1 MKLKRTF
8 KTLLMIIATVM
19 SIVSGILIDSGTL
32 AYAATTY
39 TLTLNWDD
47 GVEWVATDKDGI
59 YRWEKGGSKTF
70 QAGSK
75 AYTYVRLK
83 NGATVKSFF
92 SRQENKDW
100 TDYTYTSGSLC
111 YDTWTMYNNRNVDI
125 YTSVSSSADV
135 SYDWDNLVTGSKH
148 YHSSNGNEASWSNLR
163 DDLGRS
169 PAPVYSIYYKLQE
182 NRYRET
188 CYGDNQEDKDFGGY
202 EIMLRTED
210 SHNSYW
216 YGQSSYA
223 NGDRFDDWYRDEFEG
238 IKLSNLAIVPVQIKG
253 DKFLQ
258 INISVKN
265 TNSYAKEI
273 SLATCSD
280 IQVADDDN
288 AATFFNGNGFTMTNM
303 YCETSDNY
311 HGGTIPAATLNVYAK
326 DVPGYVTDA
335 DAVYIGHFVYRKE
348 HVWLNNV
355 LGDKATNYNKYKHGG
370 TSGEGEL
377 DSGFSIAWKNR
388 TIAAG
393 QTQTYSYIIGI
404 GKYNSNNKITF
415 NTNGGELKTP
425 GTSINNPSG
434 NYSNKVT
441 VTYGTDT
448 YSSMSN
454 DIPERAGYTF
464 DGWWTTP
471 NDSNA
476 SVMVYDASGK
486 CNNDCNYWK
495 NNQWQGTND
504 LTVYAHWKA
513 NTYTVR
519 LNTGNIPSSELTK
532 LAETASTEGWT
543 WNENG
548 RYFSKAFVQNENNYL
563 PGVNKF
569 FSANNYESVG
579 SKVTDK
585 YFVQDKTKNPTKVL
599 YNWWT
604 SASGGTDIGRGK
616 KIYNNLY
623 EISKDNSGIV
633 NLYPHWMG
641 YTTVFNY
648 SDTAPSNTAGQTV
661 TINYNINDGMDNNLY
676 QIYGNCFFYK
686 GTDGEYHDYEGANP
700 DLKVTASIPN
710 SNGYKYIFNG
720 WHHKNWNY
728 LTDGLGKLTYKNNY
742 NIGQGKTSYS
752 LSPHFSR
759 VGINYNVRLNANV
772 PDTESTLQ
780 VLHQNGISSYIYNST
795 SRYFSR
801 ELTYDDSQ
809 DMLSPDVYSLK
820 GYHLINRNN
829 WYTEKTG
836 GNTVSAPCNNTEAE
850 YPDWAE
856 SNWNLTTEDGATV
869 DLYAKWQANNYK
881 IAYNLDGGTYGT
893 SHPTSAD
900 YDTMVTIDNPSKAGY
915 TFTGW
920 TITGYDST
928 TSGHN
933 ASAWTEETG
942 TSYKNLTAT
951 DGATV
956 TFTATWSKE
965 APKTARYTVKH
976 YQMNT
981 DGTYPS
987 TPTNM
992 ESFSGLIGS
1001 SVTPAV
1007 KDYGQIFDKPS
1018 TKTVTISADGNT
1030 TVEYKYPRK
1039 KARVIVGKSTGI
1051 KTTDPVPGDYADGYI
1066 GQTVTLS
1073 AIPETG
1079 YRFKNWTSLLKE
1091 NYGTVFSTTAGFNY
1105 TLTYNDSTAIQH
1117 QYGNGTSTMWG
1128 AYMQANAEPITYNIK
1143 YNYNGGI
1150 KGAFAP
1156 TSAKYNEDVKISN
1169 PTKKNCIFAGWTI
1182 TGYDPNTSGH
1192 SSATWTDETGASFK
1206 NLASVEGKTV
1216 TFTATWVQ
1224 KDVHLVTIS
1233 GRGIKLSKPLSY
1245 DGHVGETKR
1254 ITAELKPGYRFVN
1267 WTNYYNANEVISTD
1281 KDFDYKLTDKDYD
1294 NYLSDKGGTYLK
1306 SNAVPID
1313 YTITY
1318 ELNGGTA
1325 SNPVSYN
1332 VESNTFTLNNPTRAG
1347 YTFAGW
1353 TGTDIT
1359 GTSKTV
1365 TINQGSIGNRTYTAT
1380 WTSINYTIS
1389 YDLNGGAVAVNN
1401 PTSYNI
1407 ETPTFTL
1414 NNPTKT
1420 GYIFEGWCESK
1431 DTSYVYNRNAV
1442 KRDESDSTSY
1452 FIPECY
1458 ASLDYAPVFDPAYY
1472 LAKYPDLKSVCGDDV
1487 NKALSHFVNYGMK
1500 EGRQGSAEFEV
1511 NAYKAKYKDLS
1522 DAFGDN
1528 LPKYYIH
1535 YILAGKSEGR
1545 TMPQASVSIYQGSI
1559 GNRTYTATWTPIE
1572 YSIVYTKGYTNNA
1585 KDDVIQSG
1593 IKYNKDVTLIS
1604 NPFTGRSYTVKY
1616 STPTTDRD
1624 WDKVTAPAG
1633 FNGTL
1638 EFAHWNILSK
1648 TYAAGTKLKN
1658 LTTRNGDKITA
1669 TAQWK
1674 DKKFILPVVS
1684 RPGYVFAGWYSMVD
1698 RKVYKANTE
1707 YTISQALTAYD
1718 NTFTAQWTA
1727 KTDTPYKVEHYK
1739 MNLDGTT
1746 YTLADTDNFKG
1757 TTDTS
1762 VTPTVKTYEGFTSPS
1777 TQTVTIKGDGTTVI
1791 KYYYI
1796 RNKYTLDLN
1805 GLINGTLRGNLV
1817 DVVKNPITGAEDRHT
1832 AGTAVVTVNG
1842 TVVGNKV
1849 TDYCNEVYY
1858 GSSIS
1863 IITTA
1868 ESGYNI
1874 IDNSNVNFKM
1884 PAEGKTVTVT
1894 INAKDTKYLVRHW
1907 KKNVNTD
1914 SKTYNEN
1921 SLNDSNYTMYDAE
1934 YLSGKAY
1941 SWVKPVVRT
1950 LEGFTYK
1957 GVLPSEGTAYVKPD
1971 GTTVIDVY
1979 YTRNTYTINGGNV
1992 NANVEYGNGISSVSG
2007 LKTYEYEQKV
2017 TLTANLKTGYH
2028 WHGTDKCASSGKY
2041 PTGWYSRNNS
2051 GVDDILTDNTTYNS
2065 QTIKF
2070 NMPAKNVYLGVK
2082 ATNNS
2087 YTVVYNKNQPVEP
2100 KSISNV
2106 TGSTESQTFIYD
2118 ESQNL
2123 RNNGFT
2129 LTGYTRKSG
2138 WMTKPSKN
2146 GNGTADFSYGQ
2157 SVKNLTTVNLGTVNL
2172 YAIWEDNA
2180 PEEINISSTNNFAAA
2195 QTVTLTARDYGS
2207 GIDYISFGKNE
2218 KYEKVTCNTDGSVTF
2233 TRKVNASGTYI
2244 FSVKDKNGKVSKKTI
2259 TFYQTTLN
2267 TNKNNIVSSDG
2278 KNVIESDFTSV
2289 PETLSTDISIN
2300 EAGKSITPVTKRDG
2314 VDFLGWSTDRKGKT
2328 GIISIKA
2335 DDNKTYYAVWKDTKK
2350 PVAVLEDVTSN
2361 LSASQTITFKLYDT
2375 AEGKTN
2381 TGSDIAGY
2389 YIGTNPDAK
2398 SNTKK
2403 NVTADKNG
2411 TYSGSETITLNG
2423 ETTYY
2428 IFPYDKAGN
2437 IGDTIKLKSTGN
2449 NNTPEITPGILFHRV
2464 DFNANGSTDSPATVN
2479 IPYVVIPH
2487 GSTITMPTAYRLG
2500 YHDYTGSDEQT
2511 ADNDGKTSYW
2521 GTDSKA
2527 VTGFNTLKVTKSQT
2541 CFALWKANK
2550 YTITLVSNKPDTKNG
2565 YRVNSTY
2572 SPENDTKITVTF
2584 DEVIPFSKAKNPAIT
2599 GWTFKG
2605 YAFNELSTSDNN
2617 NSKTVVS
2624 TNQKFGLQFV
2634 KDWYKDAGKTFENVS
2649 DITLYAAW
2657 SENRYTVN
2665 YNTTGGTALKLNRI
2679 TYWYEDEFSLPDATG
2694 DYYNTFMKLEDNK
2707 KAVTTYRPAHHF
2719 VMWKCVSDE
2728 NSNGDVYSSGGKAV
2742 RLVSK
2747 NNGECTLNAVWKQ
2760 KQIVTL
2766 NITSDTFKE
2775 SMTNDYAA
2783 LADAMWAEKGT
2794 GYIKDQTAI
2803 KEYTFTKTSDI
2814 KETK

>member
-1 MKLKRTF
+1 MKLKRNF

-19 SIVSGILIDSGTL
+19 SVVSGIFIDSGTL

-47 GVEWVATDKDGI
+47 GVEWVATDRNGTD
-59 YRWEKGGSKTF
+59 RWEKGGSKTF

-75 AYTYVRLK
+75 AYTYVKLR

-92 SRQENKDW
+92 SRQENYEW
-100 TDYTYTSGSLC
+100 TDYTYISGDLC
-111 YDTWTMYNNRNVDI
+111 YDTWTMHDNRNVDI

-148 YHSSNGNEASWSNLR
+148 YHSSNGNESSWSNLR

-311 HGGTIPAATLNVYAK
+311 PFGTIPTATLNVYAK

-355 LGDKATNYNKYKHGG
+355 LGDKATNYNKYAHGG

-404 GKYNSNNKITF
+404 GKYNSDNKITF
-415 NTNGGELKTP
+415 NANGGELKTP

-532 LAETASTEGWT
+532 LTETASTEGWT

-585 YFVQDKTKNPTKVL
+585 YFVQDKAKNPTKVL

-648 SDTAPSNTAGQTV
+648 TDNAPANTAGLTV
-661 TINYNINDGMDNNLY
+661 TINNSINDGMDNCLY
-676 QIYGNCFFYK
+676 QVYGSCFFYK
-686 GTDGEYHDYEGANP
+686 GTDGEYHDYEGTNP
-700 DLKVTASIPN
+700 DLKVTASIPD

-820 GYHLINRNN
+820 GYHLVSRSN

-836 GNTVSAPCNNTEAE
+836 GNIVSAPCNNTKTE
-850 YPDWAE
+850 YPDWTE
-856 SNWNLTTEDGATV
+856 KNWNLTTTDRATV
-869 DLYAKWQANNYK
+869 DLYARWQANNYK

-900 YDTMVTIDNPSKAGY
+900 YDTIVTIDNPSKAGY

-928 TSGHN
+928 ASGHN

-1001 SVTPAV
+1001 NVTPAV

-1318 ELNGGTA
+1318 KLNGGTA

-1365 TINQGSIGNRTYTAT
+1365 TINQGSTGNRTYTAT
-1380 WTSINYTIS
+1380 WTPVNYTIN
-1389 YDLNGGAVAVNN
+1389 YDLNGGTVAVSN

-1407 ETPTFTL
+1407 ETPTFAL
-1414 NNPTKT
+1414 NNP
-1420 GYIFEGWCESK
+1420 I
-1431 DTSYVYNRNAV
+1431 R
-1442 KRDESDSTSY
+1442 
-1452 FIPECY
+1452 
-1458 ASLDYAPVFDPAYY
+1458 L
-1472 LAKYPDLKSVCGDDV
+1472 
-1487 NKALSHFVNYGMK
+1487 
-1500 EGRQGSAEFEV
+1500 
-1511 NAYKAKYKDLS
+1511 
-1522 DAFGDN
+1522 
-1528 LPKYYIH
+1528 
-1535 YILAGKSEGR
+1535 
-1545 TMPQASVSIYQGSI
+1545 
-1559 GNRTYTATWTPIE
+1559 
-1572 YSIVYTKGYTNNA
+1572 
-1585 KDDVIQSG
+1585 
-1593 IKYNKDVTLIS
+1593 
-1604 NPFTGRSYTVKY
+1604 
-1616 STPTTDRD
+1616 
-1624 WDKVTAPAG
+1624 
-1633 FNGTL
+1633 
-1638 EFAHWNILSK
+1638 
-1648 TYAAGTKLKN
+1648 
-1658 LTTRNGDKITA
+1658 
-1669 TAQWK
+1669 
-1674 DKKFILPVVS
+1674 
-1684 RPGYVFAGWYSMVD
+1684 GYVFAGWTGSNGTTPQKNVSIYKGSTGN
-1698 RKVYKANTE
+1698 KFYKAN
-1707 YTISQALTAYD
+1707 
-1718 NTFTAQWTA
+1718 WTA
-1727 KTDTPYKVEHYK
+1727 ADVGYTVNHYVMDINGNYPSTPTKTER
-1739 MNLDGTT
+1739 LSG
-1746 YTLADTDNFKG
+1746 F
-1757 TTDTS
+1757 TDTS
-1762 VTPTVKTYEGFTSPS
+1762 VTAKRLSLGNGFTYPDVQTVK
-1777 TQTVTIKGDGTTVI
+1777 IKTDGTTVV
-1791 KYYYI
+1791 KYYYT

-1868 ESGYNI
+1868 ESGYSI
-1874 IDNSNVNFKM
+1874 IDNTNVNFKM

-1921 SLNDSNYTMYDAE
+1921 SLNDSNYTMYDTE

-2051 GVDDILTDNTTYNS
+2051 GVDGILTDNTTYNS

-2070 NMPAKNVYLGVK
+2070 NMPARNVYLGVK

-2180 PEEINISSTNNFAAA
+2180 PEEINISSTNDFAAT

-2207 GIDYISFGKNE
+2207 GIDYISFEKDE
-2218 KYEKVTCNTDGSVTF
+2218 KYEKVTCNADGSVTF

-2289 PETLSTDISIN
+2289 PETLSTYISIN

-2335 DDNKTYYAVWKDTKK
+2335 DGNKTCYAIWKDTKK

-2479 IPYVVIPH
+2479 IPYAVIPH
-2487 GSTITMPTAYRLG
+2487 GSTITMPTAYRFG

-2584 DEVIPFSKAKNPAIT
+2584 DEVIPFSKAKNPEIT

>member
-19 SIVSGILIDSGTL
+19 SVVSGILIDSGTL

-75 AYTYVRLK
+75 AYTYVKLK
-83 NGATVKSFF
+83 NGATIKSFF

-111 YDTWTMYNNRNVDI
+111 YDTWTMYGSRNVDI

-169 PAPVYSIYYKLQE
+169 PAPIYSIYYKLQE

-404 GKYNSNNKITF
+404 GKYNSDNKITF
-415 NTNGGELKTP
+415 NANGGELKTP

-519 LNTGNIPSSELTK
+519 LNTGDIPSSELTK
-532 LAETASTEGWT
+532 LTETASTEGWT

-648 SDTAPSNTAGQTV
+648 TDNAPANTAGLTV
-661 TINYNINDGMDNNLY
+661 TINNSINDGMDNCLY
-676 QIYGNCFFYK
+676 QVYGSGFFYK
-686 GTDGEYHDYEGANP
+686 GTDGEYHDYEGTNP
-700 DLKVTASIPN
+700 DLKVTASIPD

-820 GYHLINRNN
+820 GYHLVSRSN

-836 GNTVSAPCNNTEAE
+836 GNTVSAPCNNTKTE
-850 YPDWAE
+850 YPDWTE
-856 SNWNLTTEDGATV
+856 KNWNLTTTDRATV
-869 DLYAKWQANNYK
+869 DLYARWQANNYK

-900 YDTMVTIDNPSKAGY
+900 YDTIVTIDNPSKAGY

-928 TSGHN
+928 ASGHN

-956 TFTATWSKE
+956 TFTATWKKE
-965 APKTARYTVKH
+965 APKTANLQTTGDVGIKTTSHATKTVV
-976 YQMNT
+976 N
-981 DGTYPS
+981 
-987 TPTNM
+987 
-992 ESFSGLIGS
+992 IGS
-1001 SVTPAV
+1001 SVQVSAV
-1007 KDYGQIFDKPS
+1007 LNTGYVFKGWYNGDVKVSDDLSFVYTMPNKDTVLTAKTEIKWYTMTFDPNGGILKNPGNNLYNAEWKNGNTVSVGWNINDFCYMNGDIPTRRGYRFTGWYLGSESVYNKYGVAIKNSSLYSYDTDYHWRYDGNVTVKAGWDAINYKISYKVVTGAGSIPS
-1018 TKTVTISADGNT
+1018 QTVHYGDSFTLADGNAFT
-1030 TVEYKYPRK
+1030 YTGHTFSHWYVRRSSDK
-1039 KARVIVGKSTGI
+1039 KVFCYDGNWH
-1051 KTTDPVPGDYADGYI
+1051 TTDGSDLYGSDV
-1066 GQTVTLS
+1066 S
-1073 AIPETG
+1073 
-1079 YRFKNWTSLLKE
+1079 NWYPYNNS
-1091 NYGTVFSTTAGFNY
+1091 G
-1105 TLTYNDSTAIQH
+1105 LTFEMNDSWIRSDIDADEEFVF
-1117 QYGNGTSTMWG
+1117 WG
-1128 AYMQANAEPITYNIK
+1128 FWAADEYNII
-1143 YNYNGGI
+1143 YN
-1150 KGAFAP
+1150 
-1156 TSAKYNEDVKISN
+1156 
-1169 PTKKNCIFAGWTI
+1169 
-1182 TGYDPNTSGH
+1182 
-1192 SSATWTDETGASFK
+1192 
-1206 NLASVEGKTV
+1206 
-1216 TFTATWVQ
+1216 
-1224 KDVHLVTIS
+1224 
-1233 GRGIKLSKPLSY
+1233 
-1245 DGHVGETKR
+1245 
-1254 ITAELKPGYRFVN
+1254 
-1267 WTNYYNANEVISTD
+1267 
-1281 KDFDYKLTDKDYD
+1281 
-1294 NYLSDKGGTYLK
+1294 
-1306 SNAVPID
+1306 
-1313 YTITY
+1313 
-1318 ELNGGTA
+1318 LNGGT
-1325 SNPVSYN
+1325 
-1332 VESNTFTLNNPTRAG
+1332 
-1347 YTFAGW
+1347 
-1353 TGTDIT
+1353 
-1359 GTSKTV
+1359 
-1365 TINQGSIGNRTYTAT
+1365 
-1380 WTSINYTIS
+1380 
-1389 YDLNGGAVAVNN
+1389 LNGKTN
-1401 PTSYNI
+1401 PDTYNI

-1414 NNPTKT
+1414 NNPTRT
-1420 GYIFEGWCESK
+1420 GYIFAGWCESK
-1431 DTSYVYNRNAV
+1431 DTSYVYNRNANEV
-1442 KRDESDSTSY
+1442 IKKDESDSTSC

-1472 LAKYPDLKSVCGDDV
+1472 LAKYPDLKSAYGDDA
-1487 NKALSHFVNYGMK
+1487 NKALSHFVKYGMK

-1511 NAYKAKYKDLS
+1511 NAYKAKYKDLK

-1545 TMPQASVSIYQGSI
+1545 TISQASISIYQGSI
-1559 GNRTYTATWTPIE
+1559 GNRTYTATWTPIN
-1572 YSIVYTKGYTNNA
+1572 YTINYDLNGGTVA
-1585 KDDVIQSG
+1585 V
-1593 IKYNKDVTLIS
+1593 S
-1604 NPFTGRSYTVKY
+1604 NPTSYNIE
-1616 STPTTDRD
+1616 TPT
-1624 WDKVTAPAG
+1624 
-1633 FNGTL
+1633 
-1638 EFAHWNILSK
+1638 FALNNPIRL
-1648 TYAAGTKLKN
+1648 
-1658 LTTRNGDKITA
+1658 
-1669 TAQWK
+1669 
-1674 DKKFILPVVS
+1674 
-1684 RPGYVFAGWYSMVD
+1684 GYVFAGWTGSNGTTPQKNVSIYKGSTGN
-1698 RKVYKANTE
+1698 KFYKAN
-1707 YTISQALTAYD
+1707 
-1718 NTFTAQWTA
+1718 WTA
-1727 KTDTPYKVEHYK
+1727 ADVGYTVNHYVMDINGNYPSTPTKTER
-1739 MNLDGTT
+1739 LSG
-1746 YTLADTDNFKG
+1746 F
-1757 TTDTS
+1757 TDTS
-1762 VTPTVKTYEGFTSPS
+1762 VTAKRLSLGNGFTYPDVQTVK
-1777 TQTVTIKGDGTTVI
+1777 IKADGTTVV
-1791 KYYYI
+1791 KYYYT

-1832 AGTAVVTVNG
+1832 AGTTVVTVNE

-1868 ESGYNI
+1868 ESGYSI
-1874 IDNSNVNFKM
+1874 IDNSNVIFKM

-1934 YLSGKAY
+1934 YLNGKAY

-2051 GVDDILTDNTTYNS
+2051 GVDGILTDNTTYNS

-2070 NMPAKNVYLGVK
+2070 NMPARNVYLGVK

-2207 GIDYISFGKNE
+2207 GIDYISFEKDE
-2218 KYEKVTCNTDGSVTF
+2218 KYEKVTCNADGSVTF

-2267 TNKNNIVSSDG
+2267 TNKNNIVSSDE

-2289 PETLSTDISIN
+2289 PETLSTYISIN

-2584 DEVIPFSKAKNPAIT
+2584 DEVIPFSKAKNPEIT

>member
-19 SIVSGILIDSGTL
+19 SVISGILTDSGTL

-75 AYTYVRLK
+75 AYTYVKLK

-111 YDTWTMYNNRNVDI
+111 YDTWTMHNNRNVDI

-135 SYDWDNLVTGSKH
+135 SYDWDNLVTNSKH

-169 PAPVYSIYYKLQE
+169 PAPIYSIYYKLQE

-210 SHNSYW
+210 NHNSYW

-258 INISVKN
+258 INISIKN

-348 HVWLNNV
+348 HIWLNNV

-404 GKYNSNNKITF
+404 GKYNSDNKITF
-415 NTNGGELKTP
+415 NANGGELKTP
-425 GTSINNPSG
+425 GTNINNPSG

-519 LNTGNIPSSELTK
+519 LNTGNIPSSELTE
-532 LAETASTEGWT
+532 LTETADKEGWT

-548 RYFSKAFVQNENNYL
+548 RYFYKAFVQNENNYL
-563 PGVNKF
+563 PGANKF

-604 SASGGTDIGRGK
+604 SASGGTDIGRGEK
-616 KIYNNLY
+616 TYNNLY

-661 TINYNINDGMDNNLY
+661 TINNNINDGMDNNLY

-686 GTDGEYHDYEGANP
+686 GTDGEYHDYEGTNP

-752 LSPHFSR
+752 LSPHFTR
-759 VGINYNVRLNANV
+759 TGINYNVRLHANV

-780 VLHQNGISSYIYNST
+780 VLHQNGISSYIYDSNS
-795 SRYFSR
+795 FSR

-820 GYHLINRNN
+820 GYHLISRSN

-856 SNWNLTTEDGATV
+856 NNWNLTTEDGATV
-869 DLYAKWQANNYK
+869 DLYARWKANTYK
-881 IAYNLDGGTYGT
+881 IAYNLDGGTHGT

-900 YDTMVTIDNPSKAGY
+900 YDTMVTIDNPSKTGY

-928 TSGHN
+928 TSGHTG
-933 ASAWTEETG
+933 STWTGETG

-951 DGATV
+951 DGAIV
-956 TFTATWSKE
+956 TFTAIWSKE
-965 APKTARYTVKH
+965 APKTAKYTVKH
-976 YQMNT
+976 YKMDVN
-981 DGTYPS
+981 GNYPS
-987 TPTNM
+987 VPDETENLTAN
-992 ESFSGLIGS
+992 IGS
-1001 SVTPAV
+1001 SVTPNT
-1007 KDYGQIFDKPS
+1007 KDYGKLYNKPS
-1018 TKTVTISADGNT
+1018 LKTI
-1030 TVEYKYPRK
+1030 TVSSDSGQNVIEYRYSRK
-1039 KARVIVGKSTGI
+1039 MARVILYKDEGIKST
-1051 KTTDPVPGDYADGYI
+1051 DPIAGDYERDYVGATI
-1066 GQTVTLS
+1066 KLS
-1073 AIPETG
+1073 AVMQKG
-1079 YRFKNWTSLLKE
+1079 YKFKNWTSKLDYNL
-1091 NYGTVFSTTAGFNY
+1091 GTVLSTANPYNY
-1105 TLTYNDSTAIQH
+1105 TLTSEDMQGVTHTYNNGAGST
-1117 QYGNGTSTMWG
+1117 WG
-1128 AYMQANAEPITYNIK
+1128 ALIQANSTPITYSIA
-1143 YNYNGGI
+1143 YNLNGGVF
-1150 KGAFAP
+1150 GAFHP
-1156 TSAKYNEDVKISN
+1156 TSTSYNEDVKISN
-1169 PTKKNCIFAGWTI
+1169 PAKENCIFAGWTI
-1182 TGYDPNTSGH
+1182 TGYDTETSGH
-1192 SSATWTDETGASFK
+1192 SAATWTGETGASFK
-1206 NLASVEGKTV
+1206 NLASTEGKTV
-1216 TFTATWVQ
+1216 TFTAVWNVATANFQ
-1224 KDVHLVTIS
+1224 TTGDT
-1233 GRGIKLSKPLSY
+1233 GIASTSHPNKTSENIGSS
-1245 DGHVGETKR
+1245 
-1254 ITAELKPGYRFVN
+1254 INVN
-1267 WTNYYNANEVISTD
+1267 A
-1281 KDFDYKLTDKDYD
+1281 K
-1294 NYLSDKGGTYLK
+1294 
-1306 SNAVPID
+1306 
-1313 YTITY
+1313 
-1318 ELNGGTA
+1318 
-1325 SNPVSYN
+1325 
-1332 VESNTFTLNNPTRAG
+1332 LNNG

-1353 TGTDIT
+1353 YNGSTLVSDKMNFNYTMPNTDT
-1359 GTSKTV
+1359 VLTAKT
-1365 TINQGSIGNRTYTAT
+1365 TPAK
-1380 WTSINYTIS
+1380 YTIS
-1389 YDLNGGAVAVNN
+1389 YDLNGGAVAVSN

-1414 NNPTKT
+1414 NNPVRLGYVFVGWT
-1420 GYIFEGWCESK
+1420 GSNG
-1431 DTSYVYNRNAV
+1431 T
-1442 KRDESDSTSY
+1442 T
-1452 FIPECY
+1452 
-1458 ASLDYAPVFDPAYY
+1458 
-1472 LAKYPDLKSVCGDDV
+1472 
-1487 NKALSHFVNYGMK
+1487 
-1500 EGRQGSAEFEV
+1500 
-1511 NAYKAKYKDLS
+1511 
-1522 DAFGDN
+1522 
-1528 LPKYYIH
+1528 
-1535 YILAGKSEGR
+1535 
-1545 TMPQASVSIYQGSI
+1545 TPQKNVSIYKGST
-1559 GNRTYTATWTPIE
+1559 GNRTYKANWTANT
-1572 YSIVYTKGYTNNA
+1572 
-1585 KDDVIQSG
+1585 
-1593 IKYNKDVTLIS
+1593 
-1604 NPFTGRSYTVKY
+1604 
-1616 STPTTDRD
+1616 
-1624 WDKVTAPAG
+1624 
-1633 FNGTL
+1633 
-1638 EFAHWNILSK
+1638 
-1648 TYAAGTKLKN
+1648 GTK
-1658 LTTRNGDKITA
+1658 
-1669 TAQWK
+1669 
-1674 DKKFILPVVS
+1674 
-1684 RPGYVFAGWYSMVD
+1684 
-1698 RKVYKANTE
+1698 
-1707 YTISQALTAYD
+1707 YT
-1718 NTFTAQWTA
+1718 
-1727 KTDTPYKVEHYK
+1727 VEHYK

-1746 YTLADTDNFKG
+1746 YTLADTDNLKG

-1762 VTPTVKTYEGFTSPS
+1762 VTPAVKTYEGFTSPS
-1777 TQTVTIKGDGTTVI
+1777 TQTVTIKGDGTTVV
-1791 KYYYI
+1791 KYYYT

-1868 ESGYNI
+1868 ESGYSI
-1874 IDNSNVNFKM
+1874 IDNSNVSFKM

-1894 INAKDTKYLVRHW
+1894 INAKDTKYLVRRW

-1921 SLNDSNYTMYDAE
+1921 SLNDSNYTIYDAE
-1934 YLSGKAY
+1934 YLNGKAY
-1941 SWVKPVVRT
+1941 SWVTPDIKT
-1950 LEGFTYK
+1950 YEGFTYK
-1957 GVLPSEGTAYVKPD
+1957 ATLPSEGTAYVKPD

-2017 TLTANLKTGYH
+2017 TLTANLKIGYH

-2051 GVDDILTDNTTYNS
+2051 GVDGILTDNTTYNS

-2070 NMPAKNVYLGVK
+2070 NMPARNVYLKVK

-2106 TGSTESQTFIYD
+2106 TGNTESQTFIYD

-2129 LTGYTRKSG
+2129 LTGYTKKSG
-2138 WMTKPSKN
+2138 WMTKPSTD
-2146 GNGTADFSYGQ
+2146 GNGTADYAYGET
-2157 SVKNLTTVNLGTVNL
+2157 VINLTDKNLDVINL

-2180 PEEINISSTNNFAAA
+2180 PEVLDISSTNNFADT
-2195 QTVTLTARDYGS
+2195 QTVTLYARDLGS
-2207 GIDYISFGKNE
+2207 GVAYISFTKDTE
-2218 KYEKVTCNTDGSVTF
+2218 KESYEKVTCSNNGAVT
-2233 TRKVNASGTYI
+2233 VNKTVNDNGTYVL
-2244 FSVKDKNGKVSKKTI
+2244 SAKDKNGKVSKTTI
-2259 TFYQTTLN
+2259 TFYKTTWD
-2267 TNKNNIVSSDG
+2267 TNKNHIIAADG
-2278 KNVIESDFTSV
+2278 LSVVEADFTSV
-2289 PETLSTDISIN
+2289 PTTLSTKTSIN
-2300 EAGKSITPVTKRDG
+2300 TAGSILRPVTSRDG
-2314 VDFLGWSTDRKGKT
+2314 VDFLGWNTSDTALAGNMSITVNSDR
-2328 GIISIKA
+2328 
-2335 DDNKTYYAVWKDTKK
+2335 NYYAVWIDNDV
-2350 PVAVLEDVTSN
+2350 PVAVLDNITSDI
-2361 LSASQTITFKLYDT
+2361 SATQTITFSLYDT
-2375 AEGKTN
+2375 AEKRID
-2381 TGSDIAGY
+2381 TGSDIKGY
-2389 YIGTNPDAK
+2389 YIGTNPNARLNNFK
-2398 SNTKK
+2398 S
-2403 NVTADKNG
+2403 VTSGKDGSFNG
-2411 TYSGSETITLNG
+2411 KETITLDK

-2428 IFPYDKAGN
+2428 IFPVDKAGN
-2437 IGDTIKLKSTGN
+2437 IGNTIKLNGGN
-2449 NNTPEITPGILFHRV
+2449 GLLFHRV
-2464 DFNANGSTDSPATVN
+2464 DFDANGTDESPATVN
-2479 IPYVVIPH
+2479 VPYAVIPH

-2584 DEVIPFSKAKNPAIT
+2584 DEVIPFSKAKNPEIT

-2617 NSKTVVS
+2617 NSKTVVR

-2719 VMWKCVSDE
+2719 VMWKCISDE

-2766 NITSDTFKE
+2766 NITSDTFRE

-2783 LADAMWAEKGT
+2783 LADAMWAKKGT

>member
-19 SIVSGILIDSGTL
+19 SVVSGILIDSGTL

-75 AYTYVRLK
+75 AYTYVKLK

-100 TDYTYTSGSLC
+100 TDYTYTSGSIC

-135 SYDWDNLVTGSKH
+135 SYDWDNLVTSSKH

-169 PAPVYSIYYKLQE
+169 PAPIYSIYYKLQE

-404 GKYNSNNKITF
+404 GKYNSDNKITF
-415 NTNGGELKTP
+415 NANGGELKTP

-519 LNTGNIPSSELTK
+519 LNTGDIPSSELTK
-532 LAETASTEGWT
+532 LTETASTEGWT

-648 SDTAPSNTAGQTV
+648 TDNAPANTAGLTV
-661 TINYNINDGMDNNLY
+661 TINNSINDGMDNCLY
-676 QIYGNCFFYK
+676 QVYGSCFFYK
-686 GTDGEYHDYEGANP
+686 GTDGEYHDYEGTNP
-700 DLKVTASIPN
+700 DLKVTASIPD

-820 GYHLINRNN
+820 GYHLVSRSN

-836 GNTVSAPCNNTEAE
+836 GNTVSAPCNNTKTE
-850 YPDWAE
+850 YPDWTE
-856 SNWNLTTEDGATV
+856 KNWNLTTTDRATV
-869 DLYAKWQANNYK
+869 DLYARWQANNYK

-900 YDTMVTIDNPSKAGY
+900 YDTIVTIDNPSKAGY

-928 TSGHN
+928 ASGHN

-1318 ELNGGTA
+1318 KLNGGTA

-1365 TINQGSIGNRTYTAT
+1365 TINQGSTGNRTYTAT
-1380 WTSINYTIS
+1380 WTPVNYTIN
-1389 YDLNGGAVAVNN
+1389 YDLNGGTVAVSN

-1407 ETPTFTL
+1407 ETPTFAL
-1414 NNPTKT
+1414 NNP
-1420 GYIFEGWCESK
+1420 I
-1431 DTSYVYNRNAV
+1431 R
-1442 KRDESDSTSY
+1442 
-1452 FIPECY
+1452 
-1458 ASLDYAPVFDPAYY
+1458 L
-1472 LAKYPDLKSVCGDDV
+1472 
-1487 NKALSHFVNYGMK
+1487 
-1500 EGRQGSAEFEV
+1500 
-1511 NAYKAKYKDLS
+1511 
-1522 DAFGDN
+1522 
-1528 LPKYYIH
+1528 
-1535 YILAGKSEGR
+1535 
-1545 TMPQASVSIYQGSI
+1545 
-1559 GNRTYTATWTPIE
+1559 
-1572 YSIVYTKGYTNNA
+1572 
-1585 KDDVIQSG
+1585 
-1593 IKYNKDVTLIS
+1593 
-1604 NPFTGRSYTVKY
+1604 
-1616 STPTTDRD
+1616 
-1624 WDKVTAPAG
+1624 
-1633 FNGTL
+1633 
-1638 EFAHWNILSK
+1638 
-1648 TYAAGTKLKN
+1648 
-1658 LTTRNGDKITA
+1658 
-1669 TAQWK
+1669 
-1674 DKKFILPVVS
+1674 
-1684 RPGYVFAGWYSMVD
+1684 GYVFAGWTGSNGTTPQKNVSIYKGSTGN
-1698 RKVYKANTE
+1698 KFYKAN
-1707 YTISQALTAYD
+1707 
-1718 NTFTAQWTA
+1718 WTA
-1727 KTDTPYKVEHYK
+1727 ADVGYTVNHYVMDINGNYPSTPTKTER
-1739 MNLDGTT
+1739 LSG
-1746 YTLADTDNFKG
+1746 F
-1757 TTDTS
+1757 TDTS
-1762 VTPTVKTYEGFTSPS
+1762 VTAKRLSLGNGFTYPDVQTVK
-1777 TQTVTIKGDGTTVI
+1777 IKTDGTTVV
-1791 KYYYI
+1791 KYYYT

-1868 ESGYNI
+1868 ESGYSI
-1874 IDNSNVNFKM
+1874 IDNTNVNFKM

-2051 GVDDILTDNTTYNS
+2051 GVDGILTDNTTYNS

-2070 NMPAKNVYLGVK
+2070 NMPARNVYLGVK

-2180 PEEINISSTNNFAAA
+2180 PEEINISSTNDFAAT

-2207 GIDYISFGKNE
+2207 GIDYISFEKDE
-2218 KYEKVTCNTDGSVTF
+2218 KYEKVTCNADGSVTF

-2289 PETLSTDISIN
+2289 PETLSTYISIN

-2335 DDNKTYYAVWKDTKK
+2335 DGNKTCYAIWKDTKK

-2479 IPYVVIPH
+2479 IPYAVIPH
-2487 GSTITMPTAYRLG
+2487 GSTITMPTAYRFG

-2584 DEVIPFSKAKNPAIT
+2584 DEVIPFSKAKNPEIT

-2665 YNTTGGTALKLNRI
+2665 YNTTGGTALKFNRI

>member
-1 MKLKRTF
+1 MKLKRNF

-19 SIVSGILIDSGTL
+19 SVVSGIFIDSGTL

-47 GVEWVATDKDGI
+47 GVEWVATDRNGTD
-59 YRWEKGGSKTF
+59 RWEKGGSKTF

-75 AYTYVRLK
+75 AYTYVKLR

-92 SRQENKDW
+92 SRQENYEW
-100 TDYTYTSGSLC
+100 TDYTYISGDLC
-111 YDTWTMYNNRNVDI
+111 YDTWTMHDNRNVDI

-148 YHSSNGNEASWSNLR
+148 YHSSNGNESSWSNLR

-311 HGGTIPAATLNVYAK
+311 PFGTIPTATLNVYAK

-355 LGDKATNYNKYKHGG
+355 LGDKATNYNKYAHGG

-404 GKYNSNNKITF
+404 GKYNSDNKITF
-415 NTNGGELKTP
+415 NANGGELKTP

-519 LNTGNIPSSELTK
+519 LNTGDIPSSELTK
-532 LAETASTEGWT
+532 LTETASTEGWT

-585 YFVQDKTKNPTKVL
+585 YFVQDKAKNPTKVL

-648 SDTAPSNTAGQTV
+648 TDNAPANTAGLTV
-661 TINYNINDGMDNNLY
+661 TINNSINDGMDNCLY
-676 QIYGNCFFYK
+676 QVYGSCFFYK
-686 GTDGEYHDYEGANP
+686 GTDGEYHDYEGTNP
-700 DLKVTASIPN
+700 DLKVTASIPD

-820 GYHLINRNN
+820 GYHLVSRSN

-836 GNTVSAPCNNTEAE
+836 GNTVSAPCNNTKTE
-850 YPDWAE
+850 YPDWTE
-856 SNWNLTTEDGATV
+856 KNWNLTTTDRATV
-869 DLYAKWQANNYK
+869 DLYARWQANNYK

-900 YDTMVTIDNPSKAGY
+900 YDTIVTIDNPSKAGY

-928 TSGHN
+928 ASGHN

-1318 ELNGGTA
+1318 KLNGGTA

-1365 TINQGSIGNRTYTAT
+1365 TINQGSTGNRTYTAT
-1380 WTSINYTIS
+1380 WTPVNYTIN
-1389 YDLNGGAVAVNN
+1389 YDLNGGTVAVSN

-1407 ETPTFTL
+1407 ETPTFAL
-1414 NNPTKT
+1414 NNP
-1420 GYIFEGWCESK
+1420 I
-1431 DTSYVYNRNAV
+1431 R
-1442 KRDESDSTSY
+1442 
-1452 FIPECY
+1452 
-1458 ASLDYAPVFDPAYY
+1458 L
-1472 LAKYPDLKSVCGDDV
+1472 
-1487 NKALSHFVNYGMK
+1487 
-1500 EGRQGSAEFEV
+1500 
-1511 NAYKAKYKDLS
+1511 
-1522 DAFGDN
+1522 
-1528 LPKYYIH
+1528 
-1535 YILAGKSEGR
+1535 
-1545 TMPQASVSIYQGSI
+1545 
-1559 GNRTYTATWTPIE
+1559 
-1572 YSIVYTKGYTNNA
+1572 
-1585 KDDVIQSG
+1585 
-1593 IKYNKDVTLIS
+1593 
-1604 NPFTGRSYTVKY
+1604 
-1616 STPTTDRD
+1616 
-1624 WDKVTAPAG
+1624 
-1633 FNGTL
+1633 
-1638 EFAHWNILSK
+1638 
-1648 TYAAGTKLKN
+1648 
-1658 LTTRNGDKITA
+1658 
-1669 TAQWK
+1669 
-1674 DKKFILPVVS
+1674 
-1684 RPGYVFAGWYSMVD
+1684 GYVFAGWTGSNGTTPQKNVSIYKGSTGN
-1698 RKVYKANTE
+1698 KFYKAN
-1707 YTISQALTAYD
+1707 
-1718 NTFTAQWTA
+1718 WTA
-1727 KTDTPYKVEHYK
+1727 ADVGYTVNHYVMDINGNYPSTPTKTER
-1739 MNLDGTT
+1739 LSG
-1746 YTLADTDNFKG
+1746 F
-1757 TTDTS
+1757 TDTS
-1762 VTPTVKTYEGFTSPS
+1762 VTAKRLSLGNGFTYPDVQTVK
-1777 TQTVTIKGDGTTVI
+1777 IKADGTTVV
-1791 KYYYI
+1791 KYYYT

-2017 TLTANLKTGYH
+2017 TLTANLKVGYH

-2051 GVDDILTDNTTYNS
+2051 GVDGILTDNTTYNS

-2070 NMPAKNVYLGVK
+2070 NMPARNVYLGVK

-2180 PEEINISSTNNFAAA
+2180 PEEINISSTNNFAAT

-2207 GIDYISFGKNE
+2207 GINYISFGKDE
-2218 KYEKVTCNTDGSVTF
+2218 KYEKVTCNADGSVTF

-2289 PETLSTDISIN
+2289 PETLSTYISIN

-2335 DDNKTYYAVWKDTKK
+2335 DGNKTCYAIWKDTKK

-2479 IPYVVIPH
+2479 IPYAVIPH
-2487 GSTITMPTAYRLG
+2487 GSTITMPTAYRFG

-2584 DEVIPFSKAKNPAIT
+2584 DEVIPFSKAKNPEIT

>member
-19 SIVSGILIDSGTL
+19 SVVSGILIDSGTL

-75 AYTYVRLK
+75 AYTYVKLK

-100 TDYTYTSGSLC
+100 TDYTYTSGSIC

-135 SYDWDNLVTGSKH
+135 SYDWDNLVTSSKH

-169 PAPVYSIYYKLQE
+169 PAPIYSIYYKLQE

-519 LNTGNIPSSELTK
+519 LNTGDIPSSELTK
-532 LAETASTEGWT
+532 LTETASTEGWT
-543 WNENG
+543 WNEND

-585 YFVQDKTKNPTKVL
+585 YFVQDKAKNPTKVL

-648 SDTAPSNTAGQTV
+648 TDNAPANTAGLTV
-661 TINYNINDGMDNNLY
+661 TINNSINDGMDNCLY
-676 QIYGNCFFYK
+676 QVYGSCFFYK
-686 GTDGEYHDYEGANP
+686 GTDGEYHDYEGTNP
-700 DLKVTASIPN
+700 DLKVTASIPD

-820 GYHLINRNN
+820 GYHLVSRSN

-836 GNTVSAPCNNTEAE
+836 GNTVSAPCNNTKTE
-850 YPDWAE
+850 YPDWTE
-856 SNWNLTTEDGATV
+856 KNWNLTTTDRATV
-869 DLYAKWQANNYK
+869 DLYARWQANNYK

-900 YDTMVTIDNPSKAGY
+900 YDTIVTIDNPSKAGY

-928 TSGHN
+928 ASGHN

-1143 YNYNGGI
+1143 YNYDGGI

-1281 KDFDYKLTDKDYD
+1281 KDFDYKITDKDYD

-1318 ELNGGTA
+1318 KLNGGTA

-1365 TINQGSIGNRTYTAT
+1365 TINQGSTGNRTYTAT
-1380 WTSINYTIS
+1380 WTPVNYTIN
-1389 YDLNGGAVAVNN
+1389 YDLNGGTVAVSN

-1407 ETPTFTL
+1407 ETPTFAL
-1414 NNPTKT
+1414 NNP
-1420 GYIFEGWCESK
+1420 I
-1431 DTSYVYNRNAV
+1431 R
-1442 KRDESDSTSY
+1442 
-1452 FIPECY
+1452 
-1458 ASLDYAPVFDPAYY
+1458 L
-1472 LAKYPDLKSVCGDDV
+1472 
-1487 NKALSHFVNYGMK
+1487 
-1500 EGRQGSAEFEV
+1500 
-1511 NAYKAKYKDLS
+1511 
-1522 DAFGDN
+1522 
-1528 LPKYYIH
+1528 
-1535 YILAGKSEGR
+1535 
-1545 TMPQASVSIYQGSI
+1545 
-1559 GNRTYTATWTPIE
+1559 
-1572 YSIVYTKGYTNNA
+1572 
-1585 KDDVIQSG
+1585 
-1593 IKYNKDVTLIS
+1593 
-1604 NPFTGRSYTVKY
+1604 
-1616 STPTTDRD
+1616 
-1624 WDKVTAPAG
+1624 
-1633 FNGTL
+1633 
-1638 EFAHWNILSK
+1638 
-1648 TYAAGTKLKN
+1648 
-1658 LTTRNGDKITA
+1658 
-1669 TAQWK
+1669 
-1674 DKKFILPVVS
+1674 
-1684 RPGYVFAGWYSMVD
+1684 GYVFAGWTGSNGTTPQKNVSIYKGSTGN
-1698 RKVYKANTE
+1698 KFYKAN
-1707 YTISQALTAYD
+1707 
-1718 NTFTAQWTA
+1718 WTA
-1727 KTDTPYKVEHYK
+1727 ADVGYTVNHYVMDINGNYPSTPTKTER
-1739 MNLDGTT
+1739 LSG
-1746 YTLADTDNFKG
+1746 F
-1757 TTDTS
+1757 TDTS
-1762 VTPTVKTYEGFTSPS
+1762 VTAKRLSLGNGFTYPDVQTVK
-1777 TQTVTIKGDGTTVI
+1777 IKTDGTTVV
-1791 KYYYI
+1791 KYYYT

-1832 AGTAVVTVNG
+1832 AGTTVVTVNE

-1868 ESGYNI
+1868 ESGYSI
-1874 IDNSNVNFKM
+1874 IDNSNVIFKM

-1934 YLSGKAY
+1934 YLNGKAY

-2051 GVDDILTDNTTYNS
+2051 GVDGILTDNTTYNS

-2070 NMPAKNVYLGVK
+2070 NMPARNVYLGVK

-2180 PEEINISSTNNFAAA
+2180 PEEINISSTNDFAAT

-2207 GIDYISFGKNE
+2207 GIDYISFEKDE
-2218 KYEKVTCNTDGSVTF
+2218 KYEKVTCNADGSVTF

-2267 TNKNNIVSSDG
+2267 TNKNNIVSSDE

-2289 PETLSTDISIN
+2289 PETLSTYISIN
-2300 EAGKSITPVTKRDG
+2300 EAGKSITPVTKRDGVDFKRDG

-2335 DDNKTYYAVWKDTKK
+2335 DGNKTYYAVWKDTKK

-2389 YIGTNPDAK
+2389 YIGTNPDAE

-2479 IPYVVIPH
+2479 IPYAVIPH
-2487 GSTITMPTAYRLG
+2487 GSTITMPTAYRFG

-2584 DEVIPFSKAKNPAIT
+2584 DEVIPFSKAKNPEIT

>member
-19 SIVSGILIDSGTL
+19 SVVSGILIDSGTL

-75 AYTYVRLK
+75 AYTYVKLK
-83 NGATVKSFF
+83 NGATIKSFF

-135 SYDWDNLVTGSKH
+135 SYDWDNLVTSSKH
-148 YHSSNGNEASWSNLR
+148 YHSSNGNESSWSNLR

-210 SHNSYW
+210 SNNSYW

-288 AATFFNGNGFTMTNM
+288 ATTFFNGNGFTMTNM
-303 YCETSDNY
+303 YCETSSKY
-311 HGGTIPAATLNVYAK
+311 HGGTVPTATLNVYAK

-348 HVWLNNV
+348 HIWLNNV

-519 LNTGNIPSSELTK
+519 LNTGDIPSSELTK
-532 LAETASTEGWT
+532 LTETASTEGWT

-548 RYFSKAFVQNENNYL
+548 RYFSKTFVQNENNYL

-604 SASGGTDIGRGK
+604 SASGGTDICRGK

-661 TINYNINDGMDNNLY
+661 TINNNINDGMDNNLY
-676 QIYGNCFFYK
+676 QIYGSCFFYK
-686 GTDGEYHDYEGANP
+686 GTDGEYHDYEGTNP
-700 DLKVTASIPN
+700 DLKVTASIPD

-752 LSPHFSR
+752 LSPHFLR

-780 VLHQNGISSYIYNST
+780 VLHQNGISSYIYNNT

-820 GYHLINRNN
+820 GYHLISRSN

-850 YPDWAE
+850 YPDWTE
-856 SNWNLTTEDGATV
+856 KNWNLTTTDGATV
-869 DLYAKWQANNYK
+869 DLYARWQANNYK

-933 ASAWTEETG
+933 AATWTGETG

-956 TFTATWSKE
+956 TFTATWKKE
-965 APKTARYTVKH
+965 APKTANLQTTGDVGIKATSHSDKTIVNIGSHVQVSAVLNTGYVFKGWYNGNVKVSDDLSFVYTMPNKDTVLTAKTEIKWYTMTFDPNGGILKNPGNNLYNAEWKNGNTVSVGWNINDFCYMNGDIPTRRGYRFTGWYLGSESVYNKYGVAVRNSSLYSYDIDYHWRYDGNVTVKAGWDAINYKISYKVVTGAGNIPSQTVH
-976 YQMNT
+976 YG
-981 DGTYPS
+981 D
-987 TPTNM
+987 
-992 ESFSGLIGS
+992 SFTL
-1001 SVTPAV
+1001 
-1007 KDYGQIFDKPS
+1007 
-1018 TKTVTISADGNT
+1018 ADGNAFT
-1030 TVEYKYPRK
+1030 YTGHTFSHWYVRRSSDK
-1039 KARVIVGKSTGI
+1039 KVFCYDGNWH
-1051 KTTDPVPGDYADGYI
+1051 TTDGSDLYGSDV
-1066 GQTVTLS
+1066 S
-1073 AIPETG
+1073 
-1079 YRFKNWTSLLKE
+1079 NWYPYNNS
-1091 NYGTVFSTTAGFNY
+1091 G
-1105 TLTYNDSTAIQH
+1105 LTFEMNDSWIRSDTDADEEFVFWGFWTAD
-1117 QYGNGTSTMWG
+1117 
-1128 AYMQANAEPITYNIK
+1128 EYNII
-1143 YNYNGGI
+1143 YNLDGG
-1150 KGAFAP
+1150 
-1156 TSAKYNEDVKISN
+1156 TLN
-1169 PTKKNCIFAGWTI
+1169 
-1182 TGYDPNTSGH
+1182 
-1192 SSATWTDETGASFK
+1192 
-1206 NLASVEGKTV
+1206 GKT
-1216 TFTATWVQ
+1216 
-1224 KDVHLVTIS
+1224 
-1233 GRGIKLSKPLSY
+1233 
-1245 DGHVGETKR
+1245 
-1254 ITAELKPGYRFVN
+1254 
-1267 WTNYYNANEVISTD
+1267 
-1281 KDFDYKLTDKDYD
+1281 
-1294 NYLSDKGGTYLK
+1294 
-1306 SNAVPID
+1306 
-1313 YTITY
+1313 
-1318 ELNGGTA
+1318 
-1325 SNPVSYN
+1325 NPD
-1332 VESNTFTLNNPTRAG
+1332 T
-1347 YTFAGW
+1347 
-1353 TGTDIT
+1353 
-1359 GTSKTV
+1359 
-1365 TINQGSIGNRTYTAT
+1365 
-1380 WTSINYTIS
+1380 
-1389 YDLNGGAVAVNN
+1389 
-1401 PTSYNI
+1401 YNI

-1420 GYIFEGWCESK
+1420 GYTFEGWTGTDITGTSK
-1431 DTSYVYNRNAV
+1431 IVTIN
-1442 KRDESDSTSY
+1442 
-1452 FIPECY
+1452 
-1458 ASLDYAPVFDPAYY
+1458 
-1472 LAKYPDLKSVCGDDV
+1472 
-1487 NKALSHFVNYGMK
+1487 
-1500 EGRQGSAEFEV
+1500 
-1511 NAYKAKYKDLS
+1511 
-1522 DAFGDN
+1522 
-1528 LPKYYIH
+1528 
-1535 YILAGKSEGR
+1535 
-1545 TMPQASVSIYQGSI
+1545 QGSI

-1585 KDDVIQSG
+1585 KDDVIQNG

-1616 STPTTDRD
+1616 STSTSDRD

-1658 LTTRNGDKITA
+1658 LTTKNGDKITA

-1674 DKKFILPVVS
+1674 DKKFTLPVVN
-1684 RPGYVFAGWYSMVD
+1684 RPGYVFVGWYSMVD

-1762 VTPTVKTYEGFTSPS
+1762 VTPAIKTYEGFTSPS
-1777 TQTVTIKGDGTTVI
+1777 TQTVTIKGDGTTVV

-1868 ESGYNI
+1868 ESGYSI
-1874 IDNSNVNFKM
+1874 IDNRNVNFKM

-2017 TLTANLKTGYH
+2017 TLTANLKVGYH

-2051 GVDDILTDNTTYNS
+2051 GVDGILTDNTTYNS

-2070 NMPAKNVYLGVK
+2070 NMPARNVYLGVK

-2106 TGSTESQTFIYD
+2106 TGNTESQTFIYD

-2180 PEEINISSTNNFAAA
+2180 PEEINISSTNNFAAT

-2207 GIDYISFGKNE
+2207 GIDYISFGKDE
-2218 KYEKVTCNTDGSVTF
+2218 KYEKVTCNADGSVTF

-2244 FSVKDKNGKVSKKTI
+2244 FSVKDKNEKVSKKTI

-2289 PETLSTDISIN
+2289 PETLSTYISIN

-2335 DDNKTYYAVWKDTKK
+2335 DGNKTCYAIWKDTKK

-2479 IPYVVIPH
+2479 VPYAVIPH
-2487 GSTITMPTAYRLG
+2487 GSTITMPTAYRFG

-2584 DEVIPFSKAKNPAIT
+2584 DEVIPFSKAKNPEIT

>member
-19 SIVSGILIDSGTL
+19 SVVSGILIDSGTL

-39 TLTLNWDD
+39 TLTFNWDD

-75 AYTYVRLK
+75 AYTYVKLK
-83 NGATVKSFF
+83 NGATIKSFF

-125 YTSVSSSADV
+125 YTSASSSADV
-135 SYDWDNLVTGSKH
+135 SYDWDNLVTSSKH

-210 SHNSYW
+210 SNNSYW

-288 AATFFNGNGFTMTNM
+288 ATTFFNGNGFTMTNM
-303 YCETSDNY
+303 YCETSSKY
-311 HGGTIPAATLNVYAK
+311 HGGTVPTATLNVYAK

-404 GKYNSNNKITF
+404 GKYNSDNKITF
-415 NTNGGELKTP
+415 NANGGELKTP
-425 GTSINNPSG
+425 GTSINNPSE

-519 LNTGNIPSSELTK
+519 LNTGDIPSSELTK
-532 LAETASTEGWT
+532 LTETASTEGWT

-648 SDTAPSNTAGQTV
+648 TDNAPANTAGLTV
-661 TINYNINDGMDNNLY
+661 TINNSINDGMDNCLY
-676 QIYGNCFFYK
+676 QVYGSCFFYK
-686 GTDGEYHDYEGANP
+686 GTDGEYHDYEEGTNP
-700 DLKVTASIPN
+700 DLKVTASIPDN
-710 SNGYKYIFNG
+710 NGYKYIFNG

-742 NIGQGKTSYS
+742 DIGKGKASYV

-759 VGINYNVRLNANV
+759 VGISYDVRLNANV
-772 PDTESTLQ
+772 PENTESTLQ
-780 VLHQNGISSYIYNST
+780 VLHRNGISSYIYDSN

-801 ELTYDDSQ
+801 ELTYDDLQ

-820 GYHLINRNN
+820 GYHLISRNN

-869 DLYAKWQANNYK
+869 DLYARWQANNYK

-900 YDTMVTIDNPSKAGY
+900 YDTMVTIDNPSKSGY

-928 TSGHN
+928 ASGHN

-956 TFTATWSKE
+956 TFTATWKKE
-965 APKTARYTVKH
+965 APKTANLQTTGDVGIKTTSHATKTVV
-976 YQMNT
+976 N
-981 DGTYPS
+981 
-987 TPTNM
+987 
-992 ESFSGLIGS
+992 IGS
-1001 SVTPAV
+1001 SVQVSAV
-1007 KDYGQIFDKPS
+1007 LNTGYVFKGWYNGDVKVSDDLSFVYTMPNKDTVLTAKTEIKWYTMTFDPNGGILKNPGNNLYNAEWKNGNTVSVGWNINDFCYMNGDIPTRRGYRFTGWYLGSESVYNKYGIAIKNSSLYSYDTDYHWRYDGNVTVKAGWDAINYKISYKVVTGAGSIPS
-1018 TKTVTISADGNT
+1018 QTVHYGDSFTLADGNAFT
-1030 TVEYKYPRK
+1030 YTGHTFSHWYVRRSSDK
-1039 KARVIVGKSTGI
+1039 KVFCYDGNWH
-1051 KTTDPVPGDYADGYI
+1051 TTDGSDLYGSDV
-1066 GQTVTLS
+1066 S
-1073 AIPETG
+1073 
-1079 YRFKNWTSLLKE
+1079 NWYPYNNS
-1091 NYGTVFSTTAGFNY
+1091 G
-1105 TLTYNDSTAIQH
+1105 LTFEMNDSWIRSDIDADEEFVF
-1117 QYGNGTSTMWG
+1117 WG
-1128 AYMQANAEPITYNIK
+1128 FWAADEYNII
-1143 YNYNGGI
+1143 YN
-1150 KGAFAP
+1150 
-1156 TSAKYNEDVKISN
+1156 
-1169 PTKKNCIFAGWTI
+1169 
-1182 TGYDPNTSGH
+1182 
-1192 SSATWTDETGASFK
+1192 
-1206 NLASVEGKTV
+1206 
-1216 TFTATWVQ
+1216 
-1224 KDVHLVTIS
+1224 
-1233 GRGIKLSKPLSY
+1233 
-1245 DGHVGETKR
+1245 
-1254 ITAELKPGYRFVN
+1254 
-1267 WTNYYNANEVISTD
+1267 
-1281 KDFDYKLTDKDYD
+1281 
-1294 NYLSDKGGTYLK
+1294 
-1306 SNAVPID
+1306 
-1313 YTITY
+1313 
-1318 ELNGGTA
+1318 LNGGT
-1325 SNPVSYN
+1325 
-1332 VESNTFTLNNPTRAG
+1332 
-1347 YTFAGW
+1347 
-1353 TGTDIT
+1353 
-1359 GTSKTV
+1359 
-1365 TINQGSIGNRTYTAT
+1365 
-1380 WTSINYTIS
+1380 
-1389 YDLNGGAVAVNN
+1389 LNGKTN
-1401 PTSYNI
+1401 PDTYNI

-1420 GYIFEGWCESK
+1420 GYTFEGWTGTDITGTSK
-1431 DTSYVYNRNAV
+1431 IVTIN
-1442 KRDESDSTSY
+1442 
-1452 FIPECY
+1452 
-1458 ASLDYAPVFDPAYY
+1458 
-1472 LAKYPDLKSVCGDDV
+1472 
-1487 NKALSHFVNYGMK
+1487 
-1500 EGRQGSAEFEV
+1500 
-1511 NAYKAKYKDLS
+1511 
-1522 DAFGDN
+1522 
-1528 LPKYYIH
+1528 
-1535 YILAGKSEGR
+1535 
-1545 TMPQASVSIYQGSI
+1545 QGSI

-1585 KDDVIQSG
+1585 KDDVIQNG

-1616 STPTTDRD
+1616 STSTSDRD

-1658 LTTRNGDKITA
+1658 LTTKNGDKITA

-1674 DKKFILPVVS
+1674 DKKFTLPVVN
-1684 RPGYVFAGWYSMVD
+1684 RPGYVFVGWYSMVD

-1746 YTLADTDNFKG
+1746 YTLADTDYFKG

-1762 VTPTVKTYEGFTSPS
+1762 VTPAIKTYEGFTSPS
-1777 TQTVTIKGDGTTVI
+1777 TQTVTIKGDGTTVV

-1868 ESGYNI
+1868 ESGYSI
-1874 IDNSNVNFKM
+1874 IDNRNVNFKM

-2051 GVDDILTDNTTYNS
+2051 GVDGILTDNTTYNS

-2070 NMPAKNVYLGVK
+2070 NMPARNVYLGVK

-2123 RNNGFT
+2123 KNNGFT

-2138 WMTKPSKN
+2138 WMTASSKN

-2172 YAIWEDNA
+2172 YAVWEDNA
-2180 PEEINISSTNNFAAA
+2180 PEEINISSTNNFAAT

-2207 GIDYISFGKNE
+2207 GIDYISFGKDE
-2218 KYEKVTCNTDGSVTF
+2218 KYEKVTCNADGSVTF

-2289 PETLSTDISIN
+2289 PETLSTNISIN

-2389 YIGTNPDAK
+2389 YIGTNPDAE

-2479 IPYVVIPH
+2479 IPYAVIPH

-2584 DEVIPFSKAKNPAIT
+2584 DEVIPFSKAKNPEIT

>member
-19 SIVSGILIDSGTL
+19 SVISGILTDSGTL

-47 GVEWVATDKDGI
+47 GVEWVATDRNGTD
-59 YRWEKGGSKTF
+59 RWEKGGSKTF

-75 AYTYVRLK
+75 AYTYVKLR

-148 YHSSNGNEASWSNLR
+148 YHSSNGNEASLNYLR

-169 PAPVYSIYYKLQE
+169 PAPIYSIYYKLQE

-210 SHNSYW
+210 NHNSYW

-223 NGDRFDDWYRDEFEG
+223 NGNGFDDWYRDEFEG

-258 INISVKN
+258 INISIKN

-288 AATFFNGNGFTMTNM
+288 ATTFFNGNGFTMTNM
-303 YCETSDNY
+303 YCETSTTQA
-311 HGGTIPAATLNVYAK
+311 GTIPTATLNVYVK

-335 DAVYIGHFVYRKE
+335 DAVYIGHFVYRKQ
-348 HVWLNNV
+348 HIWSNNV
-355 LGDKATNYNKYKHGG
+355 LGDKATNYNKYAHGG

-404 GKYNSNNKITF
+404 GKYNSDNKITF
-415 NTNGGELKTP
+415 DANGGELKTP
-425 GTSINNPSG
+425 GENINNPNG
-434 NYSNKVT
+434 NNSNKVT

-519 LNTGNIPSSELTK
+519 LNTGDIPSSELAELT
-532 LAETASTEGWT
+532 ETADKEGWT

-585 YFVQDKTKNPTKVL
+585 YFVQDKRKNPTKVL

-604 SASGGTDIGRGK
+604 SASGGTDIGRGEK
-616 KIYNNLY
+616 TYNNLY

-661 TINYNINDGMDNNLY
+661 TINNNINDGMDNNLY
-676 QIYGNCFFYK
+676 QVYGNCFFYK
-686 GTDGEYHDYEGANP
+686 GTDGEYHDYEGTNP

-752 LSPHFSR
+752 LSPHFTR
-759 VGINYNVRLNANV
+759 TGINYNVRLHANV

-780 VLHQNGISSYIYNST
+780 VLHQNGISSYIYDSNS
-795 SRYFSR
+795 FSR
-801 ELTYDDSQ
+801 ELTYDDLQ

-820 GYHLINRNN
+820 GYHLISRSN

-869 DLYAKWQANNYK
+869 DLYARWQANNYK

-893 SHPTSAD
+893 SHPTSVD
-900 YDTMVTIDNPSKAGY
+900 YDTMVTIDNPLKTGY

-928 TSGHN
+928 TSGY
-933 ASAWTEETG
+933 AGSTWTDETG

-965 APKTARYTVKH
+965 APKTAKYIVKH
-976 YQMNT
+976 YKMDVN
-981 DGTYPS
+981 GNYPS
-987 TPTNM
+987 VPDETENLTAN
-992 ESFSGLIGS
+992 IGS
-1001 SVTPAV
+1001 SVTPNT
-1007 KDYGQIFDKPS
+1007 KDYGKLYNKPS
-1018 TKTVTISADGNT
+1018 LKTI
-1030 TVEYKYPRK
+1030 TVSSDSGQNVIEYRYSRK
-1039 KARVIVGKSTGI
+1039 MARVILYKDEGIKST
-1051 KTTDPVPGDYADGYI
+1051 DPIAGDYERDYVGATI
-1066 GQTVTLS
+1066 KLS
-1073 AIPETG
+1073 AVMQKG
-1079 YRFKNWTSLLKE
+1079 YKFKNWTSKLDYNL
-1091 NYGTVFSTTAGFNY
+1091 GTVLSTANPYNY
-1105 TLTYNDSTAIQH
+1105 TLTSEDMQGVTHTYNNGAGST
-1117 QYGNGTSTMWG
+1117 WG
-1128 AYMQANAEPITYNIK
+1128 ALIQANSTPITYSIA
-1143 YNYNGGI
+1143 YNLNGGVF
-1150 KGAFAP
+1150 GAFHP
-1156 TSAKYNEDVKISN
+1156 TSTSYNEDVKISN
-1169 PTKKNCIFAGWTI
+1169 PAKENCIFAGWTI
-1182 TGYDPNTSGH
+1182 TGYDTETSGH
-1192 SSATWTDETGASFK
+1192 SAATWTGETGASFK
-1206 NLASVEGKTV
+1206 NLASTEGKTV
-1216 TFTATWVQ
+1216 TFTAVWNVATANFQ
-1224 KDVHLVTIS
+1224 TTGDT
-1233 GRGIKLSKPLSY
+1233 GIASTSHPNKTSENIGSS
-1245 DGHVGETKR
+1245 
-1254 ITAELKPGYRFVN
+1254 INVN
-1267 WTNYYNANEVISTD
+1267 A
-1281 KDFDYKLTDKDYD
+1281 K
-1294 NYLSDKGGTYLK
+1294 
-1306 SNAVPID
+1306 
-1313 YTITY
+1313 
-1318 ELNGGTA
+1318 
-1325 SNPVSYN
+1325 
-1332 VESNTFTLNNPTRAG
+1332 LNNG
-1347 YTFAGW
+1347 YTFVGW
-1353 TGTDIT
+1353 YNGSTLVSDKMNFNYTMPNTDT
-1359 GTSKTV
+1359 VLTAKT
-1365 TINQGSIGNRTYTAT
+1365 TPAK
-1380 WTSINYTIS
+1380 YTIS
-1389 YDLNGGAVAVNN
+1389 YDLNGGAVAVSN

-1414 NNPTKT
+1414 NNPVRLGYVFVGWT
-1420 GYIFEGWCESK
+1420 GSNG
-1431 DTSYVYNRNAV
+1431 T
-1442 KRDESDSTSY
+1442 T
-1452 FIPECY
+1452 
-1458 ASLDYAPVFDPAYY
+1458 
-1472 LAKYPDLKSVCGDDV
+1472 
-1487 NKALSHFVNYGMK
+1487 
-1500 EGRQGSAEFEV
+1500 
-1511 NAYKAKYKDLS
+1511 
-1522 DAFGDN
+1522 
-1528 LPKYYIH
+1528 
-1535 YILAGKSEGR
+1535 
-1545 TMPQASVSIYQGSI
+1545 TPQKNVSIYKGST
-1559 GNRTYTATWTPIE
+1559 GNRTYKANWTANT
-1572 YSIVYTKGYTNNA
+1572 
-1585 KDDVIQSG
+1585 
-1593 IKYNKDVTLIS
+1593 
-1604 NPFTGRSYTVKY
+1604 
-1616 STPTTDRD
+1616 
-1624 WDKVTAPAG
+1624 
-1633 FNGTL
+1633 
-1638 EFAHWNILSK
+1638 
-1648 TYAAGTKLKN
+1648 GTK
-1658 LTTRNGDKITA
+1658 
-1669 TAQWK
+1669 
-1674 DKKFILPVVS
+1674 
-1684 RPGYVFAGWYSMVD
+1684 
-1698 RKVYKANTE
+1698 
-1707 YTISQALTAYD
+1707 YT
-1718 NTFTAQWTA
+1718 
-1727 KTDTPYKVEHYK
+1727 VEHYK

-1746 YTLADTDNFKG
+1746 YTLADTDNLKG

-1762 VTPTVKTYEGFTSPS
+1762 VTPAIKTYEGFTSPS
-1777 TQTVTIKGDGTTVI
+1777 TQTVTIKGDGTTVV
-1791 KYYYI
+1791 KYYYT

-1868 ESGYNI
+1868 ESGYSI
-1874 IDNSNVNFKM
+1874 IDNGNVSFKM

-1894 INAKDTKYLVRHW
+1894 INAKDTKYLVRRW

-1921 SLNDSNYTMYDAE
+1921 SLNDSNYTIYDAE
-1934 YLSGKAY
+1934 YLNGKAY
-1941 SWVKPVVRT
+1941 SWVTPDIKT
-1950 LEGFTYK
+1950 YEGFTYK
-1957 GVLPSEGTAYVKPD
+1957 ATLPSEGTAYVKPD

-1979 YTRNTYTINGGNV
+1979 YTRNTYTINGGNI

-2028 WHGTDKCASSGKY
+2028 WHDTDDCISSIKY

-2051 GVDDILTDNTTYNS
+2051 GVDGILTDNTTYNS

-2070 NMPAKNVYLGVK
+2070 NMPARNVKLGVK

-2087 YTVVYNKNQPVEP
+2087 YTVVYNGNKPTYP
-2100 KSISNV
+2100 SSLYNV
-2106 TGSTESQTFIYD
+2106 QVIDEIKQEFIYN
-2118 ESQNL
+2118 ESQNIATNKFNL
-2123 RNNGFT
+2123 A
-2129 LTGYTRKSG
+2129 GYTRKDG
-2138 WMTKPSKN
+2138 WMTKPSTD
-2146 GNGTADFSYGQ
+2146 GNGTADYAYGET
-2157 SVKNLTTVNLGTVNL
+2157 VINLTDKNLDVINL

-2180 PEEINISSTNNFAAA
+2180 PEEINISSTNDFATT

-2207 GIDYISFGKNE
+2207 GINYISFGKDE
-2218 KYEKVTCNTDGSVTF
+2218 KYEKVTCNADGSVTF

-2289 PETLSTDISIN
+2289 PETLSTYISIN
-2300 EAGKSITPVTKRDG
+2300 EAGKSITPVTKRNG

-2328 GIISIKA
+2328 GIISINA
-2335 DDNKTYYAVWKDTKK
+2335 DGNKTYYAIWKDTIN
-2350 PVAVLEDVTSN
+2350 PLVVITDVSN
-2361 LSASQTITFKLYDT
+2361 KDADSQTIKFNLYDLDADLT
-2375 AEGKTN
+2375 DKDFEGKN
-2381 TGSDIAGY
+2381 LEYIRKHGEKTGSDIAAYWFGKNPVYNGNGNSRTVTEIVKDEGY
-2389 YIGTNPDAK
+2389 SVNLERT
-2398 SNTKK
+2398 
-2403 NVTADKNG
+2403 V
-2411 TYSGSETITLNG
+2411 G
-2423 ETTYY
+2423 EANYYY
-2428 IFPYDKAGN
+2428 IFAEDKAGN
-2437 IGDTIKLKSTGN
+2437 ISRTTIAVDANGN
-2449 NNTPEITPGILFHRV
+2449 VTPNNDLTFCSLTL
-2464 DFNANGSTDSPATVN
+2464 NANDGLIQEN
-2479 IPYVVIPH
+2479 
-2487 GSTITMPTAYRLG
+2487 GQNTIQKLIRKGNTYNLTNVHAERTG
-2500 YHDYTGSDEQT
+2500 YHDTESDTDGVSMHWSHEIALGSNIIDEDKQT
-2511 ADNDGKTSYW
+2511 VI
-2521 GTDSKA
+2521 GTDNSVNPESLTEWEAKGNDTLYTKWTPNA
-2527 VTGFNTLKVTKSQT
+2527 YTLKVY
-2541 CFALWKANK
+2541 L
-2550 YTITLVSNKPDTKNG
+2550 NKPVKATEDINTYNTVSSDTNKWIYDTYTG
-2565 YRVNSTY
+2565 YY
-2572 SPENDTKITVTF
+2572 KTVLVY
-2584 DEVIPFSKAKNPAIT
+2584 DKVWSIPDSAEFAGLT
-2599 GWTFKG
+2599 GWTTTGFK
-2605 YAFNELSTSDNN
+2605 N
-2617 NSKTVVS
+2617 V
-2624 TNQKFGLQFV
+2624 
-2634 KDWYKDAGKTFENVS
+2634 GKTGKS
-2649 DITLYAAW
+2649 DIIYLNSLNRSYDEADDVSKASDIGTNLTSVKGDAVAYTMLW
-2657 SENRYTVN
+2657 KENRYTVN
-2665 YNTTGGTALKLNRI
+2665 FRANGGTAVKRVTL
-2679 TYWYEDEFSLPDATG
+2679 
-2694 DYYNTFMKLEDNK
+2694 LEKKIDGSAKERTVDTTASANK
-2707 KAVTTYRPAHHF
+2707 KATDKTYDTSIIIGYESMIKALDSPVRPGFTFTFFTKDKDYAKTAHMKDDKPDF
-2719 VMWKCVSDE
+2719 DKSVLCTGELSEEAAKMYREEYKITGSL
-2728 NSNGDVYSSGGKAV
+2728 NGDEEVNLYSSW
-2742 RLVSK
+2742 SK
-2747 NNGECTLNAVWKQ
+2747 RKP
-2760 KQIVTL
+2760 VTL
-2766 NITSDTFKE
+2766 QSFISANSIRTDANALTKIALGTYITRDNAKDINSAWFNKNYK
-2775 SMTNDYAA
+2775 TND
-2783 LADAMWAEKGT
+2783 KG
-2794 GYIKDQTAI
+2794 
-2803 KEYTFTKTSDI
+2803 EYVMNDTVEVLQEWDVTKTEI
-2814 KETK
+2814 KQTYSKKIMADNN

>member
-1 MKLKRTF
+1 MKLKRNF

-19 SIVSGILIDSGTL
+19 SVVSGIFIDSGTL

-47 GVEWVATDKDGI
+47 GVEWVATDRNGTD
-59 YRWEKGGSKTF
+59 RWEKGGSKTF

-75 AYTYVRLK
+75 AYTYVKLR

-92 SRQENKDW
+92 SRQENYEW
-100 TDYTYTSGSLC
+100 TDYTYISGDLC
-111 YDTWTMYNNRNVDI
+111 YDTWTMHDNRNVDI

-148 YHSSNGNEASWSNLR
+148 YHSSNGNESSWSNLR

-311 HGGTIPAATLNVYAK
+311 PFGTIPTATLNVYAK

-355 LGDKATNYNKYKHGG
+355 LGDKATNYNKYAHGG

-404 GKYNSNNKITF
+404 GKYNSDNKITF
-415 NTNGGELKTP
+415 NANGGELKTP

-519 LNTGNIPSSELTK
+519 LNTGDIPSSELTK
-532 LAETASTEGWT
+532 LTETASTEGWT

-585 YFVQDKTKNPTKVL
+585 YFVQDKAKNPTKVL

-648 SDTAPSNTAGQTV
+648 TDNAPANTAGLTV
-661 TINYNINDGMDNNLY
+661 TINNSINDGMDNCLY
-676 QIYGNCFFYK
+676 QVYGSCFFYK
-686 GTDGEYHDYEGANP
+686 GTDGEYHDYEGTNP
-700 DLKVTASIPN
+700 DLKVTASIPD

-820 GYHLINRNN
+820 GYHLVSRSN

-836 GNTVSAPCNNTEAE
+836 GNIVSAPCNNTKTE
-850 YPDWAE
+850 YPDWTE
-856 SNWNLTTEDGATV
+856 KNWNLTTTDRATV
-869 DLYAKWQANNYK
+869 DLYARWQANNYK

-900 YDTMVTIDNPSKAGY
+900 YDTIVTIDNPSKAGY

-928 TSGHN
+928 ASGHN

-1318 ELNGGTA
+1318 KLNGGTA

-1365 TINQGSIGNRTYTAT
+1365 TINQGSTGNKFYKANWTAADVGYTVNHYVMD
-1380 WTSINYTIS
+1380 INGNYPST
-1389 YDLNGGAVAVNN
+1389 
-1401 PTSYNI
+1401 
-1407 ETPTFTL
+1407 
-1414 NNPTKT
+1414 PTKT
-1420 GYIFEGWCESK
+1420 E
-1431 DTSYVYNRNAV
+1431 R
-1442 KRDESDSTSY
+1442 
-1452 FIPECY
+1452 
-1458 ASLDYAPVFDPAYY
+1458 
-1472 LAKYPDLKSVCGDDV
+1472 
-1487 NKALSHFVNYGMK
+1487 LS
-1500 EGRQGSAEFEV
+1500 
-1511 NAYKAKYKDLS
+1511 
-1522 DAFGDN
+1522 
-1528 LPKYYIH
+1528 
-1535 YILAGKSEGR
+1535 
-1545 TMPQASVSIYQGSI
+1545 
-1559 GNRTYTATWTPIE
+1559 
-1572 YSIVYTKGYTNNA
+1572 
-1585 KDDVIQSG
+1585 
-1593 IKYNKDVTLIS
+1593 
-1604 NPFTGRSYTVKY
+1604 
-1616 STPTTDRD
+1616 
-1624 WDKVTAPAG
+1624 G
-1633 FNGTL
+1633 F
-1638 EFAHWNILSK
+1638 
-1648 TYAAGTKLKN
+1648 
-1658 LTTRNGDKITA
+1658 
-1669 TAQWK
+1669 
-1674 DKKFILPVVS
+1674 
-1684 RPGYVFAGWYSMVD
+1684 
-1698 RKVYKANTE
+1698 
-1707 YTISQALTAYD
+1707 
-1718 NTFTAQWTA
+1718 
-1727 KTDTPYKVEHYK
+1727 
-1739 MNLDGTT
+1739 
-1746 YTLADTDNFKG
+1746 
-1757 TTDTS
+1757 TDTS
-1762 VTPTVKTYEGFTSPS
+1762 VTAKRLSLGNGFTYPDVQTVK
-1777 TQTVTIKGDGTTVI
+1777 IKTDGTTVV
-1791 KYYYI
+1791 KYYYT

-1868 ESGYNI
+1868 ESGYSI
-1874 IDNSNVNFKM
+1874 IDNTNVNFKM

-2051 GVDDILTDNTTYNS
+2051 GVDGILTDNTTYNS

-2070 NMPAKNVYLGVK
+2070 NMPARNVYLGVK

-2180 PEEINISSTNNFAAA
+2180 PEEINISSTNDFAAT

-2207 GIDYISFGKNE
+2207 GIDYISFEKDE
-2218 KYEKVTCNTDGSVTF
+2218 KYEKVTCNADGSVTF

-2289 PETLSTDISIN
+2289 PETLSTYISIN

-2335 DDNKTYYAVWKDTKK
+2335 DGNKTCYAIWKDTKK

-2479 IPYVVIPH
+2479 IPYAVIPH
-2487 GSTITMPTAYRLG
+2487 GSTITMPTAYRFG

-2584 DEVIPFSKAKNPAIT
+2584 DEVIPFSKAKNPEIT

>member
-19 SIVSGILIDSGTL
+19 SVVSGILIDSGTL

-100 TDYTYTSGSLC
+100 TDYTYTSGSIC

-135 SYDWDNLVTGSKH
+135 SYDWDNLVTSSKH

-519 LNTGNIPSSELTK
+519 LNTGDIPSSELTK
-532 LAETASTEGWT
+532 LTETASTEGWA

-585 YFVQDKTKNPTKVL
+585 YFVQDKAKNPTKVL

-641 YTTVFNY
+641 YTTAFNY

-661 TINYNINDGMDNNLY
+661 TINNNINDGMDNNLY

-752 LSPHFSR
+752 LSPHFLR

-780 VLHQNGISSYIYNST
+780 VLHQNGISSYIYNNT

-850 YPDWAE
+850 YPDWTE
-856 SNWNLTTEDGATV
+856 KNWNLTTTDGATV
-869 DLYAKWQANNYK
+869 DLYARWQANNYK
-881 IAYNLDGGTYGT
+881 IAYNLNGGTYGT

-900 YDTMVTIDNPSKAGY
+900 YDTIVTIDNPSKAGY

-933 ASAWTEETG
+933 AATWTGETG

-951 DGATV
+951 DGAIV

-965 APKTARYTVKH
+965 APKTANLQTTGDVGIKATSHPDKAVVNIGSNVQVSAVLNTGYIFKGWYNGDVKVSDDLSFVYTMPNKDTVLTAKTEIKWYTMTFDPNGGILKNPGNNLYNAEWKNGNTVSVGWNINDFCYMTGDIPTRRGYRFTGWYLGSESVYNKYGVAVRNSSLYSYDTDYHWRYDGNVTVKAGWDAINYKISYKVVTGAGSIPSQTVH
-976 YQMNT
+976 YG
-981 DGTYPS
+981 D
-987 TPTNM
+987 
-992 ESFSGLIGS
+992 SFTL
-1001 SVTPAV
+1001 
-1007 KDYGQIFDKPS
+1007 
-1018 TKTVTISADGNT
+1018 ADGNAFT
-1030 TVEYKYPRK
+1030 YTGHTFSHWYVRRSSDK
-1039 KARVIVGKSTGI
+1039 KVFCYDGNWH
-1051 KTTDPVPGDYADGYI
+1051 TTDGSDLYGSDV
-1066 GQTVTLS
+1066 S
-1073 AIPETG
+1073 
-1079 YRFKNWTSLLKE
+1079 NWYPYNNS
-1091 NYGTVFSTTAGFNY
+1091 G
-1105 TLTYNDSTAIQH
+1105 LTFEMNDSWIRSDTDADEEFVFWGFWTAD
-1117 QYGNGTSTMWG
+1117 
-1128 AYMQANAEPITYNIK
+1128 EYNII
-1143 YNYNGGI
+1143 YNLDGG
-1150 KGAFAP
+1150 
-1156 TSAKYNEDVKISN
+1156 TLN
-1169 PTKKNCIFAGWTI
+1169 
-1182 TGYDPNTSGH
+1182 
-1192 SSATWTDETGASFK
+1192 
-1206 NLASVEGKTV
+1206 GKT
-1216 TFTATWVQ
+1216 
-1224 KDVHLVTIS
+1224 
-1233 GRGIKLSKPLSY
+1233 
-1245 DGHVGETKR
+1245 
-1254 ITAELKPGYRFVN
+1254 
-1267 WTNYYNANEVISTD
+1267 
-1281 KDFDYKLTDKDYD
+1281 
-1294 NYLSDKGGTYLK
+1294 
-1306 SNAVPID
+1306 
-1313 YTITY
+1313 
-1318 ELNGGTA
+1318 
-1325 SNPVSYN
+1325 NPD
-1332 VESNTFTLNNPTRAG
+1332 T
-1347 YTFAGW
+1347 
-1353 TGTDIT
+1353 
-1359 GTSKTV
+1359 
-1365 TINQGSIGNRTYTAT
+1365 
-1380 WTSINYTIS
+1380 
-1389 YDLNGGAVAVNN
+1389 
-1401 PTSYNI
+1401 YNI

-1420 GYIFEGWCESK
+1420 GYTFEGWTGTDITGTSK
-1431 DTSYVYNRNAV
+1431 IVTIN
-1442 KRDESDSTSY
+1442 
-1452 FIPECY
+1452 
-1458 ASLDYAPVFDPAYY
+1458 
-1472 LAKYPDLKSVCGDDV
+1472 
-1487 NKALSHFVNYGMK
+1487 
-1500 EGRQGSAEFEV
+1500 
-1511 NAYKAKYKDLS
+1511 
-1522 DAFGDN
+1522 
-1528 LPKYYIH
+1528 
-1535 YILAGKSEGR
+1535 
-1545 TMPQASVSIYQGSI
+1545 QGSI

-1616 STPTTDRD
+1616 STPTTDRG

-1658 LTTRNGDKITA
+1658 LTTKNGDKITA

-1674 DKKFILPVVS
+1674 DKKFTLPVVS

-1762 VTPTVKTYEGFTSPS
+1762 VTPAIKTYEGFTSPS
-1777 TQTVTIKGDGTTVI
+1777 TQTVTIKGDGTTVV
-1791 KYYYI
+1791 KYYYT

-1868 ESGYNI
+1868 ESGYSI

-1884 PAEGKTVTVT
+1884 PAEGKTVAVT

-2017 TLTANLKTGYH
+2017 TLTANLKVGYH

-2051 GVDDILTDNTTYNS
+2051 GVDGILTDNTTYNS

-2070 NMPAKNVYLGVK
+2070 NMPARNVYLGVK

-2146 GNGTADFSYGQ
+2146 GNGTTDFSYGQ

-2180 PEEINISSTNNFAAA
+2180 PEEINISSTNNFAAT
-2195 QTVTLTARDYGS
+2195 QIVTLTARDYGS
-2207 GIDYISFGKNE
+2207 GIDYISFGKDE
-2218 KYEKVTCNTDGSVTF
+2218 KYEKVTCNADGSVTF

-2289 PETLSTDISIN
+2289 PETLSTYISIN

-2335 DDNKTYYAVWKDTKK
+2335 DGNKTYYAIWKDTKK

-2479 IPYVVIPH
+2479 IPYAVIPH

-2584 DEVIPFSKAKNPAIT
+2584 DEVIPFSNAKNPEIT

-2617 NSKTVVS
+2617 NSKTVVN

-2728 NSNGDVYSSGGKAV
+2728 NSNGDVYSSGEKAV

-2783 LADAMWAEKGT
+2783 LADAMWAKKGT

>member
-75 AYTYVRLK
+75 AYTYVKLK
-83 NGATVKSFF
+83 NGATIKSFF

-125 YTSVSSSADV
+125 YTSASSSADV
-135 SYDWDNLVTGSKH
+135 SYDWDNLVTSSKH

-210 SHNSYW
+210 SNNSYW

-288 AATFFNGNGFTMTNM
+288 ATTFFNGNGFTMTNM
-303 YCETSDNY
+303 YCETSSKY
-311 HGGTIPAATLNVYAK
+311 HGGTVPTATLNVYAK

-543 WNENG
+543 WNEND

-604 SASGGTDIGRGK
+604 SGEGGTDIGRGK

-648 SDTAPSNTAGQTV
+648 TDNAPANTAGLTV
-661 TINYNINDGMDNNLY
+661 TINNSINDGMDNCLY
-676 QIYGNCFFYK
+676 QVYGSCFFYK
-686 GTDGEYHDYEGANP
+686 GTDGEYHDYEEGTNP
-700 DLKVTASIPN
+700 DLKVTASIPDN
-710 SNGYKYIFNG
+710 NGYKYIFNG

-742 NIGQGKTSYS
+742 DIGKGKASYV

-759 VGINYNVRLNANV
+759 VGISYDVRLNANV
-772 PDTESTLQ
+772 PENTESTLQ
-780 VLHQNGISSYIYNST
+780 VLHRNGISSYIYDSN

-801 ELTYDDSQ
+801 ELTYDDLQ

-820 GYHLINRNN
+820 GYHLISRNN

-869 DLYAKWQANNYK
+869 DLYARWQANNYK

-900 YDTMVTIDNPSKAGY
+900 YDTMVTIDNPSKSGY

-928 TSGHN
+928 ASGHN

-956 TFTATWSKE
+956 TFTATWKKE
-965 APKTARYTVKH
+965 APKTANLQTTGDVGIKTTSHATKTVV
-976 YQMNT
+976 N
-981 DGTYPS
+981 
-987 TPTNM
+987 
-992 ESFSGLIGS
+992 IGS
-1001 SVTPAV
+1001 SVQVSAV
-1007 KDYGQIFDKPS
+1007 LNTGYVFKGWYNGDVKVSDDLSFVYTMPNKDTVLTAKTEIKWYTMTFDPNGGILKNPGNNLYNAEWKNGNTVSVGWNINDFCYMNGDIPTRRGYRFTGWYLGSESVYNKYGIAIKNSSLYSYDTDYHWRYDGNVTVKAGWDAINYKISYKVVTGAGSIPS
-1018 TKTVTISADGNT
+1018 QTVHYGDSFTLADGNAFT
-1030 TVEYKYPRK
+1030 YTGHTFSHWYVRRSSDK
-1039 KARVIVGKSTGI
+1039 KVFCYDGNWH
-1051 KTTDPVPGDYADGYI
+1051 TTDGSDLYGSDV
-1066 GQTVTLS
+1066 S
-1073 AIPETG
+1073 
-1079 YRFKNWTSLLKE
+1079 NWYPYNNS
-1091 NYGTVFSTTAGFNY
+1091 G
-1105 TLTYNDSTAIQH
+1105 LTFEMNDSWIRSDIDADEEFVF
-1117 QYGNGTSTMWG
+1117 WG
-1128 AYMQANAEPITYNIK
+1128 FWAADEYNII
-1143 YNYNGGI
+1143 YN
-1150 KGAFAP
+1150 
-1156 TSAKYNEDVKISN
+1156 
-1169 PTKKNCIFAGWTI
+1169 
-1182 TGYDPNTSGH
+1182 
-1192 SSATWTDETGASFK
+1192 
-1206 NLASVEGKTV
+1206 
-1216 TFTATWVQ
+1216 
-1224 KDVHLVTIS
+1224 
-1233 GRGIKLSKPLSY
+1233 
-1245 DGHVGETKR
+1245 
-1254 ITAELKPGYRFVN
+1254 
-1267 WTNYYNANEVISTD
+1267 
-1281 KDFDYKLTDKDYD
+1281 
-1294 NYLSDKGGTYLK
+1294 
-1306 SNAVPID
+1306 
-1313 YTITY
+1313 
-1318 ELNGGTA
+1318 LNGGT
-1325 SNPVSYN
+1325 
-1332 VESNTFTLNNPTRAG
+1332 
-1347 YTFAGW
+1347 
-1353 TGTDIT
+1353 
-1359 GTSKTV
+1359 
-1365 TINQGSIGNRTYTAT
+1365 
-1380 WTSINYTIS
+1380 
-1389 YDLNGGAVAVNN
+1389 LNGKTN
-1401 PTSYNI
+1401 PDTYNI

-1420 GYIFEGWCESK
+1420 GYTFEGWTGTDITGTSK
-1431 DTSYVYNRNAV
+1431 IVTIN
-1442 KRDESDSTSY
+1442 
-1452 FIPECY
+1452 
-1458 ASLDYAPVFDPAYY
+1458 
-1472 LAKYPDLKSVCGDDV
+1472 
-1487 NKALSHFVNYGMK
+1487 
-1500 EGRQGSAEFEV
+1500 
-1511 NAYKAKYKDLS
+1511 
-1522 DAFGDN
+1522 
-1528 LPKYYIH
+1528 
-1535 YILAGKSEGR
+1535 
-1545 TMPQASVSIYQGSI
+1545 QGSI

-1585 KDDVIQSG
+1585 KDDVIQNG

-1616 STPTTDRD
+1616 STSTSDRD

-1658 LTTRNGDKITA
+1658 LTTKNGDKITA

-1674 DKKFILPVVS
+1674 DKKFTLPVVN
-1684 RPGYVFAGWYSMVD
+1684 RPGYVFVGWYSMVD

-1746 YTLADTDNFKG
+1746 YTLADTDYFKG

-1762 VTPTVKTYEGFTSPS
+1762 VTPAIKTYEGFTSPS
-1777 TQTVTIKGDGTTVI
+1777 TQTVTIKGDGTTVV

-1805 GLINGTLRGNLV
+1805 GLINGTLRGNFV

-1868 ESGYNI
+1868 ESGYSI
-1874 IDNSNVNFKM
+1874 IDNRNVNFKM

-2051 GVDDILTDNTTYNS
+2051 GVDGILTDNTTYNS

-2070 NMPAKNVYLGVK
+2070 NMPARNVYLGVK

-2123 RNNGFT
+2123 KNNGFT

-2138 WMTKPSKN
+2138 WMTASSKN

-2172 YAIWEDNA
+2172 YAVWEDNA
-2180 PEEINISSTNNFAAA
+2180 PEEINISSTNNFAAT

-2207 GIDYISFGKNE
+2207 GIDYISFGKDE
-2218 KYEKVTCNTDGSVTF
+2218 KYEKVTCNADGSVTF

-2289 PETLSTDISIN
+2289 PETLSTYISIN

-2584 DEVIPFSKAKNPAIT
+2584 DEVIPFSNAKNPEIT

-2665 YNTTGGTALKLNRI
+2665 YNTTGGTALKFNRI

>member
-1 MKLKRTF
+1 MKLKRNF

-19 SIVSGILIDSGTL
+19 SVVSGILIDSGTL

-100 TDYTYTSGSLC
+100 TDYTYTSGSIC

-135 SYDWDNLVTGSKH
+135 SYDWDNLVTSSKH
-148 YHSSNGNEASWSNLR
+148 YHSSNENEASWSNLR

-519 LNTGNIPSSELTK
+519 LNTGDIPSSELTK
-532 LAETASTEGWT
+532 LTETASTEGWT

-585 YFVQDKTKNPTKVL
+585 YFVQDKAKNPTKVL

-641 YTTVFNY
+641 YTTAFNY

-661 TINYNINDGMDNNLY
+661 TINNNINDGMDNNLY

-752 LSPHFSR
+752 LSPHFLR

-780 VLHQNGISSYIYNST
+780 VLHQNGISSYIYNNT

-850 YPDWAE
+850 YPDWTE
-856 SNWNLTTEDGATV
+856 KNWNLTTEDGATV
-869 DLYAKWQANNYK
+869 DLYARWQANNYK

-900 YDTMVTIDNPSKAGY
+900 YDTIVTIDNPSKAGY

-933 ASAWTEETG
+933 AATWTGETG

-951 DGATV
+951 DGAIV

-965 APKTARYTVKH
+965 APKTANLQTTGDVGIKATSHPDKAVVNIGSNVQVSAVLNTGYIFKGWYNGDVKVSDDLSFVYTMPNKDTVLTAKTEIKWYTMTFDPNGGILKNPGNNLYNAEWKNGNTVSVGWNINDFCYMTGDIPTRRGYRFTGWYLGSESVYNKYGVAVRNSSLYSYDTDYHWRYDGNVTVKAGWDAINYKISYKVVTGAGSIPSQTVH
-976 YQMNT
+976 YG
-981 DGTYPS
+981 D
-987 TPTNM
+987 
-992 ESFSGLIGS
+992 SFTL
-1001 SVTPAV
+1001 
-1007 KDYGQIFDKPS
+1007 
-1018 TKTVTISADGNT
+1018 ADGNAFT
-1030 TVEYKYPRK
+1030 YTGHTFSHWYVRRSSDK
-1039 KARVIVGKSTGI
+1039 KVFCYDGNWH
-1051 KTTDPVPGDYADGYI
+1051 TTDGSDLYGSDV
-1066 GQTVTLS
+1066 S
-1073 AIPETG
+1073 
-1079 YRFKNWTSLLKE
+1079 NWYPYNNS
-1091 NYGTVFSTTAGFNY
+1091 G
-1105 TLTYNDSTAIQH
+1105 LTFEMNDSWIRSDTDADEEFVFWGFWTAD
-1117 QYGNGTSTMWG
+1117 
-1128 AYMQANAEPITYNIK
+1128 EYNII
-1143 YNYNGGI
+1143 YNLDGG
-1150 KGAFAP
+1150 
-1156 TSAKYNEDVKISN
+1156 TLN
-1169 PTKKNCIFAGWTI
+1169 
-1182 TGYDPNTSGH
+1182 
-1192 SSATWTDETGASFK
+1192 
-1206 NLASVEGKTV
+1206 GKT
-1216 TFTATWVQ
+1216 
-1224 KDVHLVTIS
+1224 
-1233 GRGIKLSKPLSY
+1233 
-1245 DGHVGETKR
+1245 
-1254 ITAELKPGYRFVN
+1254 
-1267 WTNYYNANEVISTD
+1267 
-1281 KDFDYKLTDKDYD
+1281 
-1294 NYLSDKGGTYLK
+1294 
-1306 SNAVPID
+1306 
-1313 YTITY
+1313 
-1318 ELNGGTA
+1318 
-1325 SNPVSYN
+1325 NPD
-1332 VESNTFTLNNPTRAG
+1332 T
-1347 YTFAGW
+1347 
-1353 TGTDIT
+1353 
-1359 GTSKTV
+1359 
-1365 TINQGSIGNRTYTAT
+1365 
-1380 WTSINYTIS
+1380 
-1389 YDLNGGAVAVNN
+1389 
-1401 PTSYNI
+1401 YNI

-1420 GYIFEGWCESK
+1420 GYTFEGWTGTDITGTSK
-1431 DTSYVYNRNAV
+1431 IVTIN
-1442 KRDESDSTSY
+1442 
-1452 FIPECY
+1452 
-1458 ASLDYAPVFDPAYY
+1458 
-1472 LAKYPDLKSVCGDDV
+1472 
-1487 NKALSHFVNYGMK
+1487 
-1500 EGRQGSAEFEV
+1500 
-1511 NAYKAKYKDLS
+1511 
-1522 DAFGDN
+1522 
-1528 LPKYYIH
+1528 
-1535 YILAGKSEGR
+1535 
-1545 TMPQASVSIYQGSI
+1545 QGSI

-1616 STPTTDRD
+1616 STPTTDRG

-1658 LTTRNGDKITA
+1658 LTTKNGDKITA

-1674 DKKFILPVVS
+1674 DKKFTLPVVS

-1762 VTPTVKTYEGFTSPS
+1762 VTPAIKTYEGFTSPS
-1777 TQTVTIKGDGTTVI
+1777 TQTVTIKGDGTTVV
-1791 KYYYI
+1791 KYYYT

-1868 ESGYNI
+1868 ESGYSI

-1884 PAEGKTVTVT
+1884 PAEGKTVAVT

-2017 TLTANLKTGYH
+2017 TLTANLKVGYH

-2051 GVDDILTDNTTYNS
+2051 GVDGILTDNTTYNS

-2070 NMPAKNVYLGVK
+2070 NMPARNVYLGVK

-2106 TGSTESQTFIYD
+2106 TGNTESQTFIYD

-2180 PEEINISSTNNFAAA
+2180 PEEINISSTNNFAAT

-2207 GIDYISFGKNE
+2207 GIDYISFGKDE
-2218 KYEKVTCNTDGSVTF
+2218 KYEKVTCNADGSVTF

-2289 PETLSTDISIN
+2289 PETLSTYISIN
-2300 EAGKSITPVTKRDG
+2300 EAGKSITPVTKRDGVDFKRDG

-2335 DDNKTYYAVWKDTKK
+2335 DGNKTCYAIWKDTKK

-2584 DEVIPFSKAKNPAIT
+2584 DEVIPFSNAKNPEIT

-2665 YNTTGGTALKLNRI
+2665 YNTTGGTALKFNRI

>member
-1 MKLKRTF
+1 MKLKRNF

-19 SIVSGILIDSGTL
+19 SVVSGILIDSGTL

-47 GVEWVATDKDGI
+47 GVEWVATDRNGTD
-59 YRWEKGGSKTF
+59 RWEKGGSKTF

-75 AYTYVRLK
+75 AYTYVKLR

-92 SRQENKDW
+92 SRQENYEW
-100 TDYTYTSGSLC
+100 TDYTYISGDLC
-111 YDTWTMYNNRNVDI
+111 YDTWTMHDNRNVDI

-148 YHSSNGNEASWSNLR
+148 YHSSNGNESSWSNLR

-311 HGGTIPAATLNVYAK
+311 PFGTIPTATLNVYAK

-355 LGDKATNYNKYKHGG
+355 LGDKATNYNKYAHGG

-404 GKYNSNNKITF
+404 GKYNSDNKITF
-415 NTNGGELKTP
+415 NANGGELKTP

-519 LNTGNIPSSELTK
+519 LNTGDIPSSELTK
-532 LAETASTEGWT
+532 LTETASTEGWA

-585 YFVQDKTKNPTKVL
+585 YFVQDKAKNPTKVL

-604 SASGGTDIGRGK
+604 SGEGGTDIGRGK

-641 YTTVFNY
+641 YTTAFNY

-661 TINYNINDGMDNNLY
+661 TINNNINDGIDNNLY

-700 DLKVTASIPN
+700 DLKVTASIPD

-820 GYHLINRNN
+820 GYHLVSRSN

-836 GNTVSAPCNNTEAE
+836 GNTVSAPCNNTKTE
-850 YPDWAE
+850 YPDWTE
-856 SNWNLTTEDGATV
+856 KNWNLTTTDRATV
-869 DLYAKWQANNYK
+869 DLYARWQANNYK

-900 YDTMVTIDNPSKAGY
+900 YDTIVTIDNPSKAGY

-928 TSGHN
+928 ASGHN

-956 TFTATWSKE
+956 TFTATWKKE
-965 APKTARYTVKH
+965 APKTANLQTTGDVGIKTTSHATKTVV
-976 YQMNT
+976 N
-981 DGTYPS
+981 
-987 TPTNM
+987 
-992 ESFSGLIGS
+992 IGS
-1001 SVTPAV
+1001 SVQVSAV
-1007 KDYGQIFDKPS
+1007 LNTGYVFKGWYNGDVKVSDDLSFVYTMPNKDTVLTAKTEIKWYTMTFDPNGGILKNPGNNLYNAEWKNGNTVSVGWNINDFCYMNGDIPTRRGYRFTGWYLGSESVYNKYGVAIKNSSLYSYDTDYHWRYDGNVTVKAGWDAINYKISYKVVTGAGSIPS
-1018 TKTVTISADGNT
+1018 QTVHYGDSFTLADGNAFT
-1030 TVEYKYPRK
+1030 YTGHTFSYWYVRRSSDK
-1039 KARVIVGKSTGI
+1039 KVFCYDGNWH
-1051 KTTDPVPGDYADGYI
+1051 TTDGSDLYGSDV
-1066 GQTVTLS
+1066 S
-1073 AIPETG
+1073 
-1079 YRFKNWTSLLKE
+1079 NWYPYNNS
-1091 NYGTVFSTTAGFNY
+1091 G
-1105 TLTYNDSTAIQH
+1105 LTFEMNDSWIRSDIDADEEFVF
-1117 QYGNGTSTMWG
+1117 WG
-1128 AYMQANAEPITYNIK
+1128 FWAADEYNII
-1143 YNYNGGI
+1143 YN
-1150 KGAFAP
+1150 
-1156 TSAKYNEDVKISN
+1156 
-1169 PTKKNCIFAGWTI
+1169 
-1182 TGYDPNTSGH
+1182 
-1192 SSATWTDETGASFK
+1192 
-1206 NLASVEGKTV
+1206 
-1216 TFTATWVQ
+1216 
-1224 KDVHLVTIS
+1224 
-1233 GRGIKLSKPLSY
+1233 
-1245 DGHVGETKR
+1245 
-1254 ITAELKPGYRFVN
+1254 
-1267 WTNYYNANEVISTD
+1267 
-1281 KDFDYKLTDKDYD
+1281 
-1294 NYLSDKGGTYLK
+1294 
-1306 SNAVPID
+1306 
-1313 YTITY
+1313 
-1318 ELNGGTA
+1318 LNGGT
-1325 SNPVSYN
+1325 
-1332 VESNTFTLNNPTRAG
+1332 
-1347 YTFAGW
+1347 
-1353 TGTDIT
+1353 
-1359 GTSKTV
+1359 
-1365 TINQGSIGNRTYTAT
+1365 
-1380 WTSINYTIS
+1380 
-1389 YDLNGGAVAVNN
+1389 LNGKTN
-1401 PTSYNI
+1401 PDTYNI

-1414 NNPTKT
+1414 NNPTRT
-1420 GYIFEGWCESK
+1420 GYIFAGWCESK
-1431 DTSYVYNRNAV
+1431 DTSYVYNRNANEV
-1442 KRDESDSTSY
+1442 IKKDESDSTSC

-1472 LAKYPDLKSVCGDDV
+1472 LAKYPDLKSAYGDDA
-1487 NKALSHFVNYGMK
+1487 NKALSHFVKYGMK

-1511 NAYKAKYKDLS
+1511 NAYKAKYKDLK

-1545 TMPQASVSIYQGSI
+1545 TISQASISIYQGSI
-1559 GNRTYTATWTPIE
+1559 GNRTYTATWTPIN
-1572 YSIVYTKGYTNNA
+1572 YTINYDLNGGTVA
-1585 KDDVIQSG
+1585 V
-1593 IKYNKDVTLIS
+1593 S
-1604 NPFTGRSYTVKY
+1604 NPTSYNIE
-1616 STPTTDRD
+1616 TPT
-1624 WDKVTAPAG
+1624 
-1633 FNGTL
+1633 
-1638 EFAHWNILSK
+1638 FALNNPIRL
-1648 TYAAGTKLKN
+1648 
-1658 LTTRNGDKITA
+1658 
-1669 TAQWK
+1669 
-1674 DKKFILPVVS
+1674 
-1684 RPGYVFAGWYSMVD
+1684 GYVFAGWTGSNGTTPQKNVSIYKGSTGN
-1698 RKVYKANTE
+1698 KFYKAN
-1707 YTISQALTAYD
+1707 
-1718 NTFTAQWTA
+1718 WTA
-1727 KTDTPYKVEHYK
+1727 ADVGYTVNHYVMDINGNYPSTPTKTER
-1739 MNLDGTT
+1739 LSG
-1746 YTLADTDNFKG
+1746 F
-1757 TTDTS
+1757 TDTS
-1762 VTPTVKTYEGFTSPS
+1762 VTAKRLSLGNGFTYPDVQTVK
-1777 TQTVTIKGDGTTVI
+1777 IKADGTTVV
-1791 KYYYI
+1791 KYYYT

-1832 AGTAVVTVNG
+1832 AGTTVVTVNE

-1868 ESGYNI
+1868 ESGYSI
-1874 IDNSNVNFKM
+1874 IDNSNVIFKM

-1934 YLSGKAY
+1934 YLNGKAY

-2051 GVDDILTDNTTYNS
+2051 GVDGILTDNTTYNS

-2070 NMPAKNVYLGVK
+2070 NMPARNVYLGVK

-2180 PEEINISSTNNFAAA
+2180 PEEINISSTNDFAAT

-2207 GIDYISFGKNE
+2207 GIDYISFGKDE
-2218 KYEKVTCNTDGSVTF
+2218 KYEKVTCNADGSVTF

-2289 PETLSTDISIN
+2289 PETLSTYISIN

-2335 DDNKTYYAVWKDTKK
+2335 DGNKTCYAIWKDTKK

-2389 YIGTNPDAK
+2389 YIGTNPDAE

-2479 IPYVVIPH
+2479 IPYAVIPH

-2728 NSNGDVYSSGGKAV
+2728 NSNGDVYSSGEKVV

>member
-1 MKLKRTF
+1 
-8 KTLLMIIATVM
+8 MIIATVM
-19 SIVSGILIDSGTL
+19 SVVSGILIDSGTL

-75 AYTYVRLK
+75 AYTYVKLK
-83 NGATVKSFF
+83 NGATIKSFF

-148 YHSSNGNEASWSNLR
+148 YHSSNGNESSWSNLR

-311 HGGTIPAATLNVYAK
+311 PFGTIPTATLNVYAK

-355 LGDKATNYNKYKHGG
+355 LGDKATNYNKYAHGG

-404 GKYNSNNKITF
+404 GKYNSDNKITF
-415 NTNGGELKTP
+415 NANGGELKTP

-519 LNTGNIPSSELTK
+519 LNTGDIPSSELTK
-532 LAETASTEGWT
+532 LTETASTEGWT

-585 YFVQDKTKNPTKVL
+585 YFVQDKAKNPTKVL

-648 SDTAPSNTAGQTV
+648 TDNAPANTAGLTV
-661 TINYNINDGMDNNLY
+661 TINNSINDGMDNGMDNCLY
-676 QIYGNCFFYK
+676 QVYGSCFFYK
-686 GTDGEYHDYEGANP
+686 GTDGEYHDYEGTNP
-700 DLKVTASIPN
+700 DLKVTASIPD

-820 GYHLINRNN
+820 GYHLVSRSN

-836 GNTVSAPCNNTEAE
+836 GNIVSAPCNNTKTE
-850 YPDWAE
+850 YPDWTE
-856 SNWNLTTEDGATV
+856 KNWNLTTTDRATV
-869 DLYAKWQANNYK
+869 DLYARWQANNYK

-900 YDTMVTIDNPSKAGY
+900 YDTIVTIDNPSKAGY

-928 TSGHN
+928 ASGHN

-956 TFTATWSKE
+956 TFTATW
-965 APKTARYTVKH
+965 
-976 YQMNT
+976 
-981 DGTYPS
+981 
-987 TPTNM
+987 TP
-992 ESFSGLIGS
+992 
-1001 SVTPAV
+1001 V
-1007 KDYGQIFDKPS
+1007 
-1018 TKTVTISADGNT
+1018 
-1030 TVEYKYPRK
+1030 
-1039 KARVIVGKSTGI
+1039 
-1051 KTTDPVPGDYADGYI
+1051 
-1066 GQTVTLS
+1066 
-1073 AIPETG
+1073 
-1079 YRFKNWTSLLKE
+1079 
-1091 NYGTVFSTTAGFNY
+1091 
-1105 TLTYNDSTAIQH
+1105 
-1117 QYGNGTSTMWG
+1117 
-1128 AYMQANAEPITYNIK
+1128 
-1143 YNYNGGI
+1143 
-1150 KGAFAP
+1150 
-1156 TSAKYNEDVKISN
+1156 
-1169 PTKKNCIFAGWTI
+1169 
-1182 TGYDPNTSGH
+1182 
-1192 SSATWTDETGASFK
+1192 
-1206 NLASVEGKTV
+1206 
-1216 TFTATWVQ
+1216 
-1224 KDVHLVTIS
+1224 
-1233 GRGIKLSKPLSY
+1233 
-1245 DGHVGETKR
+1245 
-1254 ITAELKPGYRFVN
+1254 
-1267 WTNYYNANEVISTD
+1267 
-1281 KDFDYKLTDKDYD
+1281 
-1294 NYLSDKGGTYLK
+1294 
-1306 SNAVPID
+1306 
-1313 YTITY
+1313 
-1318 ELNGGTA
+1318 
-1325 SNPVSYN
+1325 
-1332 VESNTFTLNNPTRAG
+1332 
-1347 YTFAGW
+1347 
-1353 TGTDIT
+1353 
-1359 GTSKTV
+1359 
-1365 TINQGSIGNRTYTAT
+1365 
-1380 WTSINYTIS
+1380 NYTIN
-1389 YDLNGGAVAVNN
+1389 YDLNGGTVAVSN

-1407 ETPTFTL
+1407 ETPTFAL
-1414 NNPTKT
+1414 NNP
-1420 GYIFEGWCESK
+1420 I
-1431 DTSYVYNRNAV
+1431 R
-1442 KRDESDSTSY
+1442 
-1452 FIPECY
+1452 
-1458 ASLDYAPVFDPAYY
+1458 L
-1472 LAKYPDLKSVCGDDV
+1472 
-1487 NKALSHFVNYGMK
+1487 
-1500 EGRQGSAEFEV
+1500 
-1511 NAYKAKYKDLS
+1511 
-1522 DAFGDN
+1522 
-1528 LPKYYIH
+1528 
-1535 YILAGKSEGR
+1535 
-1545 TMPQASVSIYQGSI
+1545 
-1559 GNRTYTATWTPIE
+1559 
-1572 YSIVYTKGYTNNA
+1572 
-1585 KDDVIQSG
+1585 
-1593 IKYNKDVTLIS
+1593 
-1604 NPFTGRSYTVKY
+1604 
-1616 STPTTDRD
+1616 
-1624 WDKVTAPAG
+1624 
-1633 FNGTL
+1633 
-1638 EFAHWNILSK
+1638 
-1648 TYAAGTKLKN
+1648 
-1658 LTTRNGDKITA
+1658 
-1669 TAQWK
+1669 
-1674 DKKFILPVVS
+1674 
-1684 RPGYVFAGWYSMVD
+1684 GYVFAGWTGSNGTTPQKNVSIYKGSTGN
-1698 RKVYKANTE
+1698 KFYKAN
-1707 YTISQALTAYD
+1707 
-1718 NTFTAQWTA
+1718 WTA
-1727 KTDTPYKVEHYK
+1727 ADVGYTVNHYVMDINGNYPSTPTKTER
-1739 MNLDGTT
+1739 LSG
-1746 YTLADTDNFKG
+1746 F
-1757 TTDTS
+1757 TDTS
-1762 VTPTVKTYEGFTSPS
+1762 VTAKRLSLGNGFTYPDVQTVK
-1777 TQTVTIKGDGTTVI
+1777 IKTDGTTVV
-1791 KYYYI
+1791 KYYYT

-1868 ESGYNI
+1868 ESGYSI
-1874 IDNSNVNFKM
+1874 IDNTNVNFKM

-2051 GVDDILTDNTTYNS
+2051 GVDGILTDNTTYNS

-2070 NMPAKNVYLGVK
+2070 NMPARNVYLGVK

-2087 YTVVYNKNQPVEP
+2087 YTVVYNKNHPVEP

-2180 PEEINISSTNNFAAA
+2180 PEEINISSTNDFAAT

-2207 GIDYISFGKNE
+2207 GIDYISFEKDE
-2218 KYEKVTCNTDGSVTF
+2218 KYEKVTCNADGSVTF

-2289 PETLSTDISIN
+2289 PETLSTYISIN

-2335 DDNKTYYAVWKDTKK
+2335 DGNKTCYAIWKDTKK

-2479 IPYVVIPH
+2479 IPYAVIPH
-2487 GSTITMPTAYRLG
+2487 GSTITMPTAYRFG

-2584 DEVIPFSKAKNPAIT
+2584 DEVIPFSKAKNPEIT

>member
-19 SIVSGILIDSGTL
+19 SVVSGILIDSGTL

-148 YHSSNGNEASWSNLR
+148 YHSSNGNEASFNYLR

-169 PAPVYSIYYKLQE
+169 PAPIYSIYYKLQE

-210 SHNSYW
+210 NHNSYW

-223 NGDRFDDWYRDEFEG
+223 NGNGFDDWYRDEFEG

-311 HGGTIPAATLNVYAK
+311 PFGTIPTATLNVYAK

-348 HVWLNNV
+348 HIWSNNV
-355 LGDKATNYNKYKHGG
+355 LGDKATNYNKYAHGG

-377 DSGFSIAWKNR
+377 DSCFSIAWKNR

-404 GKYNSNNKITF
+404 GKYNSDNKITF
-415 NTNGGELKTP
+415 DANGGELKTP
-425 GTSINNPSG
+425 GTNINNPSG

-448 YSSMSN
+448 YSSMSG

-464 DGWWTTP
+464 EGWWTTP

-513 NTYTVR
+513 NTYIVR
-519 LNTGNIPSSELTK
+519 LNTGDIPSSELAELT
-532 LAETASTEGWT
+532 ETASTEGWT

-548 RYFSKAFVQNENNYL
+548 RYFSKAFIQNENNYL

-604 SASGGTDIGRGK
+604 SASGGTDIGRGEK
-616 KIYNNLY
+616 TYNNLY

-648 SDTAPSNTAGQTV
+648 TDNAPANTAGLTV
-661 TINYNINDGMDNNLY
+661 TINNSINDGMDSNLY
-676 QIYGNCFFYK
+676 QVYGSCFFYK
-686 GTDGEYHDYEGANP
+686 GTDGAYHDYEGTNP

-720 WHHKNWNY
+720 WHHKKLNY
-728 LTDGLGKLTYKNNY
+728 LTDGLGKLTYKNDY

-752 LSPHFSR
+752 LSPHFTR
-759 VGINYNVRLNANV
+759 TGIDYTVRLHANV

-780 VLHQNGISSYIYNST
+780 VLHQNGISSYIYDSNS
-795 SRYFSR
+795 FSR
-801 ELTYDDSQ
+801 ELTYDNLQ

-820 GYHLINRNN
+820 GYHLISRSN

-869 DLYAKWQANNYK
+869 DLYARWQANNYK

-893 SHPTSAD
+893 SHPDSAN
-900 YDTMVTIDNPSKAGY
+900 YDTMVTIDNPSKTGY

-928 TSGHN
+928 TSGY
-933 ASAWTEETG
+933 AGSTWTDETG

-965 APKTARYTVKH
+965 APKTAKYIVKH
-976 YQMNT
+976 YKMDVN
-981 DGTYPS
+981 GNYPS
-987 TPTNM
+987 VPDETENLTAN
-992 ESFSGLIGS
+992 IGS
-1001 SVTPAV
+1001 SVTPNT
-1007 KDYGQIFDKPS
+1007 KDYGKLYNKPS
-1018 TKTVTISADGNT
+1018 LKTI
-1030 TVEYKYPRK
+1030 TVSSDSGQNVIEYRYSRK
-1039 KARVIVGKSTGI
+1039 MARVILYKDEGIKST
-1051 KTTDPVPGDYADGYI
+1051 DPIAGDYERDYVGATI
-1066 GQTVTLS
+1066 KLS
-1073 AIPETG
+1073 AVMQKG
-1079 YRFKNWTSLLKE
+1079 YKFKNWTSKLDYNL
-1091 NYGTVFSTTAGFNY
+1091 GTVLSTANPYNY
-1105 TLTYNDSTAIQH
+1105 TLTSEDMQGVTHTYNNGAGST
-1117 QYGNGTSTMWG
+1117 WG
-1128 AYMQANAEPITYNIK
+1128 ALIQANSTPITYSIA
-1143 YNYNGGI
+1143 YNLNGGVF
-1150 KGAFAP
+1150 GAFHP
-1156 TSAKYNEDVKISN
+1156 TSTSYNEDVKISN
-1169 PTKKNCIFAGWTI
+1169 PAKENCIFAGWTI
-1182 TGYDPNTSGH
+1182 TGYDTETSGH
-1192 SSATWTDETGASFK
+1192 SAATWTGETGASFK
-1206 NLASVEGKTV
+1206 NLASTEGKTV
-1216 TFTATWVQ
+1216 TFTAVWNVATANFQ
-1224 KDVHLVTIS
+1224 TTGDT
-1233 GRGIKLSKPLSY
+1233 GIASTSHPNKTSENIGSS
-1245 DGHVGETKR
+1245 
-1254 ITAELKPGYRFVN
+1254 INVN
-1267 WTNYYNANEVISTD
+1267 A
-1281 KDFDYKLTDKDYD
+1281 K
-1294 NYLSDKGGTYLK
+1294 
-1306 SNAVPID
+1306 
-1313 YTITY
+1313 
-1318 ELNGGTA
+1318 
-1325 SNPVSYN
+1325 
-1332 VESNTFTLNNPTRAG
+1332 LNNG

-1353 TGTDIT
+1353 YNGSTLVSDKMNFNYTMPNTDT
-1359 GTSKTV
+1359 VLTAKT
-1365 TINQGSIGNRTYTAT
+1365 TPAK
-1380 WTSINYTIS
+1380 YTIS
-1389 YDLNGGAVAVNN
+1389 YDLNGGAVAVSN

-1414 NNPTKT
+1414 NNPVRLGYVFVGWT
-1420 GYIFEGWCESK
+1420 GSNG
-1431 DTSYVYNRNAV
+1431 T
-1442 KRDESDSTSY
+1442 T
-1452 FIPECY
+1452 
-1458 ASLDYAPVFDPAYY
+1458 
-1472 LAKYPDLKSVCGDDV
+1472 
-1487 NKALSHFVNYGMK
+1487 
-1500 EGRQGSAEFEV
+1500 
-1511 NAYKAKYKDLS
+1511 
-1522 DAFGDN
+1522 
-1528 LPKYYIH
+1528 
-1535 YILAGKSEGR
+1535 
-1545 TMPQASVSIYQGSI
+1545 TPQKNVSIYKGST
-1559 GNRTYTATWTPIE
+1559 GNRTYKANWTANT
-1572 YSIVYTKGYTNNA
+1572 
-1585 KDDVIQSG
+1585 
-1593 IKYNKDVTLIS
+1593 
-1604 NPFTGRSYTVKY
+1604 
-1616 STPTTDRD
+1616 
-1624 WDKVTAPAG
+1624 
-1633 FNGTL
+1633 
-1638 EFAHWNILSK
+1638 
-1648 TYAAGTKLKN
+1648 GTK
-1658 LTTRNGDKITA
+1658 
-1669 TAQWK
+1669 
-1674 DKKFILPVVS
+1674 
-1684 RPGYVFAGWYSMVD
+1684 
-1698 RKVYKANTE
+1698 
-1707 YTISQALTAYD
+1707 YT
-1718 NTFTAQWTA
+1718 
-1727 KTDTPYKVEHYK
+1727 VEHYK

-1746 YTLADTDNFKG
+1746 YTLADTDNLKG

-1762 VTPTVKTYEGFTSPS
+1762 VTPAVKTYEGFTSPS
-1777 TQTVTIKGDGTTVI
+1777 TQTVTIKGDGTTVV
-1791 KYYYI
+1791 KYYYT

-1868 ESGYNI
+1868 ESGYSI
-1874 IDNSNVNFKM
+1874 IDNDNVSFKM

-1934 YLSGKAY
+1934 YLNGKAY
-1941 SWVKPVVRT
+1941 SWVTPDIKT
-1950 LEGFTYK
+1950 YEGFTYK
-1957 GVLPSEGTAYVKPD
+1957 ATLPSEGTAYVKPD

-2017 TLTANLKTGYH
+2017 TLTANLKIGYH

-2051 GVDDILTDNTTYNS
+2051 GVDGILTDNTTYNS

-2070 NMPAKNVYLGVK
+2070 NMPARNVYLIVK

-2106 TGSTESQTFIYD
+2106 TGSIESQTFIYD

-2129 LTGYTRKSG
+2129 LTGYTKKSG
-2138 WMTKPSKN
+2138 WMTASSKN

-2172 YAIWEDNA
+2172 YAIWEDNT
-2180 PEEINISSTNNFAAA
+2180 PEEINISSTNDFAAT

-2207 GIDYISFGKNE
+2207 GINYISFGKDE
-2218 KYEKVTCNTDGSVTF
+2218 KYEKVTCNADGSVTF

-2289 PETLSTDISIN
+2289 PETLSTYISIN
-2300 EAGKSITPVTKRDG
+2300 EAGKSITPVTKRNG

-2335 DDNKTYYAVWKDTKK
+2335 DGNKTYYAIWKDTIN
-2350 PVAVLEDVTSN
+2350 PLVVITDVSN
-2361 LSASQTITFKLYDT
+2361 KDADSQTIKFNLYDLDADLT
-2375 AEGKTN
+2375 DKDFEGKN
-2381 TGSDIAGY
+2381 LEYIRKHGEKTGSDIAAYWFGKNPVYNGNGNSRTVTEIVKDEGY
-2389 YIGTNPDAK
+2389 SVNLERT
-2398 SNTKK
+2398 
-2403 NVTADKNG
+2403 V
-2411 TYSGSETITLNG
+2411 G
-2423 ETTYY
+2423 EANYYY
-2428 IFPYDKAGN
+2428 IFAEDKAGN
-2437 IGDTIKLKSTGN
+2437 ISKTTIAVDANGN
-2449 NNTPEITPGILFHRV
+2449 VTPNNDLTFCSLTL
-2464 DFNANGSTDSPATVN
+2464 NANDGLIQEN
-2479 IPYVVIPH
+2479 
-2487 GSTITMPTAYRLG
+2487 GQNTIQKLIRKGNTYNLTNVHAERTG
-2500 YHDYTGSDEQT
+2500 YHDTESDTDGVSMHWSHEIALGSNIIDEDKQT
-2511 ADNDGKTSYW
+2511 VI
-2521 GTDSKA
+2521 GTDNSVNPESLTEWEAKGNDTLYTKWTPNA
-2527 VTGFNTLKVTKSQT
+2527 YTLKVY
-2541 CFALWKANK
+2541 L
-2550 YTITLVSNKPDTKNG
+2550 NKPVKATEDINTYNTVSSDTNKWVYDTYTG
-2565 YRVNSTY
+2565 YY
-2572 SPENDTKITVTF
+2572 KTVLVY
-2584 DEVIPFSKAKNPAIT
+2584 DKVWSIPDSAEFAGLT
-2599 GWTFKG
+2599 GWTTTGFK
-2605 YAFNELSTSDNN
+2605 N
-2617 NSKTVVS
+2617 V
-2624 TNQKFGLQFV
+2624 
-2634 KDWYKDAGKTFENVS
+2634 GKTGKS
-2649 DITLYAAW
+2649 DIIYLNSLNRSYDEADDVSKASDIGTNLTSVKGDAVAYTMLW
-2657 SENRYTVN
+2657 KENRYTVN
-2665 YNTTGGTALKLNRI
+2665 FRANGGTAVKRVTL
-2679 TYWYEDEFSLPDATG
+2679 
-2694 DYYNTFMKLEDNK
+2694 LEKKIDGSAKERTVDTTASANK
-2707 KAVTTYRPAHHF
+2707 KATDKTYDTSIIIGYESMIKALDSPVRPGFTFTFFTKDKDYAKTAHMKDDKPDF
-2719 VMWKCVSDE
+2719 DKSVLCTGELSEEAAKMYREEYKITGSL
-2728 NSNGDVYSSGGKAV
+2728 NGDEEVNLYSSW
-2742 RLVSK
+2742 SK
-2747 NNGECTLNAVWKQ
+2747 RKP
-2760 KQIVTL
+2760 VTL
-2766 NITSDTFKE
+2766 QSFISANSIRTDANALTKIALGTYITRDNAKDINSAWFNKNYK
-2775 SMTNDYAA
+2775 TND
-2783 LADAMWAEKGT
+2783 KG
-2794 GYIKDQTAI
+2794 
-2803 KEYTFTKTSDI
+2803 EYVMNDTVEVLQEWDVTKTEI
-2814 KETK
+2814 KQTYSKKIMADNN

>member
-1 MKLKRTF
+1 MKLKRNF

-19 SIVSGILIDSGTL
+19 SVVSGILIDSGTL

-75 AYTYVRLK
+75 AYTYVKLR

-92 SRQENKDW
+92 SRQENYEW
-100 TDYTYTSGSLC
+100 TDYTYISGDLC
-111 YDTWTMYNNRNVDI
+111 YDTWTMHDNRNVDI

-148 YHSSNGNEASWSNLR
+148 YHSSNGNESSWSNLR

-311 HGGTIPAATLNVYAK
+311 PFGTIPTATLNVYAK

-355 LGDKATNYNKYKHGG
+355 LGDKATNYNKYAHGG

-404 GKYNSNNKITF
+404 GKYNSDNKITF
-415 NTNGGELKTP
+415 NANGGELKTP

-519 LNTGNIPSSELTK
+519 LNTGDIPSSELTK
-532 LAETASTEGWT
+532 LTETASTEGWT

-661 TINYNINDGMDNNLY
+661 TINNNINDGMDNNLY

-752 LSPHFSR
+752 LSPHFLR
-759 VGINYNVRLNANV
+759 VGISYDVRLNANV
-772 PDTESTLQ
+772 PENTESTLQ
-780 VLHQNGISSYIYNST
+780 VLHRNGISSYIYDSN

-801 ELTYDDSQ
+801 ELTYDDLQ

-820 GYHLINRNN
+820 GYHLVSRSN

-836 GNTVSAPCNNTEAE
+836 GNTVSAPCNNTKTE
-850 YPDWAE
+850 YPDWTE
-856 SNWNLTTEDGATV
+856 KNWNLTTTDGATV
-869 DLYAKWQANNYK
+869 DLYARWQANNYK

-900 YDTMVTIDNPSKAGY
+900 YDTMVAIDNPSKAGY

-920 TITGYDST
+920 TIMGYDST

-933 ASAWTEETG
+933 AATWTGETG

-951 DGATV
+951 DGAIV

-965 APKTARYTVKH
+965 APKTANLQTTGDVGIKATSHPDKAVVNIGSNVQVSAVLNTGYVFKGWYNGNVKVSDDLSFVYTMPNKDTVLTAKTEIKWYTMTFDPNGGILKNPGNNLYNAEWKNGNTVSVGWNINDFCYMTGDIPTRRGYRFTGWYLGSESVYNKYGVAVRNSSLYSYDIDYHWRYDGNVTVKAGWDAINYKISYKVVTGAGNIPSQTVH
-976 YQMNT
+976 YG
-981 DGTYPS
+981 D
-987 TPTNM
+987 
-992 ESFSGLIGS
+992 SFTL
-1001 SVTPAV
+1001 
-1007 KDYGQIFDKPS
+1007 
-1018 TKTVTISADGNT
+1018 ADGNAFT
-1030 TVEYKYPRK
+1030 YTGHTFSHWYVRRSSDK
-1039 KARVIVGKSTGI
+1039 KVFCYDGNWH
-1051 KTTDPVPGDYADGYI
+1051 TTDGSDLYGSDV
-1066 GQTVTLS
+1066 S
-1073 AIPETG
+1073 
-1079 YRFKNWTSLLKE
+1079 NWYPYNNS
-1091 NYGTVFSTTAGFNY
+1091 G
-1105 TLTYNDSTAIQH
+1105 LTFEMNDSWIRSDTDADEEFVFWGFWTAD
-1117 QYGNGTSTMWG
+1117 
-1128 AYMQANAEPITYNIK
+1128 EYNII
-1143 YNYNGGI
+1143 YNLDGG
-1150 KGAFAP
+1150 
-1156 TSAKYNEDVKISN
+1156 TLN
-1169 PTKKNCIFAGWTI
+1169 
-1182 TGYDPNTSGH
+1182 
-1192 SSATWTDETGASFK
+1192 
-1206 NLASVEGKTV
+1206 GKT
-1216 TFTATWVQ
+1216 
-1224 KDVHLVTIS
+1224 
-1233 GRGIKLSKPLSY
+1233 
-1245 DGHVGETKR
+1245 
-1254 ITAELKPGYRFVN
+1254 
-1267 WTNYYNANEVISTD
+1267 
-1281 KDFDYKLTDKDYD
+1281 
-1294 NYLSDKGGTYLK
+1294 
-1306 SNAVPID
+1306 
-1313 YTITY
+1313 
-1318 ELNGGTA
+1318 
-1325 SNPVSYN
+1325 NPD
-1332 VESNTFTLNNPTRAG
+1332 T
-1347 YTFAGW
+1347 
-1353 TGTDIT
+1353 
-1359 GTSKTV
+1359 
-1365 TINQGSIGNRTYTAT
+1365 
-1380 WTSINYTIS
+1380 
-1389 YDLNGGAVAVNN
+1389 
-1401 PTSYNI
+1401 YNI

-1420 GYIFEGWCESK
+1420 GYTFEGWTGTDITGTSK
-1431 DTSYVYNRNAV
+1431 IVTIN
-1442 KRDESDSTSY
+1442 
-1452 FIPECY
+1452 
-1458 ASLDYAPVFDPAYY
+1458 
-1472 LAKYPDLKSVCGDDV
+1472 
-1487 NKALSHFVNYGMK
+1487 
-1500 EGRQGSAEFEV
+1500 
-1511 NAYKAKYKDLS
+1511 
-1522 DAFGDN
+1522 
-1528 LPKYYIH
+1528 
-1535 YILAGKSEGR
+1535 
-1545 TMPQASVSIYQGSI
+1545 QGSI

-1585 KDDVIQSG
+1585 KDDVIQNG

-1604 NPFTGRSYTVKY
+1604 NPFAGRSYTVKY
-1616 STPTTDRD
+1616 STSTSDRD

-1658 LTTRNGDKITA
+1658 LTTKNGDKITA

-1674 DKKFILPVVS
+1674 DKKFTLPVVN

-1762 VTPTVKTYEGFTSPS
+1762 VTPAIKTYEGFTSPS
-1777 TQTVTIKGDGTTVI
+1777 TQTVTIKGDGTTVV
-1791 KYYYI
+1791 KYYYT

-1868 ESGYNI
+1868 ESGYSI
-1874 IDNSNVNFKM
+1874 IDNRNVNFKM

-2017 TLTANLKTGYH
+2017 TLTANLKVGYH

-2051 GVDDILTDNTTYNS
+2051 GVDGILTDNTTYNS

-2070 NMPAKNVYLGVK
+2070 NMPARNVYLGVK

-2123 RNNGFT
+2123 KNNGFT

-2138 WMTKPSKN
+2138 WMTASSKN

-2172 YAIWEDNA
+2172 YAVWEDNA
-2180 PEEINISSTNNFAAA
+2180 PEEINISSTNNFAAT

-2207 GIDYISFGKNE
+2207 GIDYISFGKDE
-2218 KYEKVTCNTDGSVTF
+2218 KYEKVTCNADGSVTF

-2289 PETLSTDISIN
+2289 PETLSTYISIN

-2335 DDNKTYYAVWKDTKK
+2335 DGNKTCYAIWKDTIN
-2350 PVAVLEDVTSN
+2350 PLVVITDVSN
-2361 LSASQTITFKLYDT
+2361 KDADSQTIKFNLYDLDADLT
-2375 AEGKTN
+2375 DKDFEGKN
-2381 TGSDIAGY
+2381 LEYIRKHGEKTGSDIAAYWFGKNPVYNGNGNSRTVTEIVKDEGY
-2389 YIGTNPDAK
+2389 SVNLERT
-2398 SNTKK
+2398 
-2403 NVTADKNG
+2403 V
-2411 TYSGSETITLNG
+2411 G
-2423 ETTYY
+2423 EAVTYY
-2428 IFPYDKAGN
+2428 IFAEDKAGN
-2437 IGDTIKLKSTGN
+2437 ISKTTIAVDANGN
-2449 NNTPEITPGILFHRV
+2449 VTPNNDLTFCSLTL
-2464 DFNANGSTDSPATVN
+2464 NANDGLIQEN
-2479 IPYVVIPH
+2479 RQN
-2487 GSTITMPTAYRLG
+2487 TIQKLIRKGNTYNLTNVHAERTG
-2500 YHDYTGSDEQT
+2500 YHDTESDTDGVSMHWSHEIALGSNIIDEDKQT
-2511 ADNDGKTSYW
+2511 VI
-2521 GTDSKA
+2521 GTDNSVNPENLTEWEAKGNDTLYTKWTPNA
-2527 VTGFNTLKVTKSQT
+2527 YTLKVY
-2541 CFALWKANK
+2541 L
-2550 YTITLVSNKPDTKNG
+2550 NKPVKATEDINTYNTVSSDTNKWVYDTYTG
-2565 YRVNSTY
+2565 YY
-2572 SPENDTKITVTF
+2572 KTVLVY
-2584 DEVIPFSKAKNPAIT
+2584 DKVWSIPDSAEFAGLT
-2599 GWTFKG
+2599 GWTTTGFK
-2605 YAFNELSTSDNN
+2605 N
-2617 NSKTVVS
+2617 V
-2624 TNQKFGLQFV
+2624 
-2634 KDWYKDAGKTFENVS
+2634 GKAEKS
-2649 DITLYAAW
+2649 DIIYLNSLNRSYDEADDVSKASDIGTNLTSVKGDAVAYTMLW
-2657 SENRYTVN
+2657 KENRYTVN
-2665 YNTTGGTALKLNRI
+2665 FRANGGTAVKRVTLLEKKIDGSVKERTVDTTASADKKVTDKTYDTSIIIGYESMIKVLDSPVRPGFAFTFFTKDKDYAKTAHMKDDKPDFDKSVLCTGELSEEAAKKYREEYKI
-2679 TYWYEDEFSLPDATG
+2679 TGSL
-2694 DYYNTFMKLEDNK
+2694 
-2707 KAVTTYRPAHHF
+2707 
-2719 VMWKCVSDE
+2719 
-2728 NSNGDVYSSGGKAV
+2728 NGDEEVNLYSSW
-2742 RLVSK
+2742 SK
-2747 NNGECTLNAVWKQ
+2747 RKP
-2760 KQIVTL
+2760 VTL
-2766 NITSDTFKE
+2766 QSFISANSIRTDANALTKIALGTYITRDNAKDINSAWFNKNYK
-2775 SMTNDYAA
+2775 TND
-2783 LADAMWAEKGT
+2783 KG
-2794 GYIKDQTAI
+2794 
-2803 KEYTFTKTSDI
+2803 EYVMNDTVEVLQEWDVTKTEI
-2814 KETK
+2814 KQTYSKKIMADNN

>member
-19 SIVSGILIDSGTL
+19 SVVSGILIDSGTL

-75 AYTYVRLK
+75 AYTYVKLK

-100 TDYTYTSGSLC
+100 TDYTYTSGSIC

-135 SYDWDNLVTGSKH
+135 SYDWDNLVTSSKH
-148 YHSSNGNEASWSNLR
+148 YHSSNGNESSWSNLR

-404 GKYNSNNKITF
+404 GKYNSDNKITF
-415 NTNGGELKTP
+415 NANGGELKTP

-519 LNTGNIPSSELTK
+519 LNTGDIPSSELTK
-532 LAETASTEGWT
+532 LTETASTEGWT

-661 TINYNINDGMDNNLY
+661 TINNNINDGMDNNLY

-820 GYHLINRNN
+820 GYHLVSRSN

-836 GNTVSAPCNNTEAE
+836 GNTVSAPCNNTKTE
-850 YPDWAE
+850 YPDWTE
-856 SNWNLTTEDGATV
+856 KNWNLTTTDRATV
-869 DLYAKWQANNYK
+869 DLYARWQANNYK

-900 YDTMVTIDNPSKAGY
+900 YDTIVTIDNPSKAGY

-928 TSGHN
+928 ASGHN

-956 TFTATWSKE
+956 TFTATWKKE
-965 APKTARYTVKH
+965 APKTANLQTTGDVGIKTTSHATKTVV
-976 YQMNT
+976 N
-981 DGTYPS
+981 
-987 TPTNM
+987 
-992 ESFSGLIGS
+992 IGS
-1001 SVTPAV
+1001 SVQVSAV
-1007 KDYGQIFDKPS
+1007 LNTGYVFKGWYNGDVKVSDDLSFVYTMPNKDTVLTAKTEIKWYTMTFDPNGGILKNPGNNLYNAEWKNGNTVSVGWNINDFCYMNGDIPTRRGYRFTGWYLGSESVYNKYGVAIKNSSLYSYDTDYHWRYDGNVTVKAGWDAINYKISYKVVTGAGSIPS
-1018 TKTVTISADGNT
+1018 QTVHYGDSFTLADGNAFT
-1030 TVEYKYPRK
+1030 YTGHTFSYWYVRRSSDK
-1039 KARVIVGKSTGI
+1039 KVFCYDGNWH
-1051 KTTDPVPGDYADGYI
+1051 TTDGSDLYGSDV
-1066 GQTVTLS
+1066 S
-1073 AIPETG
+1073 
-1079 YRFKNWTSLLKE
+1079 NWYPYNNS
-1091 NYGTVFSTTAGFNY
+1091 G
-1105 TLTYNDSTAIQH
+1105 LTFEMNDSWIRSDIDADEEFVF
-1117 QYGNGTSTMWG
+1117 WG
-1128 AYMQANAEPITYNIK
+1128 FWAADEYNII
-1143 YNYNGGI
+1143 YN
-1150 KGAFAP
+1150 
-1156 TSAKYNEDVKISN
+1156 
-1169 PTKKNCIFAGWTI
+1169 
-1182 TGYDPNTSGH
+1182 
-1192 SSATWTDETGASFK
+1192 
-1206 NLASVEGKTV
+1206 
-1216 TFTATWVQ
+1216 
-1224 KDVHLVTIS
+1224 
-1233 GRGIKLSKPLSY
+1233 
-1245 DGHVGETKR
+1245 
-1254 ITAELKPGYRFVN
+1254 
-1267 WTNYYNANEVISTD
+1267 
-1281 KDFDYKLTDKDYD
+1281 
-1294 NYLSDKGGTYLK
+1294 
-1306 SNAVPID
+1306 
-1313 YTITY
+1313 
-1318 ELNGGTA
+1318 LNGGT
-1325 SNPVSYN
+1325 
-1332 VESNTFTLNNPTRAG
+1332 
-1347 YTFAGW
+1347 
-1353 TGTDIT
+1353 
-1359 GTSKTV
+1359 
-1365 TINQGSIGNRTYTAT
+1365 
-1380 WTSINYTIS
+1380 
-1389 YDLNGGAVAVNN
+1389 LNGKTN
-1401 PTSYNI
+1401 PDTYNI

-1414 NNPTKT
+1414 NNPTRT
-1420 GYIFEGWCESK
+1420 GYIFAGWCESK
-1431 DTSYVYNRNAV
+1431 DTSYVYNRNANEV
-1442 KRDESDSTSY
+1442 IKKDESDSTSC

-1472 LAKYPDLKSVCGDDV
+1472 LAKYPDLKSAYGDDA
-1487 NKALSHFVNYGMK
+1487 NKALSHFVKYGMK

-1511 NAYKAKYKDLS
+1511 NAYKAKYKDLK

-1545 TMPQASVSIYQGSI
+1545 TISQASISIYQGSI
-1559 GNRTYTATWTPIE
+1559 GNRTYTATWTP
-1572 YSIVYTKGYTNNA
+1572 VNYTINYDLNGGTVA
-1585 KDDVIQSG
+1585 V
-1593 IKYNKDVTLIS
+1593 S
-1604 NPFTGRSYTVKY
+1604 NPTSYNIE
-1616 STPTTDRD
+1616 TPT
-1624 WDKVTAPAG
+1624 
-1633 FNGTL
+1633 
-1638 EFAHWNILSK
+1638 FALNNPIRL
-1648 TYAAGTKLKN
+1648 
-1658 LTTRNGDKITA
+1658 
-1669 TAQWK
+1669 
-1674 DKKFILPVVS
+1674 
-1684 RPGYVFAGWYSMVD
+1684 GYVFAGWTGSNGTTPQKNVSIYKGSTGN
-1698 RKVYKANTE
+1698 KFYKAN
-1707 YTISQALTAYD
+1707 
-1718 NTFTAQWTA
+1718 WTA
-1727 KTDTPYKVEHYK
+1727 ADVGYTVNHYVMDINGNYPSTPTKTER
-1739 MNLDGTT
+1739 LSG
-1746 YTLADTDNFKG
+1746 F
-1757 TTDTS
+1757 TDTS
-1762 VTPTVKTYEGFTSPS
+1762 VTAKRLSLGNGFTYPDVQTVK
-1777 TQTVTIKGDGTTVI
+1777 IKADGTTVV
-1791 KYYYI
+1791 KYYYT

-1832 AGTAVVTVNG
+1832 AGTTVVTVNE

-1868 ESGYNI
+1868 ESGYSI
-1874 IDNSNVNFKM
+1874 IDNSNVIFKM

-1934 YLSGKAY
+1934 YLNGKAY

-2051 GVDDILTDNTTYNS
+2051 GVDGILTDNTTYNS

-2070 NMPAKNVYLGVK
+2070 NMPARNVYLGVK

-2180 PEEINISSTNNFAAA
+2180 PEEINISSTNNFAAT

-2207 GIDYISFGKNE
+2207 GIDYISFEKDE
-2218 KYEKVTCNTDGSVTF
+2218 KYEKVTCNADGSVTF

-2289 PETLSTDISIN
+2289 PETLSTYISIN
-2300 EAGKSITPVTKRDG
+2300 EAGKSITPVTKRDGVDFKRDG

-2389 YIGTNPDAK
+2389 YIGTNPDAE

-2479 IPYVVIPH
+2479 IPYAVIPH

-2584 DEVIPFSKAKNPAIT
+2584 DEVIPFSKAKNPEIT

>member
-19 SIVSGILIDSGTL
+19 SVVSGILIDSGTL

-47 GVEWVATDKDGI
+47 GVEWVSTDRNGTD
-59 YRWEKGGSKTF
+59 RWEKGGSKTF

-75 AYTYVRLK
+75 AYTYVKLR

-92 SRQENKDW
+92 SRQENYEW
-100 TDYTYTSGSLC
+100 TDYTYISGDLC
-111 YDTWTMYNNRNVDI
+111 YDTWTMYGSRNVDI

-169 PAPVYSIYYKLQE
+169 PAPIYSIYYKLQE

-288 AATFFNGNGFTMTNM
+288 ATTFFNGNGFTMTNM

-311 HGGTIPAATLNVYAK
+311 PFGTIPTATLNVYAK

-355 LGDKATNYNKYKHGG
+355 LGDKTTYFNKKPHGG

-519 LNTGNIPSSELTK
+519 LNTGDIPSSELTK
-532 LAETASTEGWT
+532 LTETASTEGWT

-648 SDTAPSNTAGQTV
+648 TDTAPSNTAGQTV
-661 TINYNINDGMDNNLY
+661 TINNNINDGMDNNLY
-676 QIYGNCFFYK
+676 QVYGNCFFYK
-686 GTDGEYHDYEGANP
+686 GIDGEYHDYEEGTNP
-700 DLKVTASIPN
+700 DLKVTASIPD

-752 LSPHFSR
+752 LSPHFLR

-780 VLHQNGISSYIYNST
+780 VLHQNGISSYIYNNT

-820 GYHLINRNN
+820 GYHLISRNN

-850 YPDWAE
+850 YPDWTE
-856 SNWNLTTEDGATV
+856 KNWNLTTTDGATV
-869 DLYAKWQANNYK
+869 DLYARWQANNYK

-933 ASAWTEETG
+933 ASAWTEETD

-951 DGATV
+951 DGAIV

-965 APKTARYTVKH
+965 APKTANLQTTGDVGIKATSHPDKAVVNIGSNVQVSAVLNTGYVFKGWYNGNVKVSDDLSFVYTMPNKDTVLTAKTEIKWYTMTFDPNGGILKNPGNNLYNAEWKNGNTVSVGWNINDFCYMTGDIPTRRGYRFTGWYLGSESVYNKYGVAVRNSSLYSYDTDYHWRYDGNVTVKAGWDAINYKISYKVVTGAGNIPSQTVH
-976 YQMNT
+976 YG
-981 DGTYPS
+981 D
-987 TPTNM
+987 
-992 ESFSGLIGS
+992 SFTL
-1001 SVTPAV
+1001 
-1007 KDYGQIFDKPS
+1007 
-1018 TKTVTISADGNT
+1018 ADGNAFT
-1030 TVEYKYPRK
+1030 YTGHTFSHWYVRRSSDK
-1039 KARVIVGKSTGI
+1039 KVFCYDGNWH
-1051 KTTDPVPGDYADGYI
+1051 TTDGSDLYGSDV
-1066 GQTVTLS
+1066 S
-1073 AIPETG
+1073 
-1079 YRFKNWTSLLKE
+1079 NWYPYNNS
-1091 NYGTVFSTTAGFNY
+1091 G
-1105 TLTYNDSTAIQH
+1105 LTFEMNDSWIRSDTDADEEFVFWGFWTAD
-1117 QYGNGTSTMWG
+1117 
-1128 AYMQANAEPITYNIK
+1128 EYNII
-1143 YNYNGGI
+1143 YNLDGG
-1150 KGAFAP
+1150 
-1156 TSAKYNEDVKISN
+1156 TLN
-1169 PTKKNCIFAGWTI
+1169 
-1182 TGYDPNTSGH
+1182 
-1192 SSATWTDETGASFK
+1192 
-1206 NLASVEGKTV
+1206 GKT
-1216 TFTATWVQ
+1216 
-1224 KDVHLVTIS
+1224 
-1233 GRGIKLSKPLSY
+1233 
-1245 DGHVGETKR
+1245 
-1254 ITAELKPGYRFVN
+1254 
-1267 WTNYYNANEVISTD
+1267 
-1281 KDFDYKLTDKDYD
+1281 
-1294 NYLSDKGGTYLK
+1294 
-1306 SNAVPID
+1306 
-1313 YTITY
+1313 
-1318 ELNGGTA
+1318 
-1325 SNPVSYN
+1325 NPD
-1332 VESNTFTLNNPTRAG
+1332 T
-1347 YTFAGW
+1347 
-1353 TGTDIT
+1353 
-1359 GTSKTV
+1359 
-1365 TINQGSIGNRTYTAT
+1365 
-1380 WTSINYTIS
+1380 
-1389 YDLNGGAVAVNN
+1389 
-1401 PTSYNI
+1401 YNI

-1420 GYIFEGWCESK
+1420 GYTFEGWTGTDITGTSK
-1431 DTSYVYNRNAV
+1431 IVTIN
-1442 KRDESDSTSY
+1442 
-1452 FIPECY
+1452 
-1458 ASLDYAPVFDPAYY
+1458 
-1472 LAKYPDLKSVCGDDV
+1472 
-1487 NKALSHFVNYGMK
+1487 
-1500 EGRQGSAEFEV
+1500 
-1511 NAYKAKYKDLS
+1511 
-1522 DAFGDN
+1522 
-1528 LPKYYIH
+1528 
-1535 YILAGKSEGR
+1535 
-1545 TMPQASVSIYQGSI
+1545 QGSI

-1585 KDDVIQSG
+1585 KDDVIQNG

-1616 STPTTDRD
+1616 STSTSDRD

-1658 LTTRNGDKITA
+1658 LTTKNGDKITA

-1674 DKKFILPVVS
+1674 DKKFTLPVVN
-1684 RPGYVFAGWYSMVD
+1684 RPGYVFVGWYSMVD

-1762 VTPTVKTYEGFTSPS
+1762 VTPAIKTYEGFTSPS
-1777 TQTVTIKGDGTTVI
+1777 TQTVTIKGDGTTVV
-1791 KYYYI
+1791 KYYYT

-1868 ESGYNI
+1868 ESGYSI

-2051 GVDDILTDNTTYNS
+2051 GVDGILTDNTTYNS

-2070 NMPAKNVYLGVK
+2070 NMPARNVYLGVK

-2180 PEEINISSTNNFAAA
+2180 PEEINISSTNNFAAT

-2207 GIDYISFGKNE
+2207 GIDYISFGKDE
-2218 KYEKVTCNTDGSVTF
+2218 KYEKVTCNADGSVTF

-2289 PETLSTDISIN
+2289 PETLSTYISIN
-2300 EAGKSITPVTKRDG
+2300 EAGKSITPVTKRDGVDFKRDG

-2335 DDNKTYYAVWKDTKK
+2335 DGNKTCYAIWKDTKK

-2389 YIGTNPDAK
+2389 YIGTNPDAE

-2479 IPYVVIPH
+2479 IPYAVIPH

-2511 ADNDGKTSYW
+2511 ADNDGRTSYW

-2584 DEVIPFSKAKNPAIT
+2584 DEVIPFSKAKNPEIT

-2665 YNTTGGTALKLNRI
+2665 YNTTGGTALKHNRI

>member
-1 MKLKRTF
+1 
-8 KTLLMIIATVM
+8 MIIATVM
-19 SIVSGILIDSGTL
+19 SVVSGIFIDSGTL

-47 GVEWVATDKDGI
+47 GVEWVATDRNGTD
-59 YRWEKGGSKTF
+59 RWEKGGSKTF

-75 AYTYVRLK
+75 AYTYVKLR

-92 SRQENKDW
+92 SRQENYEW
-100 TDYTYTSGSLC
+100 TDYTYISGDLC
-111 YDTWTMYNNRNVDI
+111 YDTWTMHDNRNVDI

-148 YHSSNGNEASWSNLR
+148 YHSSNGNESSWSNLR

-311 HGGTIPAATLNVYAK
+311 PFGTIPTATLNVYAK

-355 LGDKATNYNKYKHGG
+355 LGDKATNYNKYAHGG

-404 GKYNSNNKITF
+404 GKYNSDNKITF
-415 NTNGGELKTP
+415 NANGGELKTP

-519 LNTGNIPSSELTK
+519 LNTGDIPSSELTK
-532 LAETASTEGWT
+532 LTETASTEGWT

-585 YFVQDKTKNPTKVL
+585 YFVQDKAKNPTKVL

-648 SDTAPSNTAGQTV
+648 TDNAPANTAGLTV
-661 TINYNINDGMDNNLY
+661 TINNSINDGMDNCLY
-676 QIYGNCFFYK
+676 QVYGSCFFYK
-686 GTDGEYHDYEGANP
+686 GTDGEYHDYEGTNP
-700 DLKVTASIPN
+700 DLKVTASIPD

-820 GYHLINRNN
+820 GYHLVSRSN

-836 GNTVSAPCNNTEAE
+836 GNTVSAPCNNTKTE
-850 YPDWAE
+850 YPDWTE
-856 SNWNLTTEDGATV
+856 KNWNLTTTDRATV
-869 DLYAKWQANNYK
+869 DLYARWQANNYK

-900 YDTMVTIDNPSKAGY
+900 YDTIVTIDNPSKAGY

-928 TSGHN
+928 ASGHN

-1318 ELNGGTA
+1318 KLNGGTA

-1365 TINQGSIGNRTYTAT
+1365 TINQGSTGNRTYTAT
-1380 WTSINYTIS
+1380 WTPVNYTIN
-1389 YDLNGGAVAVNN
+1389 YDLNGGTVAVSN

-1407 ETPTFTL
+1407 ETPTFAL
-1414 NNPTKT
+1414 NNP
-1420 GYIFEGWCESK
+1420 I
-1431 DTSYVYNRNAV
+1431 R
-1442 KRDESDSTSY
+1442 
-1452 FIPECY
+1452 
-1458 ASLDYAPVFDPAYY
+1458 L
-1472 LAKYPDLKSVCGDDV
+1472 
-1487 NKALSHFVNYGMK
+1487 
-1500 EGRQGSAEFEV
+1500 
-1511 NAYKAKYKDLS
+1511 
-1522 DAFGDN
+1522 
-1528 LPKYYIH
+1528 
-1535 YILAGKSEGR
+1535 
-1545 TMPQASVSIYQGSI
+1545 
-1559 GNRTYTATWTPIE
+1559 
-1572 YSIVYTKGYTNNA
+1572 
-1585 KDDVIQSG
+1585 
-1593 IKYNKDVTLIS
+1593 
-1604 NPFTGRSYTVKY
+1604 
-1616 STPTTDRD
+1616 
-1624 WDKVTAPAG
+1624 
-1633 FNGTL
+1633 
-1638 EFAHWNILSK
+1638 
-1648 TYAAGTKLKN
+1648 
-1658 LTTRNGDKITA
+1658 
-1669 TAQWK
+1669 
-1674 DKKFILPVVS
+1674 
-1684 RPGYVFAGWYSMVD
+1684 GYVFAGWTGSNGTTPQKNVSIYKGSTGN
-1698 RKVYKANTE
+1698 KFYKAN
-1707 YTISQALTAYD
+1707 
-1718 NTFTAQWTA
+1718 WTA
-1727 KTDTPYKVEHYK
+1727 ADVGYTVNHYVMDINGNYPSTPTKTER
-1739 MNLDGTT
+1739 LSG
-1746 YTLADTDNFKG
+1746 F
-1757 TTDTS
+1757 TDTS
-1762 VTPTVKTYEGFTSPS
+1762 VTAKRLSLGNGFTYPDVQTVK
-1777 TQTVTIKGDGTTVI
+1777 IKADGTTVV
-1791 KYYYI
+1791 KYYYT

-2017 TLTANLKTGYH
+2017 TLTANLKVGYH

-2051 GVDDILTDNTTYNS
+2051 GVDGILTDNTTYNS

-2070 NMPAKNVYLGVK
+2070 NMPARNVYLGVK

-2180 PEEINISSTNNFAAA
+2180 PEEINISSTNNFAAT

-2207 GIDYISFGKNE
+2207 GINYISFGKDE
-2218 KYEKVTCNTDGSVTF
+2218 KYEKVTCNADGSVTF

-2289 PETLSTDISIN
+2289 PETLSTYISIN

-2335 DDNKTYYAVWKDTKK
+2335 DGNKTCYAIWKDTKK

-2479 IPYVVIPH
+2479 IPYAVIPH
-2487 GSTITMPTAYRLG
+2487 GSTITMPTAYRFG

-2584 DEVIPFSKAKNPAIT
+2584 DEVIPFSKAKNPEIT

>member
-19 SIVSGILIDSGTL
+19 SVVSGILIDSGTL

-92 SRQENKDW
+92 SRHENKDW

-135 SYDWDNLVTGSKH
+135 SYDWDNLVTSSKH

-388 TIAAG
+388 IIAAG

-519 LNTGNIPSSELTK
+519 LNTGDIPSSELTK
-532 LAETASTEGWT
+532 LTETASTEGWT

-661 TINYNINDGMDNNLY
+661 TINNNINDGMDNNLY
-676 QIYGNCFFYK
+676 QVYGNCFFYK
-686 GTDGEYHDYEGANP
+686 GTDGGYHDYEEGTNP
-700 DLKVTASIPN
+700 DLKVTASIPDN
-710 SNGYKYIFNG
+710 NGYKYIFNG

-742 NIGQGKTSYS
+742 DIGKGKASYV

-759 VGINYNVRLNANV
+759 VGISYDVRLNANV
-772 PDTESTLQ
+772 PENTESTLQ
-780 VLHQNGISSYIYNST
+780 VLHQNGISSYIYDSN

-801 ELTYDDSQ
+801 ELTYDDLQ

-820 GYHLINRNN
+820 GYHLVSRSN

-836 GNTVSAPCNNTEAE
+836 GNTVSAPCNNTKTE
-850 YPDWAE
+850 YPDWTE
-856 SNWNLTTEDGATV
+856 KNWNLTTTDGATV
-869 DLYAKWQANNYK
+869 DLYARWQANNYK

-900 YDTMVTIDNPSKAGY
+900 YDTMVAIDNPSKAGY

-920 TITGYDST
+920 TIMGYDST

-933 ASAWTEETG
+933 AATWTGETG

-951 DGATV
+951 DGAIV

-965 APKTARYTVKH
+965 APKTANLQTTGDVGIKATSHPDKAAVNIGSNVQVSAVLNTGYVFKGWYNGNVKVSDDLSFVYTMPNKDTVLTAKTEIKWYTMTFDPNGGILKNPGNNLYNAEWKNGNTVSVGWNINDFCYMNGDIPTRKGYRFTGWYLGSESVYNKYGIAIKNSSLYSYDTDYHWRYDGNVTVKAGWDAINYKISYKVVTGAGSIPSQTVH
-976 YQMNT
+976 YG
-981 DGTYPS
+981 D
-987 TPTNM
+987 
-992 ESFSGLIGS
+992 SFTL
-1001 SVTPAV
+1001 
-1007 KDYGQIFDKPS
+1007 
-1018 TKTVTISADGNT
+1018 ADGNAFT
-1030 TVEYKYPRK
+1030 YTGHTFSHWYVRRSSDK
-1039 KARVIVGKSTGI
+1039 KVFCYDGNWH
-1051 KTTDPVPGDYADGYI
+1051 TTDGSDLYGSDV
-1066 GQTVTLS
+1066 S
-1073 AIPETG
+1073 
-1079 YRFKNWTSLLKE
+1079 NWYPYNNS
-1091 NYGTVFSTTAGFNY
+1091 G
-1105 TLTYNDSTAIQH
+1105 LTFEMNDSWIRSDTDADEEFVFWGFWTADEYNII
-1117 QYGNGTSTMWG
+1117 YNLDGGTLNGKT
-1128 AYMQANAEPITYNIK
+1128 NPDTYNI
-1143 YNYNGGI
+1143 
-1150 KGAFAP
+1150 
-1156 TSAKYNEDVKISN
+1156 
-1169 PTKKNCIFAGWTI
+1169 
-1182 TGYDPNTSGH
+1182 
-1192 SSATWTDETGASFK
+1192 ET
-1206 NLASVEGKTV
+1206 
-1216 TFTATWVQ
+1216 
-1224 KDVHLVTIS
+1224 
-1233 GRGIKLSKPLSY
+1233 P
-1245 DGHVGETKR
+1245 
-1254 ITAELKPGYRFVN
+1254 
-1267 WTNYYNANEVISTD
+1267 
-1281 KDFDYKLTDKDYD
+1281 
-1294 NYLSDKGGTYLK
+1294 
-1306 SNAVPID
+1306 
-1313 YTITY
+1313 
-1318 ELNGGTA
+1318 
-1325 SNPVSYN
+1325 
-1332 VESNTFTLNNPTRAG
+1332 TFTLNNPTRTG
-1347 YTFAGW
+1347 YIFAGW

-1359 GTSKTV
+1359 GTSKIV
-1365 TINQGSIGNRTYTAT
+1365 TIN
-1380 WTSINYTIS
+1380 
-1389 YDLNGGAVAVNN
+1389 
-1401 PTSYNI
+1401 
-1407 ETPTFTL
+1407 
-1414 NNPTKT
+1414 
-1420 GYIFEGWCESK
+1420 
-1431 DTSYVYNRNAV
+1431 
-1442 KRDESDSTSY
+1442 
-1452 FIPECY
+1452 
-1458 ASLDYAPVFDPAYY
+1458 
-1472 LAKYPDLKSVCGDDV
+1472 
-1487 NKALSHFVNYGMK
+1487 H
-1500 EGRQGSAEFEV
+1500 
-1511 NAYKAKYKDLS
+1511 
-1522 DAFGDN
+1522 
-1528 LPKYYIH
+1528 
-1535 YILAGKSEGR
+1535 
-1545 TMPQASVSIYQGSI
+1545 GSI

-1585 KDDVIQSG
+1585 KDDVIQNG

-1616 STPTTDRD
+1616 STSTSDRD

-1658 LTTRNGDKITA
+1658 LTTKNGDKITA

-1674 DKKFILPVVS
+1674 DKKFTLPVVN
-1684 RPGYVFAGWYSMVD
+1684 RPGYVFVGWYSMVD

-1746 YTLADTDNFKG
+1746 YTLADTDNLKG

-1762 VTPTVKTYEGFTSPS
+1762 VTPIVKTYEGFTSPS
-1777 TQTVTIKGDGTTVI
+1777 TQTATIKGDGTTVV
-1791 KYYYI
+1791 KYYYT

-1832 AGTAVVTVNG
+1832 AGTTVVTVNE

-1868 ESGYNI
+1868 ESGYSI
-1874 IDNSNVNFKM
+1874 IDNSNVIFKM

-1934 YLSGKAY
+1934 YLNGKAY

-2070 NMPAKNVYLGVK
+2070 NMPARNVYLGVK

-2207 GIDYISFGKNE
+2207 GIDYISFEKDE
-2218 KYEKVTCNTDGSVTF
+2218 KYEKVTCNADGSVTF

-2267 TNKNNIVSSDG
+2267 TNKNNIVSSDE

-2289 PETLSTDISIN
+2289 PETLSTYISIN

-2389 YIGTNPDAK
+2389 YIGTNPDAE

-2479 IPYVVIPH
+2479 IPYAVIPH

-2584 DEVIPFSKAKNPAIT
+2584 DEVIPFSKAKNPEIT

>member
-1 MKLKRTF
+1 MKLKRNF

-19 SIVSGILIDSGTL
+19 SVVSGILIDSGTL

-47 GVEWVATDKDGI
+47 GVEWVATDRNGTD
-59 YRWEKGGSKTF
+59 RWEKGGSKTF

-75 AYTYVRLK
+75 AYTYVKLR

-92 SRQENKDW
+92 SRQENYEW
-100 TDYTYTSGSLC
+100 TDYTYISGDLC
-111 YDTWTMYNNRNVDI
+111 YDTWTMHDNRNVDI

-148 YHSSNGNEASWSNLR
+148 YHSSNGNESSWSNLR

-210 SHNSYW
+210 SYNSYW

-311 HGGTIPAATLNVYAK
+311 PFGTIPTATLNVYAK

-355 LGDKATNYNKYKHGG
+355 LGDKATNYNKYAHGG

-404 GKYNSNNKITF
+404 GKYNSDNKITF
-415 NTNGGELKTP
+415 NANGGELKTP

-519 LNTGNIPSSELTK
+519 LNTGDIPSSELTK
-532 LAETASTEGWT
+532 LTETASTEGWT

-661 TINYNINDGMDNNLY
+661 TINNNINDGIDNNLY

-700 DLKVTASIPN
+700 DLKVTASIPDN
-710 SNGYKYIFNG
+710 NGYKYIFNG

-820 GYHLINRNN
+820 GYHLVSRSN

-836 GNTVSAPCNNTEAE
+836 GNTVSAPCNNTKTE
-850 YPDWAE
+850 YPDWTE
-856 SNWNLTTEDGATV
+856 KNWNLTTTDRATV
-869 DLYAKWQANNYK
+869 DLYARWQANNYK

-900 YDTMVTIDNPSKAGY
+900 YDTIVTIDNPSKAGY

-928 TSGHN
+928 ASGHN

-956 TFTATWSKE
+956 TFTATWKKE
-965 APKTARYTVKH
+965 APKTANLQTTGDVGIKTTSHATKTVV
-976 YQMNT
+976 N
-981 DGTYPS
+981 
-987 TPTNM
+987 
-992 ESFSGLIGS
+992 IGS
-1001 SVTPAV
+1001 SVQVSAV
-1007 KDYGQIFDKPS
+1007 LNTGYVFKGWYNGNVKVSDDLSFVYTMPNKDTVLTAKTEIKWYTMTFDPNGGILKNPGNNLYNAEWKNGNTVSVGWNINDFCYMNGDIPTRRGYRFTGWYLGSESVYNKYGVAIKNSSLYSYDTDYHWRYDGNVTVKAGWDAINYKISYKVVTGAGSIPS
-1018 TKTVTISADGNT
+1018 QTVHYGDSFTLADGNAFT
-1030 TVEYKYPRK
+1030 YTGHTFSYWYVRRSSDK
-1039 KARVIVGKSTGI
+1039 KVFCYDGNWH
-1051 KTTDPVPGDYADGYI
+1051 TTDGSDLYGSDV
-1066 GQTVTLS
+1066 S
-1073 AIPETG
+1073 
-1079 YRFKNWTSLLKE
+1079 NWYPYNNS
-1091 NYGTVFSTTAGFNY
+1091 G
-1105 TLTYNDSTAIQH
+1105 LTFEMNDSWIRSDIDADEEFVF
-1117 QYGNGTSTMWG
+1117 WG
-1128 AYMQANAEPITYNIK
+1128 FWAADEYNII
-1143 YNYNGGI
+1143 YN
-1150 KGAFAP
+1150 
-1156 TSAKYNEDVKISN
+1156 
-1169 PTKKNCIFAGWTI
+1169 
-1182 TGYDPNTSGH
+1182 
-1192 SSATWTDETGASFK
+1192 
-1206 NLASVEGKTV
+1206 
-1216 TFTATWVQ
+1216 
-1224 KDVHLVTIS
+1224 
-1233 GRGIKLSKPLSY
+1233 
-1245 DGHVGETKR
+1245 
-1254 ITAELKPGYRFVN
+1254 
-1267 WTNYYNANEVISTD
+1267 
-1281 KDFDYKLTDKDYD
+1281 
-1294 NYLSDKGGTYLK
+1294 
-1306 SNAVPID
+1306 
-1313 YTITY
+1313 
-1318 ELNGGTA
+1318 LNGGT
-1325 SNPVSYN
+1325 
-1332 VESNTFTLNNPTRAG
+1332 
-1347 YTFAGW
+1347 
-1353 TGTDIT
+1353 
-1359 GTSKTV
+1359 
-1365 TINQGSIGNRTYTAT
+1365 
-1380 WTSINYTIS
+1380 
-1389 YDLNGGAVAVNN
+1389 LNGKTN
-1401 PTSYNI
+1401 PDTYNI

-1414 NNPTKT
+1414 NNPTRT
-1420 GYIFEGWCESK
+1420 GYIFAGWCESK
-1431 DTSYVYNRNAV
+1431 DTSYVYNRNANEV
-1442 KRDESDSTSY
+1442 IKKDESDSTSC

-1472 LAKYPDLKSVCGDDV
+1472 LAKYPDLKSAYGDDA
-1487 NKALSHFVNYGMK
+1487 NKALSHFVKYGMK

-1511 NAYKAKYKDLS
+1511 NAYKAKYKDLK

-1545 TMPQASVSIYQGSI
+1545 TISQASISIYQGSI
-1559 GNRTYTATWTPIE
+1559 GNRTYTATWTPIN
-1572 YSIVYTKGYTNNA
+1572 YTINYDLNGGTVA
-1585 KDDVIQSG
+1585 V
-1593 IKYNKDVTLIS
+1593 S
-1604 NPFTGRSYTVKY
+1604 NPTSYNIE
-1616 STPTTDRD
+1616 TPT
-1624 WDKVTAPAG
+1624 
-1633 FNGTL
+1633 
-1638 EFAHWNILSK
+1638 FALNNPIRL
-1648 TYAAGTKLKN
+1648 
-1658 LTTRNGDKITA
+1658 
-1669 TAQWK
+1669 
-1674 DKKFILPVVS
+1674 
-1684 RPGYVFAGWYSMVD
+1684 GYVFAGWTGNNGTTPQKNVSIYKGSTGN
-1698 RKVYKANTE
+1698 KFYKAN
-1707 YTISQALTAYD
+1707 
-1718 NTFTAQWTA
+1718 WTA
-1727 KTDTPYKVEHYK
+1727 ADVGYTVNHYVMDINGNYPSTPTKTER
-1739 MNLDGTT
+1739 LSG
-1746 YTLADTDNFKG
+1746 F
-1757 TTDTS
+1757 TDTS
-1762 VTPTVKTYEGFTSPS
+1762 VTAKRLSLGNGFTYPDVQTVK
-1777 TQTVTIKGDGTTVI
+1777 IKADGTTVV
-1791 KYYYI
+1791 KYYYT

-1832 AGTAVVTVNG
+1832 AGTTVVTVNE

-1868 ESGYNI
+1868 ESGYSI
-1874 IDNSNVNFKM
+1874 IDNSNVIFKM

-1934 YLSGKAY
+1934 YLNGKAY

-2051 GVDDILTDNTTYNS
+2051 GVDGILTDNTTYNS

-2070 NMPAKNVYLGVK
+2070 NMPARNVYLGVK

-2180 PEEINISSTNNFAAA
+2180 PEEINISSTNNFAAT

-2207 GIDYISFGKNE
+2207 GIDYISFEKDE
-2218 KYEKVTCNTDGSVTF
+2218 KYEKVTCNADGSVTF

-2267 TNKNNIVSSDG
+2267 TNKNNIVSSDE

-2289 PETLSTDISIN
+2289 PETLSTYISIN

-2389 YIGTNPDAK
+2389 YIGTNPDAE

-2479 IPYVVIPH
+2479 IPYAVIPH

-2584 DEVIPFSKAKNPAIT
+2584 DEVIPFSKAKNPEIT

>member
-19 SIVSGILIDSGTL
+19 SVVSGILIDSGTL

-75 AYTYVRLK
+75 AYTYVKLK

-135 SYDWDNLVTGSKH
+135 SYDWDNLVTSSKH

-210 SHNSYW
+210 SNNSYW

-223 NGDRFDDWYRDEFEG
+223 NGNGFDDWYRDEFEG

-288 AATFFNGNGFTMTNM
+288 ATTFFNGNGFTMTNM
-303 YCETSDNY
+303 YCETSTTQA
-311 HGGTIPAATLNVYAK
+311 GTVPTATLNVYAK

-355 LGDKATNYNKYKHGG
+355 LGDKATNYNKYAHGG

-393 QTQTYSYIIGI
+393 QTQTYSYIIGT

-543 WNENG
+543 WNEND

-585 YFVQDKTKNPTKVL
+585 YFVQDKAKNPTKVL

-648 SDTAPSNTAGQTV
+648 TDNAPANTAGLTV
-661 TINYNINDGMDNNLY
+661 TINNSINDGMDNCLY
-676 QIYGNCFFYK
+676 QVYGSCFFYK
-686 GTDGEYHDYEGANP
+686 GTDGEYHDYEGTNP
-700 DLKVTASIPN
+700 DLKVTASIPD

-820 GYHLINRNN
+820 GYHLVSRSN

-836 GNTVSAPCNNTEAE
+836 GNIVSAPCNNTKTE
-850 YPDWAE
+850 YPDWTE
-856 SNWNLTTEDGATV
+856 KNWNLTTTDRATV
-869 DLYAKWQANNYK
+869 DLYARWQANNYK

-900 YDTMVTIDNPSKAGY
+900 YDTIVTIDNPSKAGY

-928 TSGHN
+928 ASGHN

-1318 ELNGGTA
+1318 KLNGGTA

-1365 TINQGSIGNRTYTAT
+1365 TINQGSTGNRTYTAT
-1380 WTSINYTIS
+1380 WTPVNYTIN
-1389 YDLNGGAVAVNN
+1389 YDLNGGTVAVSN

-1407 ETPTFTL
+1407 ETPTFAL
-1414 NNPTKT
+1414 NNP
-1420 GYIFEGWCESK
+1420 I
-1431 DTSYVYNRNAV
+1431 R
-1442 KRDESDSTSY
+1442 
-1452 FIPECY
+1452 
-1458 ASLDYAPVFDPAYY
+1458 L
-1472 LAKYPDLKSVCGDDV
+1472 
-1487 NKALSHFVNYGMK
+1487 
-1500 EGRQGSAEFEV
+1500 
-1511 NAYKAKYKDLS
+1511 
-1522 DAFGDN
+1522 
-1528 LPKYYIH
+1528 
-1535 YILAGKSEGR
+1535 
-1545 TMPQASVSIYQGSI
+1545 
-1559 GNRTYTATWTPIE
+1559 
-1572 YSIVYTKGYTNNA
+1572 
-1585 KDDVIQSG
+1585 
-1593 IKYNKDVTLIS
+1593 
-1604 NPFTGRSYTVKY
+1604 
-1616 STPTTDRD
+1616 
-1624 WDKVTAPAG
+1624 
-1633 FNGTL
+1633 
-1638 EFAHWNILSK
+1638 
-1648 TYAAGTKLKN
+1648 
-1658 LTTRNGDKITA
+1658 
-1669 TAQWK
+1669 
-1674 DKKFILPVVS
+1674 
-1684 RPGYVFAGWYSMVD
+1684 GYVFAGWTGSNGTTPQKNVSIYKGSTGN
-1698 RKVYKANTE
+1698 KFYKAN
-1707 YTISQALTAYD
+1707 
-1718 NTFTAQWTA
+1718 WTA
-1727 KTDTPYKVEHYK
+1727 ADVGYTVNHYVMDINGNYPSTPTKTER
-1739 MNLDGTT
+1739 LSG
-1746 YTLADTDNFKG
+1746 F
-1757 TTDTS
+1757 TDTS
-1762 VTPTVKTYEGFTSPS
+1762 VTAKRLSLGNGFTYPDVQTVK
-1777 TQTVTIKGDGTTVI
+1777 IKTDGTTVV
-1791 KYYYI
+1791 KYYYT

-1868 ESGYNI
+1868 ESGYSI
-1874 IDNSNVNFKM
+1874 IDNTNVNFKM

-2051 GVDDILTDNTTYNS
+2051 GVDGILTDNTTYNS

-2070 NMPAKNVYLGVK
+2070 NMPARNVYLGVK

-2180 PEEINISSTNNFAAA
+2180 PEEINISSTNDFAAT

-2207 GIDYISFGKNE
+2207 GIDYISFEKDE
-2218 KYEKVTCNTDGSVTF
+2218 KYEKVTCNADGSVTF

-2289 PETLSTDISIN
+2289 PETLSTYISIN

-2335 DDNKTYYAVWKDTKK
+2335 DGNKTCYAIWKDTKK

-2479 IPYVVIPH
+2479 IPYAVIPH
-2487 GSTITMPTAYRLG
+2487 GSTITMPTAYRFG

-2584 DEVIPFSKAKNPAIT
+2584 DEVIPFSKAKNPEIT

>member
-1 MKLKRTF
+1 MKLKRNF

-19 SIVSGILIDSGTL
+19 SVVSGIFIDSGTL

-47 GVEWVATDKDGI
+47 GVEWVATDRNGTD
-59 YRWEKGGSKTF
+59 RWEKGGSKTF

-75 AYTYVRLK
+75 AYTYVKLR

-92 SRQENKDW
+92 SRQENYEW
-100 TDYTYTSGSLC
+100 TDYTYISGDLC
-111 YDTWTMYNNRNVDI
+111 YDTWTMHDNRNVDI

-148 YHSSNGNEASWSNLR
+148 YHSSNGNESSWSNLR

-311 HGGTIPAATLNVYAK
+311 PFGTIPTATLNVYAK

-355 LGDKATNYNKYKHGG
+355 LGDKATNYNKYAHGG

-404 GKYNSNNKITF
+404 GKYNSDNKITF
-415 NTNGGELKTP
+415 NANGGELKTP

-519 LNTGNIPSSELTK
+519 LNTGDIPSSELTK
-532 LAETASTEGWT
+532 LTETASTEGWT

-585 YFVQDKTKNPTKVL
+585 YFVQDKAKNPTKVL

-648 SDTAPSNTAGQTV
+648 TDNAPANTAGLTV
-661 TINYNINDGMDNNLY
+661 TINNSINDGMDNCLY
-676 QIYGNCFFYK
+676 QVYGSCFFYK
-686 GTDGEYHDYEGANP
+686 GTDGEYHDYEGTNP
-700 DLKVTASIPN
+700 DLKVTASIPD

-820 GYHLINRNN
+820 GYHLVSRSN

-836 GNTVSAPCNNTEAE
+836 GNIVSAPCNNTKTE
-850 YPDWAE
+850 YPDWTE
-856 SNWNLTTEDGATV
+856 KNWNLTTTDRATV
-869 DLYAKWQANNYK
+869 DLYARWQANNYK

-900 YDTMVTIDNPSKAGY
+900 YDTIVTIDNPSKAGY

-928 TSGHN
+928 ASGHN

-1150 KGAFAP
+1150 KGAFSP

-1318 ELNGGTA
+1318 KLNGGTA

-1365 TINQGSIGNRTYTAT
+1365 TINQGSTGNRTYTAT
-1380 WTSINYTIS
+1380 WTPVNYTIN
-1389 YDLNGGAVAVNN
+1389 YDLNGGTVAVSN

-1407 ETPTFTL
+1407 ETPTFAL
-1414 NNPTKT
+1414 NNP
-1420 GYIFEGWCESK
+1420 I
-1431 DTSYVYNRNAV
+1431 R
-1442 KRDESDSTSY
+1442 
-1452 FIPECY
+1452 
-1458 ASLDYAPVFDPAYY
+1458 L
-1472 LAKYPDLKSVCGDDV
+1472 
-1487 NKALSHFVNYGMK
+1487 
-1500 EGRQGSAEFEV
+1500 
-1511 NAYKAKYKDLS
+1511 
-1522 DAFGDN
+1522 
-1528 LPKYYIH
+1528 
-1535 YILAGKSEGR
+1535 
-1545 TMPQASVSIYQGSI
+1545 
-1559 GNRTYTATWTPIE
+1559 
-1572 YSIVYTKGYTNNA
+1572 
-1585 KDDVIQSG
+1585 
-1593 IKYNKDVTLIS
+1593 
-1604 NPFTGRSYTVKY
+1604 
-1616 STPTTDRD
+1616 
-1624 WDKVTAPAG
+1624 
-1633 FNGTL
+1633 
-1638 EFAHWNILSK
+1638 
-1648 TYAAGTKLKN
+1648 
-1658 LTTRNGDKITA
+1658 
-1669 TAQWK
+1669 
-1674 DKKFILPVVS
+1674 
-1684 RPGYVFAGWYSMVD
+1684 GYVFAGWTGSNGTTPQKNVSIYKGSTGN
-1698 RKVYKANTE
+1698 KFYKAN
-1707 YTISQALTAYD
+1707 
-1718 NTFTAQWTA
+1718 WTA
-1727 KTDTPYKVEHYK
+1727 ADVGYTVNHYVMDINGNYPSTPTKTER
-1739 MNLDGTT
+1739 LSG
-1746 YTLADTDNFKG
+1746 F
-1757 TTDTS
+1757 TDTS
-1762 VTPTVKTYEGFTSPS
+1762 VTAKRLSLGNGFTYPDVQTVKKKT
-1777 TQTVTIKGDGTTVI
+1777 DGTTVV
-1791 KYYYI
+1791 KYYYT

-1868 ESGYNI
+1868 ESGYSI
-1874 IDNSNVNFKM
+1874 IDNTNVNFKM

-2051 GVDDILTDNTTYNS
+2051 GVDGILTDNTTYNS

-2070 NMPAKNVYLGVK
+2070 NMPARNVYLGVK
-2082 ATNNS
+2082 ATSNS

-2180 PEEINISSTNNFAAA
+2180 PEEINISSTNDFAAT

-2207 GIDYISFGKNE
+2207 GIDYISFEKDE
-2218 KYEKVTCNTDGSVTF
+2218 KYEKVTCNADGSVTF
-2233 TRKVNASGTYI
+2233 TRKVNASGIYI

-2289 PETLSTDISIN
+2289 PETLSTYISIN

-2335 DDNKTYYAVWKDTKK
+2335 DGNKTCYAIWKDTKK

-2479 IPYVVIPH
+2479 IPYAVIPH
-2487 GSTITMPTAYRLG
+2487 GSTITMPTAYRFG

-2584 DEVIPFSKAKNPAIT
+2584 DEVIPFSKAKNPEIT

>member
-19 SIVSGILIDSGTL
+19 SVVSGILIDSGTL

-47 GVEWVATDKDGI
+47 GVEWVSTDRNGTD
-59 YRWEKGGSKTF
+59 RWEKGGSKTF

-75 AYTYVRLK
+75 AYTYVKLR

-92 SRQENKDW
+92 SRQENYEW
-100 TDYTYTSGSLC
+100 TDYTYISGDLC
-111 YDTWTMYNNRNVDI
+111 YDTWTMYGSRNVDI

-135 SYDWDNLVTGSKH
+135 SYDWDNLVTSSKH

-210 SHNSYW
+210 SNNSYW

-258 INISVKN
+258 INISIKN

-311 HGGTIPAATLNVYAK
+311 PFGTIPTATLNVYAK

-355 LGDKATNYNKYKHGG
+355 LGDKATNYNKYAHGG

-519 LNTGNIPSSELTK
+519 LNTGDIPSSELTK
-532 LAETASTEGWT
+532 LTETASTEGWI

-648 SDTAPSNTAGQTV
+648 TDNAPANTAGLTV
-661 TINYNINDGMDNNLY
+661 TINNSINDGMDNCLY
-676 QIYGNCFFYK
+676 QVYGSCFFYK

-742 NIGQGKTSYS
+742 DIGKGKASYV

-759 VGINYNVRLNANV
+759 VGISYDVRLNANV
-772 PDTESTLQ
+772 PENTESTLQ
-780 VLHQNGISSYIYNST
+780 VLHQNGISSYIYDSN

-801 ELTYDDSQ
+801 ELTYDDLQ
-809 DMLSPDVYSLK
+809 DMLSPDVYSLR
-820 GYHLINRNN
+820 GYHLISTSD
-829 WYTEKTG
+829 WYTSPVGE
-836 GNTVSAPCNNTEAE
+836 NTVSAPCINPKNE
-850 YPDWAE
+850 YPDWSE
-856 SNWNLTTEDGATV
+856 NYWNLTTTDGATV
-869 DLYAKWQANNYK
+869 NLYARWQANNYK
-881 IAYNLDGGTYGT
+881 ISYNLDGGTHGA
-893 SHPTSAD
+893 SHPTNAEYDSA
-900 YDTMVTIDNPSKAGY
+900 VTIDNPSKTGY
-915 TFTGW
+915 TFIGW

-928 TSGHN
+928 TSGY
-933 ASAWTEETG
+933 AGSTWTGETG

-951 DGATV
+951 DGAIV

-965 APKTARYTVKH
+965 APKTANLQTTGDVGIKTTSHATKTVV
-976 YQMNT
+976 N
-981 DGTYPS
+981 
-987 TPTNM
+987 
-992 ESFSGLIGS
+992 IGS
-1001 SVTPAV
+1001 SVQVSAV
-1007 KDYGQIFDKPS
+1007 LNTGYVFKGWYNGDVKVSDDLSFVYTMPNKDTVLTAKTEIKWYTMTFDPNGGILKNPGNNLYNAEWKNGNTVSVGWNINDFCYMNGDIPTRRGYRFTGWYLGSESVYNKYGVAIKNSSLYSYDTDYHWRYDGNVTVKAGWNAINYKISYKVVTGAGSIPS
-1018 TKTVTISADGNT
+1018 QTVHYGDSFTLADGNAFT
-1030 TVEYKYPRK
+1030 YTGHTFSYWYVRRSSDK
-1039 KARVIVGKSTGI
+1039 KVFCYDGNWH
-1051 KTTDPVPGDYADGYI
+1051 TTDGSDLYGSDV
-1066 GQTVTLS
+1066 S
-1073 AIPETG
+1073 
-1079 YRFKNWTSLLKE
+1079 NWYPYNNS
-1091 NYGTVFSTTAGFNY
+1091 G
-1105 TLTYNDSTAIQH
+1105 LTFEMNDSWIRSDIDADEEFVFWGFWTAD
-1117 QYGNGTSTMWG
+1117 
-1128 AYMQANAEPITYNIK
+1128 EYNII
-1143 YNYNGGI
+1143 YN
-1150 KGAFAP
+1150 
-1156 TSAKYNEDVKISN
+1156 
-1169 PTKKNCIFAGWTI
+1169 
-1182 TGYDPNTSGH
+1182 
-1192 SSATWTDETGASFK
+1192 
-1206 NLASVEGKTV
+1206 
-1216 TFTATWVQ
+1216 
-1224 KDVHLVTIS
+1224 
-1233 GRGIKLSKPLSY
+1233 
-1245 DGHVGETKR
+1245 
-1254 ITAELKPGYRFVN
+1254 
-1267 WTNYYNANEVISTD
+1267 
-1281 KDFDYKLTDKDYD
+1281 
-1294 NYLSDKGGTYLK
+1294 
-1306 SNAVPID
+1306 
-1313 YTITY
+1313 
-1318 ELNGGTA
+1318 LNGGT
-1325 SNPVSYN
+1325 
-1332 VESNTFTLNNPTRAG
+1332 
-1347 YTFAGW
+1347 
-1353 TGTDIT
+1353 
-1359 GTSKTV
+1359 
-1365 TINQGSIGNRTYTAT
+1365 
-1380 WTSINYTIS
+1380 
-1389 YDLNGGAVAVNN
+1389 LNGKTN
-1401 PTSYNI
+1401 PDTYNI

-1414 NNPTKT
+1414 NNPTRT
-1420 GYIFEGWCESK
+1420 GYIFAGWCESK
-1431 DTSYVYNRNAV
+1431 DTSYVYNRNANEV
-1442 KRDESDSTSY
+1442 IKKDESDSTSC

-1472 LAKYPDLKSVCGDDV
+1472 LAKYPDLKSAYGDDA
-1487 NKALSHFVNYGMK
+1487 NKALSHFVKYGMK

-1511 NAYKAKYKDLS
+1511 NAYKAKYKDLK

-1545 TMPQASVSIYQGSI
+1545 TISQASISIYQGSI
-1559 GNRTYTATWTPIE
+1559 GNRTYTATWTP
-1572 YSIVYTKGYTNNA
+1572 VNYTISYDLNGGA
-1585 KDDVIQSG
+1585 VA
-1593 IKYNKDVTLIS
+1593 VS
-1604 NPFTGRSYTVKY
+1604 NPTSYNIE
-1616 STPTTDRD
+1616 TPT
-1624 WDKVTAPAG
+1624 
-1633 FNGTL
+1633 
-1638 EFAHWNILSK
+1638 FALNNPIRL
-1648 TYAAGTKLKN
+1648 
-1658 LTTRNGDKITA
+1658 
-1669 TAQWK
+1669 
-1674 DKKFILPVVS
+1674 
-1684 RPGYVFAGWYSMVD
+1684 GYVFAGWTGNNGTTPQKNVSIYKGSIGN
-1698 RKVYKANTE
+1698 KSYKANWTAADVG
-1707 YTISQALTAYD
+1707 YTINHYVMDINGNYPSTP
-1718 NTFTAQWTA
+1718 T
-1727 KTDTPYKVEHYK
+1727 KTER
-1739 MNLDGTT
+1739 LSG
-1746 YTLADTDNFKG
+1746 F
-1757 TTDTS
+1757 TDTS
-1762 VTPTVKTYEGFTSPS
+1762 VTAKRLSLGNGFTYPDVQTVK
-1777 TQTVTIKGDGTTVI
+1777 VKADGTTVV
-1791 KYYYI
+1791 KYYYT

-1868 ESGYNI
+1868 ESGYSI
-1874 IDNSNVNFKM
+1874 IDNTNVNFKM

-2017 TLTANLKTGYH
+2017 TLTANLKVGYH

-2051 GVDDILTDNTTYNS
+2051 GVDGILTDNTTYDS

-2070 NMPAKNVYLGVK
+2070 NMPARNVYLGVK

-2106 TGSTESQTFIYD
+2106 TGNTESQTFIYD

-2180 PEEINISSTNNFAAA
+2180 PEEINISSTNNFAAT

-2207 GIDYISFGKNE
+2207 GIDYISFGKDE
-2218 KYEKVTCNTDGSVTF
+2218 KYEKVTCNADGSVTF

-2289 PETLSTDISIN
+2289 PETLSTYISIN
-2300 EAGKSITPVTKRDG
+2300 EAGKSITPVTKRDGVDFKRDG

-2335 DDNKTYYAVWKDTKK
+2335 DGNKTCYAIWKDTKK

-2584 DEVIPFSKAKNPAIT
+2584 DEVIPFSNAKNPEIT

-2665 YNTTGGTALKLNRI
+2665 YNTTGGTALKFNRI

>member
-1 MKLKRTF
+1 MKLKRNF

-19 SIVSGILIDSGTL
+19 SVVSGILIDSGTL

-47 GVEWVATDKDGI
+47 GVEWVSTDRNGTD
-59 YRWEKGGSKTF
+59 RWEKGGSKTF

-75 AYTYVRLK
+75 AYTYVKLR

-92 SRQENKDW
+92 SRQENYEW
-100 TDYTYTSGSLC
+100 TDYTYISGDLC
-111 YDTWTMYNNRNVDI
+111 YDTWTMYGSRNVDI

-135 SYDWDNLVTGSKH
+135 SYDWDNLVTSSKH

-311 HGGTIPAATLNVYAK
+311 PFGTIPTATLNVYAK

-355 LGDKATNYNKYKHGG
+355 LGDKATNYNKYAHGG

-404 GKYNSNNKITF
+404 GKYNSDNKITF
-415 NTNGGELKTP
+415 NANGGELKTP

-519 LNTGNIPSSELTK
+519 LNTGDIPSSELTK
-532 LAETASTEGWT
+532 LTETASTEGWT

-648 SDTAPSNTAGQTV
+648 TDNAPANTAGLTV
-661 TINYNINDGMDNNLY
+661 TINNSINDGMDNCLY
-676 QIYGNCFFYK
+676 QVYGSCFFYK
-686 GTDGEYHDYEGANP
+686 GTDGEYHDYEGTNP
-700 DLKVTASIPN
+700 DLKVTASIPD

-820 GYHLINRNN
+820 GYHLVSRSN

-836 GNTVSAPCNNTEAE
+836 GNTVSAPCNNTKTE
-850 YPDWAE
+850 YPDWTE
-856 SNWNLTTEDGATV
+856 KNWNLTTEDGATV
-869 DLYAKWQANNYK
+869 DLYARWQANNYK
-881 IAYNLDGGTYGT
+881 IAYNLDGCTYGT

-900 YDTMVTIDNPSKAGY
+900 YDTMVTIDNPSKSGY

-928 TSGHN
+928 ASGHN

-956 TFTATWSKE
+956 TFTATWKKE
-965 APKTARYTVKH
+965 APKTANLQTTGDVGIKTTSHATKTVV
-976 YQMNT
+976 N
-981 DGTYPS
+981 
-987 TPTNM
+987 
-992 ESFSGLIGS
+992 IGS
-1001 SVTPAV
+1001 SVQVSAV
-1007 KDYGQIFDKPS
+1007 LNTGYVFKGWYNGDVKVSDDLSFVYTMPNKDTVLTAKTEIKWYTMTFDPNGGILKNPGNNLYNAEWKNGNTVSVGWNINDFCYMNGDIPTRRGYRFTGWYLGSESVYNKYGVAVRNSSLYTYDIDYHWRYDGNVTVKAGWDAINYKISYKVVTGAGNIPS
-1018 TKTVTISADGNT
+1018 QTVHYGDSFTLADGNAFT
-1030 TVEYKYPRK
+1030 YTGHTFSHWYVRRSSDK
-1039 KARVIVGKSTGI
+1039 KVFCYDGNWH
-1051 KTTDPVPGDYADGYI
+1051 TTDGSDLYGSDV
-1066 GQTVTLS
+1066 S
-1073 AIPETG
+1073 
-1079 YRFKNWTSLLKE
+1079 NWYPYNNS
-1091 NYGTVFSTTAGFNY
+1091 G
-1105 TLTYNDSTAIQH
+1105 LTFEMNDSWIRSDTDADEEFVFWGFWTAD
-1117 QYGNGTSTMWG
+1117 
-1128 AYMQANAEPITYNIK
+1128 EYNII
-1143 YNYNGGI
+1143 YNLDGG
-1150 KGAFAP
+1150 
-1156 TSAKYNEDVKISN
+1156 TLN
-1169 PTKKNCIFAGWTI
+1169 
-1182 TGYDPNTSGH
+1182 
-1192 SSATWTDETGASFK
+1192 
-1206 NLASVEGKTV
+1206 GKT
-1216 TFTATWVQ
+1216 
-1224 KDVHLVTIS
+1224 
-1233 GRGIKLSKPLSY
+1233 
-1245 DGHVGETKR
+1245 
-1254 ITAELKPGYRFVN
+1254 
-1267 WTNYYNANEVISTD
+1267 
-1281 KDFDYKLTDKDYD
+1281 
-1294 NYLSDKGGTYLK
+1294 
-1306 SNAVPID
+1306 
-1313 YTITY
+1313 
-1318 ELNGGTA
+1318 
-1325 SNPVSYN
+1325 NPD
-1332 VESNTFTLNNPTRAG
+1332 T
-1347 YTFAGW
+1347 
-1353 TGTDIT
+1353 
-1359 GTSKTV
+1359 
-1365 TINQGSIGNRTYTAT
+1365 
-1380 WTSINYTIS
+1380 
-1389 YDLNGGAVAVNN
+1389 
-1401 PTSYNI
+1401 YNI

-1420 GYIFEGWCESK
+1420 GYTFEGWTGTDITGTSK
-1431 DTSYVYNRNAV
+1431 IVTIN
-1442 KRDESDSTSY
+1442 
-1452 FIPECY
+1452 
-1458 ASLDYAPVFDPAYY
+1458 
-1472 LAKYPDLKSVCGDDV
+1472 
-1487 NKALSHFVNYGMK
+1487 
-1500 EGRQGSAEFEV
+1500 
-1511 NAYKAKYKDLS
+1511 
-1522 DAFGDN
+1522 
-1528 LPKYYIH
+1528 
-1535 YILAGKSEGR
+1535 
-1545 TMPQASVSIYQGSI
+1545 QGSI

-1585 KDDVIQSG
+1585 KDDVIQNG

-1616 STPTTDRD
+1616 STSTSDRD

-1658 LTTRNGDKITA
+1658 LTTKNGDKITA

-1674 DKKFILPVVS
+1674 DKKFTLPVVN
-1684 RPGYVFAGWYSMVD
+1684 RPGYVFVGWYSMVD

-1762 VTPTVKTYEGFTSPS
+1762 VTPAIKTYEGFTSPS
-1777 TQTVTIKGDGTTVI
+1777 TQTVTIKGDGTTVV

-1868 ESGYNI
+1868 ESGYSI

-2017 TLTANLKTGYH
+2017 TLTANLKVGYH

-2051 GVDDILTDNTTYNS
+2051 GIDGILTDNTTYNS

-2070 NMPAKNVYLGVK
+2070 NMPARNVYLGVK

-2106 TGSTESQTFIYD
+2106 TGNTESQTFIYD

-2207 GIDYISFGKNE
+2207 GIDYISFEKDE
-2218 KYEKVTCNTDGSVTF
+2218 KYEKVTCNADGSVTF

-2267 TNKNNIVSSDG
+2267 TNKNNIVSSDE

-2289 PETLSTDISIN
+2289 PETLSTYISIN

-2389 YIGTNPDAK
+2389 YIGTNPDAE

-2479 IPYVVIPH
+2479 IPYAVIPH

-2584 DEVIPFSKAKNPAIT
+2584 DEVIPFSKAKNPEIT

-2665 YNTTGGTALKLNRI
+2665 YNTTGGTALKFNRI

-2728 NSNGDVYSSGGKAV
+2728 NSNGDVYSSGEKVV

-2747 NNGECTLNAVWKQ
+2747 NNGECTLNTVWKQ

-2775 SMTNDYAA
+2775 SMTNDYAT
-2783 LADAMWAEKGT
+2783 LADAMWAKKGT

>member
-19 SIVSGILIDSGTL
+19 SVISGILTDSGTL

-47 GVEWVATDKDGI
+47 GVEWVATDRNGTD
-59 YRWEKGGSKTF
+59 RWEKGGSKTF

-75 AYTYVRLK
+75 AYTYVKLR

-148 YHSSNGNEASWSNLR
+148 YHSSNENEASLNYLR

-169 PAPVYSIYYKLQE
+169 PAPIYSIYYKLQE

-210 SHNSYW
+210 NHNSYW

-223 NGDRFDDWYRDEFEG
+223 NGNGFDDWYRDEFEG

-258 INISVKN
+258 INISIKN

-288 AATFFNGNGFTMTNM
+288 ATTFFNGNGFTMTNM
-303 YCETSDNY
+303 YCETSTTQA
-311 HGGTIPAATLNVYAK
+311 GTIPTATLNVYVK

-335 DAVYIGHFVYRKE
+335 DAVYIGHFVYRKQ
-348 HVWLNNV
+348 HIWSNNV
-355 LGDKATNYNKYKHGG
+355 LGDKATNYNKYAHGG

-404 GKYNSNNKITF
+404 GKYNSDNKITF
-415 NTNGGELKTP
+415 DANGGELKTP
-425 GTSINNPSG
+425 GTNINNPSG

-519 LNTGNIPSSELTK
+519 LNTGDIPSSELAELT
-532 LAETASTEGWT
+532 ETADKEGWT

-585 YFVQDKTKNPTKVL
+585 YFVQDKRKNPTKVL

-604 SASGGTDIGRGK
+604 SASGGTDIGRGEK
-616 KIYNNLY
+616 TYNNLY

-661 TINYNINDGMDNNLY
+661 TINNNINDGMDNNLY
-676 QIYGNCFFYK
+676 QVYGNCFFYK
-686 GTDGEYHDYEGANP
+686 GTDGEYHDYEGTNP

-752 LSPHFSR
+752 LSPHFTR
-759 VGINYNVRLNANV
+759 TGINYNVRLHANV

-780 VLHQNGISSYIYNST
+780 VLHQNGISSYIYDSNS
-795 SRYFSR
+795 FSR
-801 ELTYDDSQ
+801 ELTYDDLQ

-820 GYHLINRNN
+820 GYHLISRSN

-869 DLYAKWQANNYK
+869 DLYARWQANNYK

-893 SHPTSAD
+893 SHPTSVD
-900 YDTMVTIDNPSKAGY
+900 YDTMVTIDNPSKTGY

-928 TSGHN
+928 TSGY
-933 ASAWTEETG
+933 A
-942 TSYKNLTAT
+942 
-951 DGATV
+951 
-956 TFTATWSKE
+956 
-965 APKTARYTVKH
+965 
-976 YQMNT
+976 
-981 DGTYPS
+981 
-987 TPTNM
+987 
-992 ESFSGLIGS
+992 GS
-1001 SVTPAV
+1001 
-1007 KDYGQIFDKPS
+1007 
-1018 TKTVTISADGNT
+1018 
-1030 TVEYKYPRK
+1030 
-1039 KARVIVGKSTGI
+1039 
-1051 KTTDPVPGDYADGYI
+1051 
-1066 GQTVTLS
+1066 
-1073 AIPETG
+1073 
-1079 YRFKNWTSLLKE
+1079 
-1091 NYGTVFSTTAGFNY
+1091 
-1105 TLTYNDSTAIQH
+1105 
-1117 QYGNGTSTMWG
+1117 
-1128 AYMQANAEPITYNIK
+1128 
-1143 YNYNGGI
+1143 
-1150 KGAFAP
+1150 
-1156 TSAKYNEDVKISN
+1156 
-1169 PTKKNCIFAGWTI
+1169 
-1182 TGYDPNTSGH
+1182 
-1192 SSATWTDETGASFK
+1192 TWTDETGASFK
-1206 NLASVEGKTV
+1206 NLASTEGKTV
-1216 TFTATWVQ
+1216 TFTAVWNVATANFQ
-1224 KDVHLVTIS
+1224 TTGDT
-1233 GRGIKLSKPLSY
+1233 GIASTSHPNKTSENIGSS
-1245 DGHVGETKR
+1245 
-1254 ITAELKPGYRFVN
+1254 INVN
-1267 WTNYYNANEVISTD
+1267 A
-1281 KDFDYKLTDKDYD
+1281 K
-1294 NYLSDKGGTYLK
+1294 
-1306 SNAVPID
+1306 
-1313 YTITY
+1313 
-1318 ELNGGTA
+1318 
-1325 SNPVSYN
+1325 
-1332 VESNTFTLNNPTRAG
+1332 LNNG
-1347 YTFAGW
+1347 YTFVGW
-1353 TGTDIT
+1353 YNGSTLVSDKMNFNYTMPNTDT
-1359 GTSKTV
+1359 VLTAKT
-1365 TINQGSIGNRTYTAT
+1365 TPAK
-1380 WTSINYTIS
+1380 YTIS
-1389 YDLNGGAVAVNN
+1389 YDLNGGAVAVSN

-1414 NNPTKT
+1414 NNPVRLGYVFVGWT
-1420 GYIFEGWCESK
+1420 GSNG
-1431 DTSYVYNRNAV
+1431 T
-1442 KRDESDSTSY
+1442 T
-1452 FIPECY
+1452 
-1458 ASLDYAPVFDPAYY
+1458 
-1472 LAKYPDLKSVCGDDV
+1472 
-1487 NKALSHFVNYGMK
+1487 
-1500 EGRQGSAEFEV
+1500 
-1511 NAYKAKYKDLS
+1511 
-1522 DAFGDN
+1522 
-1528 LPKYYIH
+1528 
-1535 YILAGKSEGR
+1535 
-1545 TMPQASVSIYQGSI
+1545 TPQKNVSIYKGST
-1559 GNRTYTATWTPIE
+1559 GNRTYKANWTANT
-1572 YSIVYTKGYTNNA
+1572 
-1585 KDDVIQSG
+1585 
-1593 IKYNKDVTLIS
+1593 
-1604 NPFTGRSYTVKY
+1604 
-1616 STPTTDRD
+1616 
-1624 WDKVTAPAG
+1624 
-1633 FNGTL
+1633 
-1638 EFAHWNILSK
+1638 
-1648 TYAAGTKLKN
+1648 GTK
-1658 LTTRNGDKITA
+1658 
-1669 TAQWK
+1669 
-1674 DKKFILPVVS
+1674 
-1684 RPGYVFAGWYSMVD
+1684 
-1698 RKVYKANTE
+1698 
-1707 YTISQALTAYD
+1707 YT
-1718 NTFTAQWTA
+1718 
-1727 KTDTPYKVEHYK
+1727 VEHYK

-1746 YTLADTDNFKG
+1746 YTLADTDNLKG

-1762 VTPTVKTYEGFTSPS
+1762 VTPAIKTYEGFTSPS
-1777 TQTVTIKGDGTTVI
+1777 TQTVTIKGDGTTVV
-1791 KYYYI
+1791 KYYYT

-1868 ESGYNI
+1868 ESGYSI
-1874 IDNSNVNFKM
+1874 IDNGNVSFKM

-1894 INAKDTKYLVRHW
+1894 INAKDTKYLVRRW

-1921 SLNDSNYTMYDAE
+1921 SLNDSNYTIYDAE
-1934 YLSGKAY
+1934 YLNGKAY
-1941 SWVKPVVRT
+1941 SWVTPDIKT
-1950 LEGFTYK
+1950 YEGFTYK
-1957 GVLPSEGTAYVKPD
+1957 ATLPSEGTAYVKPD

-1979 YTRNTYTINGGNV
+1979 YTRNTYTINGGNI

-2028 WHGTDKCASSGKY
+2028 WHDTDDCISSIKY

-2051 GVDDILTDNTTYNS
+2051 GVDGILTDNTTYNS

-2070 NMPAKNVYLGVK
+2070 NMPARNVKLGVK

-2087 YTVVYNKNQPVEP
+2087 YTVVYNGNKPTDP
-2100 KSISNV
+2100 SSLYNV
-2106 TGSTESQTFIYD
+2106 QVIDEIKQEFIYN
-2118 ESQNL
+2118 ESQNIATNKFNL
-2123 RNNGFT
+2123 A
-2129 LTGYTRKSG
+2129 GYTRKDG
-2138 WMTKPSKN
+2138 WMTKPSTD
-2146 GNGTADFSYGQ
+2146 GNGTADYAYGET
-2157 SVKNLTTVNLGTVNL
+2157 VINLTDKNLDVINL

-2180 PEEINISSTNNFAAA
+2180 PEEINISSTNDFATT

-2207 GIDYISFGKNE
+2207 GINYISFGKDE
-2218 KYEKVTCNTDGSVTF
+2218 KYEKVTCNADGSVTF

-2289 PETLSTDISIN
+2289 PETLSTYISIN
-2300 EAGKSITPVTKRDG
+2300 EAGKSITPVTKRNG

-2335 DDNKTYYAVWKDTKK
+2335 DGNKTYYAIWKDTIN
-2350 PVAVLEDVTSN
+2350 PLVVITDVSN
-2361 LSASQTITFKLYDT
+2361 KDADSQTIKFNLYDLDADLT
-2375 AEGKTN
+2375 DKDFEGKDLEYIKEHGEK
-2381 TGSDIAGY
+2381 TGSDIAAY
-2389 YIGTNPDAK
+2389 WFGTNPIY
-2398 SNTKK
+2398 NG
-2403 NVTADKNG
+2403 NGNNRTATEIVKDEG
-2411 TYSGSETITLNG
+2411 YSVNLEKTVG
-2423 ETTYY
+2423 EANYYY
-2428 IFPYDKAGN
+2428 IFAEDKAGN
-2437 IGDTIKLKSTGN
+2437 ISKTTIAVDANGN
-2449 NNTPEITPGILFHRV
+2449 VTPNNDLTFCSLTL
-2464 DFNANGSTDSPATVN
+2464 NANDGLIQEN
-2479 IPYVVIPH
+2479 
-2487 GSTITMPTAYRLG
+2487 GQNTIQKLIRKGNTYNLTNVHAERTG
-2500 YHDYTGSDEQT
+2500 YHDTESDTDGVSMHWSHEIALGSNIIDEDKQT
-2511 ADNDGKTSYW
+2511 VI
-2521 GTDSKA
+2521 GTDNSVNPESLTEWEAKGNDTLYTKWTPNA
-2527 VTGFNTLKVTKSQT
+2527 YTLKVY
-2541 CFALWKANK
+2541 L
-2550 YTITLVSNKPDTKNG
+2550 NKPVKATEDINTYNTVSSDTNKWG
-2565 YRVNSTY
+2565 YDTYTGYYKTVLVYDKVWSIPDSTAFA
-2572 SPENDTKITVTF
+2572 DL
-2584 DEVIPFSKAKNPAIT
+2584 T
-2599 GWTFKG
+2599 GWTTTGFK
-2605 YAFNELSTSDNN
+2605 N
-2617 NSKTVVS
+2617 V
-2624 TNQKFGLQFV
+2624 
-2634 KDWYKDAGKTFENVS
+2634 GKTEKSDIIYLNSLNRSYNEADDVSKVS
-2649 DITLYAAW
+2649 DIGTNLTSVKDDAVAYTMLW
-2657 SENRYTVN
+2657 KENRYTVN
-2665 YNTTGGTALKLNRI
+2665 FRANGGTAVKRVTL
-2679 TYWYEDEFSLPDATG
+2679 
-2694 DYYNTFMKLEDNK
+2694 LEKKIDGSVKERTVDTTASADK
-2707 KAVTTYRPAHHF
+2707 KATDKTYDTSIIIGYESMIKVLNSPVRPGFAFTFFTKDKDYAKTAHMKDDKPDF
-2719 VMWKCVSDE
+2719 NKSVLCTGELSEEAAKKYREEYKITGSL
-2728 NSNGDVYSSGGKAV
+2728 NGDEEVDLYSSW
-2742 RLVSK
+2742 SK
-2747 NNGECTLNAVWKQ
+2747 RKP
-2760 KQIVTL
+2760 VTL
-2766 NITSDTFKE
+2766 QSFISANSIRTDANALTKIALGTYITRDNAKDINSAWFNKNYK
-2775 SMTNDYAA
+2775 TND
-2783 LADAMWAEKGT
+2783 KG
-2794 GYIKDQTAI
+2794 
-2803 KEYTFTKTSDI
+2803 EYVMNDTVEVLQEWNVTKTEI
-2814 KETK
+2814 KQTYSKKIMADNN

>member
-1 MKLKRTF
+1 
-8 KTLLMIIATVM
+8 MIIATVM
-19 SIVSGILIDSGTL
+19 SVVSGIFIDSGTL

-47 GVEWVATDKDGI
+47 GVEWVATDRNGTD
-59 YRWEKGGSKTF
+59 RWEKGGSKTF

-75 AYTYVRLK
+75 AYTYVKLR

-92 SRQENKDW
+92 SRQENYEW
-100 TDYTYTSGSLC
+100 TDYTYISGDLC
-111 YDTWTMYNNRNVDI
+111 YDTWTMHDNRNVDI

-148 YHSSNGNEASWSNLR
+148 YHSSNGNESSWSNLR

-311 HGGTIPAATLNVYAK
+311 PFGTIPTATLNVYAK

-355 LGDKATNYNKYKHGG
+355 LGDKATNYNKYAHGG

-404 GKYNSNNKITF
+404 GKYNSDNKITF
-415 NTNGGELKTP
+415 NANGGELKTP

-519 LNTGNIPSSELTK
+519 LNTGDIPSSELTK
-532 LAETASTEGWT
+532 LTETASTEGWT

-585 YFVQDKTKNPTKVL
+585 YFVQDKAKNPTKVL

-648 SDTAPSNTAGQTV
+648 TDNAPANTAGLTV
-661 TINYNINDGMDNNLY
+661 TINNSINDGMDNCLY
-676 QIYGNCFFYK
+676 QVYGSCFFYK
-686 GTDGEYHDYEGANP
+686 GTDGEYHDYEGTNP
-700 DLKVTASIPN
+700 DLKVTASIPD

-820 GYHLINRNN
+820 GYHLVSRSN

-836 GNTVSAPCNNTEAE
+836 GNIVSAPCNNTKTE
-850 YPDWAE
+850 YPDWTE
-856 SNWNLTTEDGATV
+856 KNWNLTTTDRATV
-869 DLYAKWQANNYK
+869 DLYARWQANNYK

-900 YDTMVTIDNPSKAGY
+900 YDTIVTIDNPSKAGY

-928 TSGHN
+928 ASGHN

-1318 ELNGGTA
+1318 KLNGGTA

-1365 TINQGSIGNRTYTAT
+1365 TINQGSTGNRTYTAT
-1380 WTSINYTIS
+1380 WTPVNYTIN
-1389 YDLNGGAVAVNN
+1389 YDLNGGTVAVSN

-1407 ETPTFTL
+1407 ETPTFAL
-1414 NNPTKT
+1414 NNP
-1420 GYIFEGWCESK
+1420 I
-1431 DTSYVYNRNAV
+1431 R
-1442 KRDESDSTSY
+1442 
-1452 FIPECY
+1452 
-1458 ASLDYAPVFDPAYY
+1458 L
-1472 LAKYPDLKSVCGDDV
+1472 
-1487 NKALSHFVNYGMK
+1487 
-1500 EGRQGSAEFEV
+1500 
-1511 NAYKAKYKDLS
+1511 
-1522 DAFGDN
+1522 
-1528 LPKYYIH
+1528 
-1535 YILAGKSEGR
+1535 
-1545 TMPQASVSIYQGSI
+1545 
-1559 GNRTYTATWTPIE
+1559 
-1572 YSIVYTKGYTNNA
+1572 
-1585 KDDVIQSG
+1585 
-1593 IKYNKDVTLIS
+1593 
-1604 NPFTGRSYTVKY
+1604 
-1616 STPTTDRD
+1616 
-1624 WDKVTAPAG
+1624 
-1633 FNGTL
+1633 
-1638 EFAHWNILSK
+1638 
-1648 TYAAGTKLKN
+1648 
-1658 LTTRNGDKITA
+1658 
-1669 TAQWK
+1669 
-1674 DKKFILPVVS
+1674 
-1684 RPGYVFAGWYSMVD
+1684 GYVFAGWTGSNGTTPQKNVSIYKGSTGN
-1698 RKVYKANTE
+1698 KFYKAN
-1707 YTISQALTAYD
+1707 
-1718 NTFTAQWTA
+1718 WTA
-1727 KTDTPYKVEHYK
+1727 ADVGYTVNHYVMDINGNYPSTPTKTER
-1739 MNLDGTT
+1739 LSG
-1746 YTLADTDNFKG
+1746 F
-1757 TTDTS
+1757 TDTS
-1762 VTPTVKTYEGFTSPS
+1762 VTAKRLSLGNGFTYPDVQTVK
-1777 TQTVTIKGDGTTVI
+1777 IKTDGTTVV
-1791 KYYYI
+1791 KYYYT

-1868 ESGYNI
+1868 ESGYSI
-1874 IDNSNVNFKM
+1874 IDNTNVNFKM

-2051 GVDDILTDNTTYNS
+2051 GVDGILTDNTTYNS

-2070 NMPAKNVYLGVK
+2070 NMPARNVYLGVK

-2180 PEEINISSTNNFAAA
+2180 PEEINISSTNDFAAT

-2207 GIDYISFGKNE
+2207 GIDYISFEKDE
-2218 KYEKVTCNTDGSVTF
+2218 KYEKVTCNADGSVTF

-2479 IPYVVIPH
+2479 IPYAVIPH
-2487 GSTITMPTAYRLG
+2487 GSTITMPTAYRFG

-2584 DEVIPFSKAKNPAIT
+2584 DEVIPFSKAKNPEIT

>member
-135 SYDWDNLVTGSKH
+135 SYDWDNLVTSSKH

-169 PAPVYSIYYKLQE
+169 PAPIYSIYYKLQE

-519 LNTGNIPSSELTK
+519 LNTGDIPSSELTK
-532 LAETASTEGWT
+532 LTETASTEGWT

-585 YFVQDKTKNPTKVL
+585 YFVQDKAKNPTKVL

-648 SDTAPSNTAGQTV
+648 TDNAPANTAGLTV
-661 TINYNINDGMDNNLY
+661 TINNSINDGMDNCLY
-676 QIYGNCFFYK
+676 QVYGSCFFYK
-686 GTDGEYHDYEGANP
+686 GTDGEYHDYEGTNP
-700 DLKVTASIPN
+700 DLKVTASIPD

-820 GYHLINRNN
+820 GYHLVSRSN

-836 GNTVSAPCNNTEAE
+836 GNIVSAPCNNTKTE
-850 YPDWAE
+850 YPDWTE
-856 SNWNLTTEDGATV
+856 KNWNLTTTDRATV
-869 DLYAKWQANNYK
+869 DLYARWQANNYK

-900 YDTMVTIDNPSKAGY
+900 YDTIVTIDNPSKAGY

-928 TSGHN
+928 ASGHN

-1318 ELNGGTA
+1318 KLNGGTA

-1365 TINQGSIGNRTYTAT
+1365 TINQGSTGNRTYTAT
-1380 WTSINYTIS
+1380 WTPVNYTIN
-1389 YDLNGGAVAVNN
+1389 YDLNGGTVAVSN

-1407 ETPTFTL
+1407 ETPTFAL
-1414 NNPTKT
+1414 NNP
-1420 GYIFEGWCESK
+1420 I
-1431 DTSYVYNRNAV
+1431 R
-1442 KRDESDSTSY
+1442 
-1452 FIPECY
+1452 
-1458 ASLDYAPVFDPAYY
+1458 L
-1472 LAKYPDLKSVCGDDV
+1472 
-1487 NKALSHFVNYGMK
+1487 
-1500 EGRQGSAEFEV
+1500 
-1511 NAYKAKYKDLS
+1511 
-1522 DAFGDN
+1522 
-1528 LPKYYIH
+1528 
-1535 YILAGKSEGR
+1535 
-1545 TMPQASVSIYQGSI
+1545 
-1559 GNRTYTATWTPIE
+1559 
-1572 YSIVYTKGYTNNA
+1572 
-1585 KDDVIQSG
+1585 
-1593 IKYNKDVTLIS
+1593 
-1604 NPFTGRSYTVKY
+1604 
-1616 STPTTDRD
+1616 
-1624 WDKVTAPAG
+1624 
-1633 FNGTL
+1633 
-1638 EFAHWNILSK
+1638 
-1648 TYAAGTKLKN
+1648 
-1658 LTTRNGDKITA
+1658 
-1669 TAQWK
+1669 
-1674 DKKFILPVVS
+1674 
-1684 RPGYVFAGWYSMVD
+1684 GYVFAGWTGSNGTTPQKNVSIYKGSTGN
-1698 RKVYKANTE
+1698 KFYKAN
-1707 YTISQALTAYD
+1707 
-1718 NTFTAQWTA
+1718 WTA
-1727 KTDTPYKVEHYK
+1727 ADVGYTVNHYVMDINGNYPSTPTKTER
-1739 MNLDGTT
+1739 LSG
-1746 YTLADTDNFKG
+1746 F
-1757 TTDTS
+1757 TDTS
-1762 VTPTVKTYEGFTSPS
+1762 VTAKRLSLGNGFTYPDVQTVK
-1777 TQTVTIKGDGTTVI
+1777 IKTDGTTVV
-1791 KYYYI
+1791 KYYYT

-1868 ESGYNI
+1868 ESGYSI
-1874 IDNSNVNFKM
+1874 IDNTNVNFKM

-2051 GVDDILTDNTTYNS
+2051 GVDGILTDNTTYNS

-2070 NMPAKNVYLGVK
+2070 NMPARNVYLGVK

-2584 DEVIPFSKAKNPAIT
+2584 DEVIPFSKAKNPEIT

>member
-19 SIVSGILIDSGTL
+19 SVISGILTDSGTL

-47 GVEWVATDKDGI
+47 GVEWVATDRNGTD
-59 YRWEKGGSKTF
+59 RWEKGGSKTF

-75 AYTYVRLK
+75 AYTYVKLR

-148 YHSSNGNEASWSNLR
+148 YHSSNGNEASLNYLR

-169 PAPVYSIYYKLQE
+169 PAPIYSIYYKLQE

-210 SHNSYW
+210 NHNSYW

-223 NGDRFDDWYRDEFEG
+223 NGNGFDDWYRDEFEG

-258 INISVKN
+258 INISIKN

-288 AATFFNGNGFTMTNM
+288 ATTFFNGNGFTMTNM
-303 YCETSDNY
+303 YCETSTTQA
-311 HGGTIPAATLNVYAK
+311 GTIPTATLNVYVK

-335 DAVYIGHFVYRKE
+335 DAVYIGHFVYRKQ
-348 HVWLNNV
+348 HIWSNNV
-355 LGDKATNYNKYKHGG
+355 LGDKATNYNKYAHGG

-404 GKYNSNNKITF
+404 GKYNSDNKITF
-415 NTNGGELKTP
+415 DANGGELKTP
-425 GTSINNPSG
+425 GENINNPNG
-434 NYSNKVT
+434 NNSNKVT

-519 LNTGNIPSSELTK
+519 LNTGDIPSSELAELT
-532 LAETASTEGWT
+532 ETADKEGWT

-585 YFVQDKTKNPTKVL
+585 YFVQDKRKNPTKVL

-604 SASGGTDIGRGK
+604 SASGGTDIGRGEK
-616 KIYNNLY
+616 TYNNLY

-661 TINYNINDGMDNNLY
+661 TINNNINDGMDNNLY
-676 QIYGNCFFYK
+676 QVYGNCFFYK
-686 GTDGEYHDYEGANP
+686 GTDGEYHDYEGTNP

-752 LSPHFSR
+752 LSPHFTR
-759 VGINYNVRLNANV
+759 TGINYNVRLHANV

-780 VLHQNGISSYIYNST
+780 VLHQNGISSYIYDSNS
-795 SRYFSR
+795 FSR
-801 ELTYDDSQ
+801 ELTYDDLQ

-820 GYHLINRNN
+820 GYHLISRSN

-869 DLYAKWQANNYK
+869 DLYARWQANNYK

-893 SHPTSAD
+893 SHPTSVD
-900 YDTMVTIDNPSKAGY
+900 YDTMVTIDNPLKTGY

-928 TSGHN
+928 TSGY
-933 ASAWTEETG
+933 AGSTWTDETG

-965 APKTARYTVKH
+965 APKTAKYIVKH
-976 YQMNT
+976 YKMDVN
-981 DGTYPS
+981 GNYPS
-987 TPTNM
+987 VPDETENLTAN
-992 ESFSGLIGS
+992 IGS
-1001 SVTPAV
+1001 SVTPNT
-1007 KDYGQIFDKPS
+1007 KDYGKLYNKPS
-1018 TKTVTISADGNT
+1018 LKTI
-1030 TVEYKYPRK
+1030 TVSSDSGQNVIEYRYSRK
-1039 KARVIVGKSTGI
+1039 MARVILYKDEGIKST
-1051 KTTDPVPGDYADGYI
+1051 DPIAGDYERDYVGATI
-1066 GQTVTLS
+1066 KLS
-1073 AIPETG
+1073 AVMQKG
-1079 YRFKNWTSLLKE
+1079 YKFKNWTSKLDYNL
-1091 NYGTVFSTTAGFNY
+1091 GTVLSTANPYNY
-1105 TLTYNDSTAIQH
+1105 TLTSEDMQGVTHTYNNGAGST
-1117 QYGNGTSTMWG
+1117 WG
-1128 AYMQANAEPITYNIK
+1128 ALIQANSTPITYSIA
-1143 YNYNGGI
+1143 YNLNGGVF
-1150 KGAFAP
+1150 GAFHP
-1156 TSAKYNEDVKISN
+1156 TSTSYNEDVKISN
-1169 PTKKNCIFAGWTI
+1169 PAKENCIFAGWTI
-1182 TGYDPNTSGH
+1182 TGYDTETSGH
-1192 SSATWTDETGASFK
+1192 SAATWTGETGASFK
-1206 NLASVEGKTV
+1206 NLASTEGKTV
-1216 TFTATWVQ
+1216 TFTAVWNVATANFQ
-1224 KDVHLVTIS
+1224 TTGDT
-1233 GRGIKLSKPLSY
+1233 GIASTSHPNKTSENIGSS
-1245 DGHVGETKR
+1245 
-1254 ITAELKPGYRFVN
+1254 INVN
-1267 WTNYYNANEVISTD
+1267 A
-1281 KDFDYKLTDKDYD
+1281 K
-1294 NYLSDKGGTYLK
+1294 
-1306 SNAVPID
+1306 
-1313 YTITY
+1313 
-1318 ELNGGTA
+1318 
-1325 SNPVSYN
+1325 
-1332 VESNTFTLNNPTRAG
+1332 LNNG
-1347 YTFAGW
+1347 YTFVGW
-1353 TGTDIT
+1353 YNGSTLVSDKMNFNYTMPNTDT
-1359 GTSKTV
+1359 VLTAKT
-1365 TINQGSIGNRTYTAT
+1365 TPAK
-1380 WTSINYTIS
+1380 YTIS
-1389 YDLNGGAVAVNN
+1389 YDLNGGAVAVSN

-1414 NNPTKT
+1414 NNPVRLGYVFVGWT
-1420 GYIFEGWCESK
+1420 GSNG
-1431 DTSYVYNRNAV
+1431 T
-1442 KRDESDSTSY
+1442 T
-1452 FIPECY
+1452 
-1458 ASLDYAPVFDPAYY
+1458 
-1472 LAKYPDLKSVCGDDV
+1472 
-1487 NKALSHFVNYGMK
+1487 
-1500 EGRQGSAEFEV
+1500 
-1511 NAYKAKYKDLS
+1511 
-1522 DAFGDN
+1522 
-1528 LPKYYIH
+1528 
-1535 YILAGKSEGR
+1535 
-1545 TMPQASVSIYQGSI
+1545 TPQKNVSIYKGST
-1559 GNRTYTATWTPIE
+1559 GNRTYKANWTANT
-1572 YSIVYTKGYTNNA
+1572 
-1585 KDDVIQSG
+1585 
-1593 IKYNKDVTLIS
+1593 
-1604 NPFTGRSYTVKY
+1604 
-1616 STPTTDRD
+1616 
-1624 WDKVTAPAG
+1624 
-1633 FNGTL
+1633 
-1638 EFAHWNILSK
+1638 
-1648 TYAAGTKLKN
+1648 GTK
-1658 LTTRNGDKITA
+1658 
-1669 TAQWK
+1669 
-1674 DKKFILPVVS
+1674 
-1684 RPGYVFAGWYSMVD
+1684 
-1698 RKVYKANTE
+1698 
-1707 YTISQALTAYD
+1707 YT
-1718 NTFTAQWTA
+1718 
-1727 KTDTPYKVEHYK
+1727 VEHYK

-1746 YTLADTDNFKG
+1746 YTLADTDNLKG

-1762 VTPTVKTYEGFTSPS
+1762 VTPAIKTYEGFTSPS
-1777 TQTVTIKGDGTTVI
+1777 TQTVTIKGDGTTVV
-1791 KYYYI
+1791 KYYYT

-1868 ESGYNI
+1868 ESGYSI
-1874 IDNSNVNFKM
+1874 IDNGNVSFKM

-1894 INAKDTKYLVRHW
+1894 INAKDTKYLVRRW

-1921 SLNDSNYTMYDAE
+1921 SLNDSNYTIYDAE
-1934 YLSGKAY
+1934 YLNGKAY
-1941 SWVKPVVRT
+1941 SWVTPDIKT
-1950 LEGFTYK
+1950 YEGFTYK
-1957 GVLPSEGTAYVKPD
+1957 ATLPSEGTAYVKPD

-1979 YTRNTYTINGGNV
+1979 YTRNTYTINGGNI

-2028 WHGTDKCASSGKY
+2028 WHDTDDCISSIKY

-2051 GVDDILTDNTTYNS
+2051 GVDGILTDNTTYNS

-2070 NMPAKNVYLGVK
+2070 NMPARNVKLGVK

-2087 YTVVYNKNQPVEP
+2087 YTVVYNGNKPTDP
-2100 KSISNV
+2100 SSLYNV
-2106 TGSTESQTFIYD
+2106 QVIDEIKQEFIYN
-2118 ESQNL
+2118 ESQNIATNKFNL
-2123 RNNGFT
+2123 A
-2129 LTGYTRKSG
+2129 GYTRKDG
-2138 WMTKPSKN
+2138 WMTKPSTD
-2146 GNGTADFSYGQ
+2146 GNGTADYAYGET
-2157 SVKNLTTVNLGTVNL
+2157 VINLTDKNLDVINL

-2180 PEEINISSTNNFAAA
+2180 PEEINISSTNDFATT

-2207 GIDYISFGKNE
+2207 GINYISFGKDE
-2218 KYEKVTCNTDGSVTF
+2218 KYEKVTCNADGSVTF

-2289 PETLSTDISIN
+2289 PETLSTYISIN
-2300 EAGKSITPVTKRDG
+2300 EAGKSITPVTKRNG

-2328 GIISIKA
+2328 GIISINA
-2335 DDNKTYYAVWKDTKK
+2335 DGNKTYYAIWKDTIN
-2350 PVAVLEDVTSN
+2350 PLVVITDVSN
-2361 LSASQTITFKLYDT
+2361 KDADSQTIKFNLYDLDADLT
-2375 AEGKTN
+2375 DKDFEGKN
-2381 TGSDIAGY
+2381 LEYIRKHGEKTGSDIAAYWFGKNPVYNGNGNSRTVTEIVKDEGY
-2389 YIGTNPDAK
+2389 SVNLERT
-2398 SNTKK
+2398 
-2403 NVTADKNG
+2403 V
-2411 TYSGSETITLNG
+2411 G
-2423 ETTYY
+2423 EANYYY
-2428 IFPYDKAGN
+2428 IFAEDKAGN
-2437 IGDTIKLKSTGN
+2437 ISRTTIAVDANGN
-2449 NNTPEITPGILFHRV
+2449 VTPNNDLTFCSLTL
-2464 DFNANGSTDSPATVN
+2464 NANDGLIQEN
-2479 IPYVVIPH
+2479 
-2487 GSTITMPTAYRLG
+2487 GQNTIQKLIRKGNTYNLTNVHAERTG
-2500 YHDYTGSDEQT
+2500 YHDTESDTDGVSMHWSHEIALGSNIIDEDKQT
-2511 ADNDGKTSYW
+2511 VI
-2521 GTDSKA
+2521 GTDNSVNPESLTEWEAKGNDTLYTKWTPNA
-2527 VTGFNTLKVTKSQT
+2527 YTLKVY
-2541 CFALWKANK
+2541 L
-2550 YTITLVSNKPDTKNG
+2550 NKPVKATEDINTYNTVSSDTNKWIYDTYTG
-2565 YRVNSTY
+2565 YY
-2572 SPENDTKITVTF
+2572 KTVLVY
-2584 DEVIPFSKAKNPAIT
+2584 DKVWSIPDSAEFAGLT
-2599 GWTFKG
+2599 GWTTTGFK
-2605 YAFNELSTSDNN
+2605 N
-2617 NSKTVVS
+2617 V
-2624 TNQKFGLQFV
+2624 
-2634 KDWYKDAGKTFENVS
+2634 GKTGKS
-2649 DITLYAAW
+2649 DIIYLNSLNRSYDEADDVSKASDIGTNLTSVKGDAVAYTMLW
-2657 SENRYTVN
+2657 KENRYTVN
-2665 YNTTGGTALKLNRI
+2665 FRANGGTAVKRVTL
-2679 TYWYEDEFSLPDATG
+2679 
-2694 DYYNTFMKLEDNK
+2694 LEKKIDGSAKERTVDTTASANK
-2707 KAVTTYRPAHHF
+2707 KATDKTYDTSIIIGYESMIKALDSPVRPGFTFTFFTKDKDYAKTAHMKDDKPDF
-2719 VMWKCVSDE
+2719 DKSVLCTGELSEEAAKMYREEYKITGSL
-2728 NSNGDVYSSGGKAV
+2728 NGDEEVNLYSSW
-2742 RLVSK
+2742 SK
-2747 NNGECTLNAVWKQ
+2747 RKP
-2760 KQIVTL
+2760 VTL
-2766 NITSDTFKE
+2766 QSFISANSIRTDANALTKIALGTYITRDNAKDINSAWFNKNYK
-2775 SMTNDYAA
+2775 TND
-2783 LADAMWAEKGT
+2783 KG
-2794 GYIKDQTAI
+2794 
-2803 KEYTFTKTSDI
+2803 EYVMNDTVEVLQEWDVTKTEI
-2814 KETK
+2814 KQTYSKKIMADNN

>member
-19 SIVSGILIDSGTL
+19 SVVSGILIDSGTL

-100 TDYTYTSGSLC
+100 TDYTYTSGSIC

-135 SYDWDNLVTGSKH
+135 SYDWDNLVTSSKH
-148 YHSSNGNEASWSNLR
+148 YHSSNGNESSWSNLR

-169 PAPVYSIYYKLQE
+169 PAPIYSIYYKLQE

-258 INISVKN
+258 INISIKN

-288 AATFFNGNGFTMTNM
+288 ATTFFNGNGFTMTNM

-311 HGGTIPAATLNVYAK
+311 PFGTVPTATLNVYAK

-404 GKYNSNNKITF
+404 GKYNSDNKITF
-415 NTNGGELKTP
+415 NANGGELKTP

-519 LNTGNIPSSELTK
+519 LNTGDIPSSELTK
-532 LAETASTEGWT
+532 LTETASTEGWI
-543 WNENG
+543 WNEND

-604 SASGGTDIGRGK
+604 SGEGGTDIGRGK

-661 TINYNINDGMDNNLY
+661 TINNNINDGMDNNLY
-676 QIYGNCFFYK
+676 QVYGNCFFYK
-686 GTDGEYHDYEGANP
+686 GIDGEYHDYEGTNP
-700 DLKVTASIPN
+700 DLKVTASIPDN
-710 SNGYKYIFNG
+710 NGYKYIFNG

-742 NIGQGKTSYS
+742 DIGKGKASYV

-759 VGINYNVRLNANV
+759 VGISYDVRLNANV
-772 PDTESTLQ
+772 PENTESTLQ
-780 VLHQNGISSYIYNST
+780 VLHRNGISSYIYDSN

-801 ELTYDDSQ
+801 ELTYDDLQ

-820 GYHLINRNN
+820 GYHLVSRSN

-836 GNTVSAPCNNTEAE
+836 GNTVSAPCNNTKTE
-850 YPDWAE
+850 YPDWTE
-856 SNWNLTTEDGATV
+856 KNWNLTTTDGATV
-869 DLYAKWQANNYK
+869 DLYARWQANNYK

-900 YDTMVTIDNPSKAGY
+900 YDTMVAIDNPSKAGY

-933 ASAWTEETG
+933 AATWTGETG

-951 DGATV
+951 DGAIV

-965 APKTARYTVKH
+965 APKTANLQTTGDVGIKATSHPDKAVVNIGSNVQVSAVLNTGYVFKGWYNGNVKVSDDLSFVYTMPNKDTVLTAKTEIKWYTMTFDPNGGILKNPGNNLYNAEWKNGNTVSVGWNINDFCYMTGDIPTRRGYRFTGWYLGSESVYNKYGVAVRNSSLYSYDTDYHWRYDGNVTVKAGWDAINYKISYKVVTGAGNIPSQTVH
-976 YQMNT
+976 YG
-981 DGTYPS
+981 D
-987 TPTNM
+987 
-992 ESFSGLIGS
+992 SFTL
-1001 SVTPAV
+1001 
-1007 KDYGQIFDKPS
+1007 
-1018 TKTVTISADGNT
+1018 ADGNAFT
-1030 TVEYKYPRK
+1030 YTGHTFSHWYVRRSSDK
-1039 KARVIVGKSTGI
+1039 KVFCYDGNWH
-1051 KTTDPVPGDYADGYI
+1051 TTDGSDLYGSDV
-1066 GQTVTLS
+1066 S
-1073 AIPETG
+1073 
-1079 YRFKNWTSLLKE
+1079 NWYPYNNS
-1091 NYGTVFSTTAGFNY
+1091 G
-1105 TLTYNDSTAIQH
+1105 LTFEMNDSWIRSDTDADEEFVFWGFWTAD
-1117 QYGNGTSTMWG
+1117 
-1128 AYMQANAEPITYNIK
+1128 EYNII
-1143 YNYNGGI
+1143 YNLDGG
-1150 KGAFAP
+1150 
-1156 TSAKYNEDVKISN
+1156 TLN
-1169 PTKKNCIFAGWTI
+1169 
-1182 TGYDPNTSGH
+1182 
-1192 SSATWTDETGASFK
+1192 
-1206 NLASVEGKTV
+1206 GKT
-1216 TFTATWVQ
+1216 
-1224 KDVHLVTIS
+1224 
-1233 GRGIKLSKPLSY
+1233 
-1245 DGHVGETKR
+1245 
-1254 ITAELKPGYRFVN
+1254 
-1267 WTNYYNANEVISTD
+1267 
-1281 KDFDYKLTDKDYD
+1281 
-1294 NYLSDKGGTYLK
+1294 
-1306 SNAVPID
+1306 
-1313 YTITY
+1313 
-1318 ELNGGTA
+1318 
-1325 SNPVSYN
+1325 NPD
-1332 VESNTFTLNNPTRAG
+1332 T
-1347 YTFAGW
+1347 
-1353 TGTDIT
+1353 
-1359 GTSKTV
+1359 
-1365 TINQGSIGNRTYTAT
+1365 
-1380 WTSINYTIS
+1380 
-1389 YDLNGGAVAVNN
+1389 
-1401 PTSYNI
+1401 YNI

-1420 GYIFEGWCESK
+1420 GYTFEGWTGTDITGTSK
-1431 DTSYVYNRNAV
+1431 IVTIN
-1442 KRDESDSTSY
+1442 
-1452 FIPECY
+1452 
-1458 ASLDYAPVFDPAYY
+1458 
-1472 LAKYPDLKSVCGDDV
+1472 
-1487 NKALSHFVNYGMK
+1487 
-1500 EGRQGSAEFEV
+1500 
-1511 NAYKAKYKDLS
+1511 
-1522 DAFGDN
+1522 
-1528 LPKYYIH
+1528 
-1535 YILAGKSEGR
+1535 
-1545 TMPQASVSIYQGSI
+1545 QGSI

-1585 KDDVIQSG
+1585 KDDVIQNG

-1616 STPTTDRD
+1616 STSTSDRD

-1658 LTTRNGDKITA
+1658 LTTKNGDKITA

-1674 DKKFILPVVS
+1674 DKKFTLPVVN
-1684 RPGYVFAGWYSMVD
+1684 RPGYVFVGWYSMVD

-1746 YTLADTDNFKG
+1746 YTLADTDNLKG

-1762 VTPTVKTYEGFTSPS
+1762 VTPIVKTYEGFTSPS
-1777 TQTVTIKGDGTTVI
+1777 TQTATIKGDGTTVV
-1791 KYYYI
+1791 KYYYT

-1832 AGTAVVTVNG
+1832 AGTTVVTVNE

-1868 ESGYNI
+1868 ESGYSI
-1874 IDNSNVNFKM
+1874 IDNSNVIFKM

-1934 YLSGKAY
+1934 YLNGKAY

-2051 GVDDILTDNTTYNS
+2051 GVNGILTDNTTYDS

-2070 NMPAKNVYLGVK
+2070 NMPARNVYLGVK

-2100 KSISNV
+2100 KSISNVTV

-2157 SVKNLTTVNLGTVNL
+2157 SVKNLTTVNLGMVNL

-2180 PEEINISSTNNFAAA
+2180 PEEINISSTNDFAAT

-2207 GIDYISFGKNE
+2207 GIDYISFGKDE
-2218 KYEKVTCNTDGSVTF
+2218 KYEKVTCNADGSVTF

-2289 PETLSTDISIN
+2289 PETLSTYISIN
-2300 EAGKSITPVTKRDG
+2300 EAGKSITPVTKRDGVDFKRDG

-2335 DDNKTYYAVWKDTKK
+2335 DGNKTCYAIWKDTKK

-2479 IPYVVIPH
+2479 IPYAVIPH

-2584 DEVIPFSKAKNPAIT
+2584 DEVIPFSKAKNPEIT